1 MANENDIFGISVQV
15 IAGTRNEDKKIFK
28 KSVGELAKAIDSV
41 KIYNIEA
48 DQSKQSRDQLK
59 KSVQTLLEKSLQNP
73 PKIPVVTIKKFDCS
87 NAMKSLK
94 KDIEKAIGSISVGV
108 TGNTVKASRSQY
120 NNNNR
125 TTTDVTNYQQT
136 AKELAQ
142 IQSRIQS
149 IIGGLNLQ
157 KQGYQFLNTQDI
169 EKFLT
174 VSRSLASEGRQLEQS
189 LSQGLE
195 IPVADLDNLSQK
207 VVKLSQ
213 DVTAINTEGR
223 QSVNEINNIIQTA
236 QSLYAILES
245 HNSNSV
251 ISAESIDKTKAE
263 LQELIDTGSRVVSPT
278 GHTNEISAS
287 ELQSRL
293 TVITESATAL
303 KEFQDAEALVSQ
315 TTNQLTQEQNKN
327 LLTVSEYRTAWSQ
340 LTTLTSK
347 KDIIGDM
354 WNNGEGVPKEL
365 LSSFATEAQALS
377 ASISNAVN
385 NNRSEIEKIRSDIDT
400 VYDDIQ
406 NRSKNV
412 AFIPEGQLQEAK
424 ADLEDIRQES
434 DKLLENGVWNGTD
447 DSFIDKFQSRINNI
461 KEKLNTANTTGKAQG
476 YHYDILNNSGEVIN
490 NSQLDKYL
498 ANMRALRQQ
507 TTSLLNGRNI
517 PDNLKN
523 ELSDCLQKFQSLN
536 EEITAT
542 NQVTGKLGN
551 NAALHK
557 FETEWSQ
564 SLETANKS
572 TIASSKAV
580 ETLRLQVMKFASS
593 NPKAAQEYAGQI
605 ETILNKTSDAT
616 KVSDEQLKSFQSQL
630 ANIKTASES
639 AGLMGATALRTLAKN
654 YLKYGS
660 WNFITSSMN
669 KAIATV
675 RDMINIVTELDTAMV
690 ELKKVTDSTDS
701 TYDKYL
707 TTATGKAKELG
718 TTISDFVTSTADF
731 ARMGYDIPDA
741 TQLAEVATIYANVG
755 DDLDGVGEASSDI
768 ISILKAFNMEASS
781 AQSIVDKLNEV
792 SNNYAVSSGDLGE
805 GLKNSAASMAVAGNS
820 LDETIALL
828 TAMTEVTQSADE
840 SGNALK
846 VLAMRL
852 RGMSVELE
860 KAGEDTEGM
869 CTTTSELQDKIKA
882 LTKTS
887 SSSGV
892 DIMDNGAFR
901 STYDILKDIALVWD
915 DLADKNKASLLE
927 LIAGKNRSNYASAVI
942 QNIGTAINSLD
953 TSENSDGSALKEHEK
968 YIDSIEGKVKQ
979 FQAQWQELSTTTVS
993 SDIVKG
999 VVDTGSG
1006 LLGFLTQANELLS
1019 HLGANIGTLSIS
1031 GVLSGLM
1038 GSDKGILQTYLDE
1051 DGNKKIH
1058 FASKAKK
1065 ARVDAAATTAEKNL
1079 GAYEDFVNTIN
1090 ADDKLGDAEKIIQKQ
1105 AAFANATADLNQELI
1120 AGVTY
1125 ETKYAEAQKQ
1135 ISANAD
1141 AMKESFS
1148 GIKSKLSSLG
1158 SSLKNIAA
1166 GIGNMLIIQGVMSAI
1181 AFGFEALDNYTNRAE
1196 NNLSDLEKIATEIND
1211 KKDAYTSH
1219 STSVNKIKNEYYELA
1234 DGVNSYGENISLTS
1248 TQYER
1253 YIELS
1258 NEIAQMYPGLV
1269 KGYSAQNDAILEC
1282 KNNVEALNKA
1292 MADEKNAYYETIVS
1306 KEQDTFGKALENIA
1320 TNQGIFGGDDKTYIT
1335 QLKNIDEIVKKVQS
1349 KEDISLMWA
1358 DMHNLDAIIKGAG
1371 IEDILHYDKSTGESI
1386 YKIEDKDISTA
1397 ISSIQNYKAALNRQ
1411 INDLVNNSFK
1421 PVLDAYI
1428 HYTDEQFSTLD
1439 SKSQALIEQ
1448 YINSATW
1455 DNFYSKIIDPEA
1467 STADNLE
1474 SVKQT
1479 VSSIVK
1485 AFKNPELT
1493 NTLDEVQAQIDDI
1506 KSGKIDVSGFKDLN
1520 NKVINALSGIDGM
1533 NANTRELFVKMLFS
1547 DVEIADDVD
1556 INKAI
1561 ANITKR
1567 VAGSLQGG
1575 FIPGTNIRKD
1585 SKEKIQLSED
1595 VNKYLS
1601 TLDFSTIK
1609 QIYNSDAALNSL
1621 KDVQKL
1627 VEKIKAEASNGFS
1640 FKIST
1645 EDANKSLE
1653 STFSAF
1659 NTVKSAISEYSENG
1673 TLSFSTLQSL
1683 LSLDSSYIDMLINE
1697 QGELDLTSNKFRELA
1712 KAQLEKLKVSY
1723 LQASLDE
1730 VNQLENETQ
1739 VLEYLKKNQQGAT
1752 ESALNLAD
1760 AKWQEAYA
1768 TAAAKDAEQGTGD
1781 LYQQAVITAETAWR
1795 KKAALIDYYES
1806 SLSDLST
1813 TTDKATSATEKHKK
1827 ALENEE
1833 KALEKTK
1840 EALENKKQA
1849 LEDSK
1854 DGYED
1859 ALSAIEDLVDWT
1871 EKYIKQTKQ
1880 NEIDALQE
1888 RKDKIDELI
1897 EKKQEL
1903 LDKEK
1908 EEADFNKQ
1916 LKEKENAVASN
1927 ALSAAITGLD
1937 DSSAGKKAYKENVDD
1952 LVESREDLYDY
1963 LSDYQYDTRK
1973 EALDKLKE
1981 ETDKHYDDEIQTIQ
1995 DFLNNEVSLHRAA
2008 CNMIDNDNGT
2018 LYNNL
2023 LWYCQNYTTTTEA
2036 EFNHMWQ
2043 SAQSALYEYGTAQLN
2058 VMDLMNTLQ
2067 SRIYDVDSAIDNVT
2081 GSIDNYTSRIDS
2093 LKQKIDELGNSAQ
2106 VTKAKIDSVKVQP
2119 SSITGHG
2126 YKITYNGKVYKTN
2139 LPNKEDAETYFIS
2152 QISKDWYGGRA
2163 LPAGSLW
2170 SKMKAYASG
2179 TKSAKGGL
2187 SIVDEEGIGSELIPT
2202 SLGNGRYTILP
2213 QGNPVFSKA
2222 MTNELFEFASAP
2234 SDYFAKKF
2242 ESEVTPN
2249 IVNNKSTVV
2258 SPAININVQGDATQ
2272 ATVNALHKE
2281 SEKIMNNTIKRL
2293 MSYTVNNRHL

>member
-1 MANENDIFGISVQV
+1 MQQETKTATDKYKEYKAYAESLDDKVLRNKVTANE
-15 IAGTRNEDKKIFK
+15 A
-28 KSVGELAKAIDSV
+28 
-41 KIYNIEA
+41 
-48 DQSKQSRDQLK
+48 
-59 KSVQTLLEKSLQNP
+59 
-73 PKIPVVTIKKFDCS
+73 
-87 NAMKSLK
+87 
-94 KDIEKAIGSISVGV
+94 
-108 TGNTVKASRSQY
+108 
-120 NNNNR
+120 
-125 TTTDVTNYQQT
+125 
-136 AKELAQ
+136 
-142 IQSRIQS
+142 
-149 IIGGLNLQ
+149 
-157 KQGYQFLNTQDI
+157 
-169 EKFLT
+169 
-174 VSRSLASEGRQLEQS
+174 
-189 LSQGLE
+189 
-195 IPVADLDNLSQK
+195 
-207 VVKLSQ
+207 
-213 DVTAINTEGR
+213 
-223 QSVNEINNIIQTA
+223 
-236 QSLYAILES
+236 
-245 HNSNSV
+245 
-251 ISAESIDKTKAE
+251 
-263 LQELIDTGSRVVSPT
+263 
-278 GHTNEISAS
+278 
-287 ELQSRL
+287 
-293 TVITESATAL
+293 
-303 KEFQDAEALVSQ
+303 
-315 TTNQLTQEQNKN
+315 
-327 LLTVSEYRTAWSQ
+327 
-340 LTTLTSK
+340 
-347 KDIIGDM
+347 
-354 WNNGEGVPKEL
+354 
-365 LSSFATEAQALS
+365 
-377 ASISNAVN
+377 
-385 NNRSEIEKIRSDIDT
+385 
-400 VYDDIQ
+400 
-406 NRSKNV
+406 
-412 AFIPEGQLQEAK
+412 
-424 ADLEDIRQES
+424 
-434 DKLLENGVWNGTD
+434 
-447 DSFIDKFQSRINNI
+447 
-461 KEKLNTANTTGKAQG
+461 
-476 YHYDILNNSGEVIN
+476 
-490 NSQLDKYL
+490 
-498 ANMRALRQQ
+498 
-507 TTSLLNGRNI
+507 
-517 PDNLKN
+517 
-523 ELSDCLQKFQSLN
+523 
-536 EEITAT
+536 
-542 NQVTGKLGN
+542 
-551 NAALHK
+551 
-557 FETEWSQ
+557 
-564 SLETANKS
+564 
-572 TIASSKAV
+572 
-580 ETLRLQVMKFASS
+580 
-593 NPKAAQEYAGQI
+593 
-605 ETILNKTSDAT
+605 
-616 KVSDEQLKSFQSQL
+616 
-630 ANIKTASES
+630 
-639 AGLMGATALRTLAKN
+639 
-654 YLKYGS
+654 
-660 WNFITSSMN
+660 
-669 KAIATV
+669 
-675 RDMINIVTELDTAMV
+675 
-690 ELKKVTDSTDS
+690 
-701 TYDKYL
+701 
-707 TTATGKAKELG
+707 
-718 TTISDFVTSTADF
+718 
-731 ARMGYDIPDA
+731 
-741 TQLAEVATIYANVG
+741 
-755 DDLDGVGEASSDI
+755 
-768 ISILKAFNMEASS
+768 
-781 AQSIVDKLNEV
+781 
-792 SNNYAVSSGDLGE
+792 
-805 GLKNSAASMAVAGNS
+805 
-820 LDETIALL
+820 
-828 TAMTEVTQSADE
+828 
-840 SGNALK
+840 
-846 VLAMRL
+846 
-852 RGMSVELE
+852 
-860 KAGEDTEGM
+860 
-869 CTTTSELQDKIKA
+869 
-882 LTKTS
+882 
-887 SSSGV
+887 
-892 DIMDNGAFR
+892 
-901 STYDILKDIALVWD
+901 DILKQS
-915 DLADKNKASLLE
+915 K
-927 LIAGKNRSNYASAVI
+927 
-942 QNIGTAINSLD
+942 
-953 TSENSDGSALKEHEK
+953 
-968 YIDSIEGKVKQ
+968 
-979 FQAQWQELSTTTVS
+979 
-993 SDIVKG
+993 
-999 VVDTGSG
+999 
-1006 LLGFLTQANELLS
+1006 
-1019 HLGANIGTLSIS
+1019 
-1031 GVLSGLM
+1031 
-1038 GSDKGILQTYLDE
+1038 
-1051 DGNKKIH
+1051 
-1058 FASKAKK
+1058 FAE
-1065 ARVDAAATTAEKNL
+1065 ATK
-1079 GAYEDFVNTIN
+1079 
-1090 ADDKLGDAEKIIQKQ
+1090 
-1105 AAFANATADLNQELI
+1105 DLNQELLKGI
-1120 AGVTY
+1120 KYNTD
-1125 ETKYAEAQKQ
+1125 YAESENLLSKNAQ
-1135 ISANAD
+1135 SMSGAL
-1141 AMKESFS
+1141 S

-1166 GIGNMLIIQGVMSAI
+1166 GIGNMLIIQGVMTAI
-1181 AFGFEALDNYTNRAE
+1181 SFGFEALDNYINRAE
-1196 NNLSDLEKIATEIND
+1196 NNLSDLEKITTEIND

-1219 STSVNKIKNEYYELA
+1219 SASVNKIKNEYYELA

-1258 NEIAQMYPGLV
+1258 NEIAQMYPNLV

-1306 KEQDTFGKALENIA
+1306 KEQDSFGKALENIW
-1320 TNQGIFGGDDKTYIT
+1320 TNQGRWGADDETYIT
-1335 QLKNIDEIVKKVQS
+1335 QIKALDQFVRNLNEKKDTQWTPALS
-1349 KEDISLMWA
+1349 KAL
-1358 DMHNLDAIIKGAG
+1358 KGAG
-1371 IEDILHYDKSTGESI
+1371 VEDLVKTGGGTEYGMSYLYNEINEKDLSTI
-1386 YKIEDKDISTA
+1386 ISA
-1397 ISSIQNYKAALNRQ
+1397 VKNQQSVLKRQ

-1428 HYTDEQFSTLD
+1428 HYTNEQFSTLD

-1479 VSSIVK
+1479 VSGIVK
-1485 AFKNPELT
+1485 AFNNPELT
-1493 NTLDEVQAQIDDI
+1493 NTLDEVQTKIDDI
-1506 KSGKIDVSGFKDLN
+1506 RSGKIDVSDFKDLN
-1520 NKVINALSGIDGM
+1520 NKVVNALSGIDGM
-1533 NANTRELFVKMLFS
+1533 NADTRELFVKVLFS
-1547 DVEIADDVD
+1547 DVEVADDVD

-1567 VAGSLQGG
+1567 VVGNSKGE
-1575 FIPGTNIRKD
+1575 FIPGTKVRRDTEEQIQS
-1585 SKEKIQLSED
+1585 SKD
-1595 VNKYLS
+1595 VNEYLS

-1609 QIYNSDAALNSL
+1609 QIYNSDVALNDL
-1621 KDVQKL
+1621 QDIQKL
-1627 VEKIKAEASNGFS
+1627 VEKIKAEASNEFS

-1645 EDANKSLE
+1645 EDANKALE

-1781 LYQQAVITAETAWR
+1781 LYQQAVITAESAWR

-1813 TTDKATSATEKHKK
+1813 ATDEATSATEKHKK

-1937 DSSAGKKAYKENVDD
+1937 DSSAGKKAHKENVDD

-2067 SRIYDVDSAIDNVT
+2067 SRIYDVDSAIANVT

-2106 VTKAKIDSVKVQP
+2106 TTKAKIDSVKIQP

-2139 LPNKEDAETYFIS
+2139 LTNKEDAETYFIS
-2152 QISKDWYGGRA
+2152 RISKDWYGGRA

-2234 SDYFAKKF
+2234 TDYFAQKF
-2242 ESEVTPN
+2242 GSEITPN

>member
-1 MANENDIFGISVQV
+1 M
-15 IAGTRNEDKKIFK
+15 
-28 KSVGELAKAIDSV
+28 
-41 KIYNIEA
+41 
-48 DQSKQSRDQLK
+48 SKRK
-59 KSVQTLLEKSLQNP
+59 
-73 PKIPVVTIKKFDCS
+73 
-87 NAMKSLK
+87 
-94 KDIEKAIGSISVGV
+94 
-108 TGNTVKASRSQY
+108 
-120 NNNNR
+120 
-125 TTTDVTNYQQT
+125 
-136 AKELAQ
+136 
-142 IQSRIQS
+142 
-149 IIGGLNLQ
+149 
-157 KQGYQFLNTQDI
+157 
-169 EKFLT
+169 
-174 VSRSLASEGRQLEQS
+174 
-189 LSQGLE
+189 
-195 IPVADLDNLSQK
+195 
-207 VVKLSQ
+207 
-213 DVTAINTEGR
+213 
-223 QSVNEINNIIQTA
+223 
-236 QSLYAILES
+236 
-245 HNSNSV
+245 
-251 ISAESIDKTKAE
+251 
-263 LQELIDTGSRVVSPT
+263 
-278 GHTNEISAS
+278 
-287 ELQSRL
+287 
-293 TVITESATAL
+293 
-303 KEFQDAEALVSQ
+303 
-315 TTNQLTQEQNKN
+315 
-327 LLTVSEYRTAWSQ
+327 
-340 LTTLTSK
+340 
-347 KDIIGDM
+347 
-354 WNNGEGVPKEL
+354 
-365 LSSFATEAQALS
+365 
-377 ASISNAVN
+377 
-385 NNRSEIEKIRSDIDT
+385 
-400 VYDDIQ
+400 
-406 NRSKNV
+406 
-412 AFIPEGQLQEAK
+412 
-424 ADLEDIRQES
+424 
-434 DKLLENGVWNGTD
+434 
-447 DSFIDKFQSRINNI
+447 
-461 KEKLNTANTTGKAQG
+461 
-476 YHYDILNNSGEVIN
+476 
-490 NSQLDKYL
+490 
-498 ANMRALRQQ
+498 
-507 TTSLLNGRNI
+507 
-517 PDNLKN
+517 
-523 ELSDCLQKFQSLN
+523 
-536 EEITAT
+536 
-542 NQVTGKLGN
+542 
-551 NAALHK
+551 
-557 FETEWSQ
+557 
-564 SLETANKS
+564 
-572 TIASSKAV
+572 
-580 ETLRLQVMKFASS
+580 
-593 NPKAAQEYAGQI
+593 
-605 ETILNKTSDAT
+605 
-616 KVSDEQLKSFQSQL
+616 
-630 ANIKTASES
+630 
-639 AGLMGATALRTLAKN
+639 
-654 YLKYGS
+654 
-660 WNFITSSMN
+660 
-669 KAIATV
+669 
-675 RDMINIVTELDTAMV
+675 
-690 ELKKVTDSTDS
+690 
-701 TYDKYL
+701 
-707 TTATGKAKELG
+707 
-718 TTISDFVTSTADF
+718 
-731 ARMGYDIPDA
+731 
-741 TQLAEVATIYANVG
+741 
-755 DDLDGVGEASSDI
+755 
-768 ISILKAFNMEASS
+768 
-781 AQSIVDKLNEV
+781 
-792 SNNYAVSSGDLGE
+792 
-805 GLKNSAASMAVAGNS
+805 
-820 LDETIALL
+820 
-828 TAMTEVTQSADE
+828 
-840 SGNALK
+840 
-846 VLAMRL
+846 
-852 RGMSVELE
+852 
-860 KAGEDTEGM
+860 
-869 CTTTSELQDKIKA
+869 
-882 LTKTS
+882 
-887 SSSGV
+887 
-892 DIMDNGAFR
+892 
-901 STYDILKDIALVWD
+901 
-915 DLADKNKASLLE
+915 
-927 LIAGKNRSNYASAVI
+927 
-942 QNIGTAINSLD
+942 
-953 TSENSDGSALKEHEK
+953 
-968 YIDSIEGKVKQ
+968 
-979 FQAQWQELSTTTVS
+979 
-993 SDIVKG
+993 
-999 VVDTGSG
+999 
-1006 LLGFLTQANELLS
+1006 
-1019 HLGANIGTLSIS
+1019 
-1031 GVLSGLM
+1031 
-1038 GSDKGILQTYLDE
+1038 ILQTYLDS
-1051 DGNKKIH
+1051 DNGKHIGW
-1058 FASKAKK
+1058 FTTAAK
-1065 ARVDAAATTAEKNL
+1065 ARATQDIDKATDKYKEYKAYAESL
-1079 GAYEDFVNTIN
+1079 
-1090 ADDKLGDAEKIIQKQ
+1090 DDKVLKNKVTANEADILKQSKFAE
-1105 AAFANATADLNQELI
+1105 ATKDLNQELLKGI
-1120 AGVTY
+1120 KYNTD
-1125 ETKYAEAQKQ
+1125 YAESESLLSK
-1135 ISANAD
+1135 NAKSMSG
-1141 AMKESFS
+1141 AFS

-1166 GIGNMLIIQGVMSAI
+1166 GIGNMLIIQGVMSVI
-1181 AFGFEALDNYTNRAE
+1181 SWAFGELDNYTHRAE
-1196 NNLSDLEKIATEIND
+1196 NNLSDLEKITTEIND

-1320 TNQGIFGGDDKTYIT
+1320 TNQGIFGGNDKTYIT
-1335 QLKNIDEIVKKVQS
+1335 QLKNIDGIVKKLQS

-1358 DMHNLDAIIKGAG
+1358 DMHNLDTIIKGAG
-1371 IEDILHYDKSTGESI
+1371 IEDILRYDKSTGESI

-1455 DNFYSKIIDPEA
+1455 DNFYSKIIDPKA

-1520 NKVINALSGIDGM
+1520 NKVVNALSGIDGM
-1533 NANTRELFVKMLFS
+1533 NADTRELFVKVLFS

-1567 VAGSLQGG
+1567 VVGNSKGE
-1575 FIPGTNIRKD
+1575 FIPGTKVRRDTEEQIQS
-1585 SKEKIQLSED
+1585 SKD
-1595 VNKYLS
+1595 VNEYLS

-1609 QIYNSDAALNSL
+1609 QIYNSDVALNNL

-1768 TAAAKDAEQGTGD
+1768 TAAAKDAEQSTGD
-1781 LYQQAVITAETAWR
+1781 LYQQAVITAESAWR

-1813 TTDKATSATEKHKK
+1813 TTDEVTSATEKHKK

-1937 DSSAGKKAYKENVDD
+1937 DSSAGKKAHKENVDD
-1952 LVESREDLYDY
+1952 LVESREELYDY

-2067 SRIYDVDSAIDNVT
+2067 SRIYDVDSAIANVT

-2106 VTKAKIDSVKVQP
+2106 TTKAKIDSVKIQP
-2119 SSITGHG
+2119 SSIKGHG
-2126 YKITYNGKVYKTN
+2126 YKITYNGKVYKTD
-2139 LPNKEDAETYFIS
+2139 LTNKEDAETYFIS
-2152 QISKDWYGGRA
+2152 RISKDWYGGRA
-2163 LPAGSLW
+2163 LPVGSLW

-2234 SDYFAKKF
+2234 TDYFAQKF
-2242 ESEVTPN
+2242 GSEITPN
-2249 IVNNKSTVV
+2249 VVNNKSTVV

>member
-1 MANENDIFGISVQV
+1 M
-15 IAGTRNEDKKIFK
+15 
-28 KSVGELAKAIDSV
+28 
-41 KIYNIEA
+41 
-48 DQSKQSRDQLK
+48 SKRK
-59 KSVQTLLEKSLQNP
+59 
-73 PKIPVVTIKKFDCS
+73 
-87 NAMKSLK
+87 
-94 KDIEKAIGSISVGV
+94 
-108 TGNTVKASRSQY
+108 
-120 NNNNR
+120 
-125 TTTDVTNYQQT
+125 
-136 AKELAQ
+136 
-142 IQSRIQS
+142 
-149 IIGGLNLQ
+149 
-157 KQGYQFLNTQDI
+157 
-169 EKFLT
+169 
-174 VSRSLASEGRQLEQS
+174 
-189 LSQGLE
+189 
-195 IPVADLDNLSQK
+195 
-207 VVKLSQ
+207 
-213 DVTAINTEGR
+213 
-223 QSVNEINNIIQTA
+223 
-236 QSLYAILES
+236 
-245 HNSNSV
+245 
-251 ISAESIDKTKAE
+251 
-263 LQELIDTGSRVVSPT
+263 
-278 GHTNEISAS
+278 
-287 ELQSRL
+287 
-293 TVITESATAL
+293 
-303 KEFQDAEALVSQ
+303 
-315 TTNQLTQEQNKN
+315 
-327 LLTVSEYRTAWSQ
+327 
-340 LTTLTSK
+340 
-347 KDIIGDM
+347 
-354 WNNGEGVPKEL
+354 
-365 LSSFATEAQALS
+365 
-377 ASISNAVN
+377 
-385 NNRSEIEKIRSDIDT
+385 
-400 VYDDIQ
+400 
-406 NRSKNV
+406 
-412 AFIPEGQLQEAK
+412 
-424 ADLEDIRQES
+424 
-434 DKLLENGVWNGTD
+434 
-447 DSFIDKFQSRINNI
+447 
-461 KEKLNTANTTGKAQG
+461 
-476 YHYDILNNSGEVIN
+476 
-490 NSQLDKYL
+490 
-498 ANMRALRQQ
+498 
-507 TTSLLNGRNI
+507 
-517 PDNLKN
+517 
-523 ELSDCLQKFQSLN
+523 
-536 EEITAT
+536 
-542 NQVTGKLGN
+542 
-551 NAALHK
+551 
-557 FETEWSQ
+557 
-564 SLETANKS
+564 
-572 TIASSKAV
+572 
-580 ETLRLQVMKFASS
+580 
-593 NPKAAQEYAGQI
+593 
-605 ETILNKTSDAT
+605 
-616 KVSDEQLKSFQSQL
+616 
-630 ANIKTASES
+630 
-639 AGLMGATALRTLAKN
+639 
-654 YLKYGS
+654 
-660 WNFITSSMN
+660 
-669 KAIATV
+669 
-675 RDMINIVTELDTAMV
+675 
-690 ELKKVTDSTDS
+690 
-701 TYDKYL
+701 
-707 TTATGKAKELG
+707 
-718 TTISDFVTSTADF
+718 
-731 ARMGYDIPDA
+731 
-741 TQLAEVATIYANVG
+741 
-755 DDLDGVGEASSDI
+755 
-768 ISILKAFNMEASS
+768 
-781 AQSIVDKLNEV
+781 
-792 SNNYAVSSGDLGE
+792 
-805 GLKNSAASMAVAGNS
+805 
-820 LDETIALL
+820 
-828 TAMTEVTQSADE
+828 
-840 SGNALK
+840 
-846 VLAMRL
+846 
-852 RGMSVELE
+852 
-860 KAGEDTEGM
+860 
-869 CTTTSELQDKIKA
+869 
-882 LTKTS
+882 
-887 SSSGV
+887 
-892 DIMDNGAFR
+892 
-901 STYDILKDIALVWD
+901 
-915 DLADKNKASLLE
+915 
-927 LIAGKNRSNYASAVI
+927 
-942 QNIGTAINSLD
+942 
-953 TSENSDGSALKEHEK
+953 
-968 YIDSIEGKVKQ
+968 
-979 FQAQWQELSTTTVS
+979 
-993 SDIVKG
+993 
-999 VVDTGSG
+999 
-1006 LLGFLTQANELLS
+1006 
-1019 HLGANIGTLSIS
+1019 
-1031 GVLSGLM
+1031 
-1038 GSDKGILQTYLDE
+1038 ILQTYLDS
-1051 DGNKKIH
+1051 DNGKHIGW
-1058 FASKAKK
+1058 FTTVAK
-1065 ARVDAAATTAEKNL
+1065 ARATQDIDKAIDKYKEYKTYAESL
-1079 GAYEDFVNTIN
+1079 
-1090 ADDKLGDAEKIIQKQ
+1090 DDKVLKNAVTANEADILKQSKFAE
-1105 AAFANATADLNQELI
+1105 ATKDLNQELLKGI
-1120 AGVTY
+1120 QYNTDY
-1125 ETKYAEAQKQ
+1125 TESESLLSK
-1135 ISANAD
+1135 NAKS
-1141 AMKESFS
+1141 MSGTFS

-1166 GIGNMLIIQGVMSAI
+1166 GIGNMLIVQAVMSAI
-1181 AFGFEALDNYTNRAE
+1181 SFGFEALDNYTNRAE

-1219 STSVNKIKNEYYELA
+1219 SASVNKIKNEYYELA

-1258 NEIAQMYPGLV
+1258 NEIAQMYPDLV
-1269 KGYSAQNDAILEC
+1269 ESYDTQGNAILKC
-1282 KNNVEALNKA
+1282 KDNVEALNKA
-1292 MADEKNAYYETIVS
+1292 MTDEKNAYYETIVS

-1320 TNQGIFGGDDKTYIT
+1320 TNQGIFGGDDKTYLT

-1358 DMHNLDAIIKGAG
+1358 DMHNLDTIIKGAG
-1371 IEDILHYDKSTGESI
+1371 IEDIFRYDKSTGESI

-1493 NTLDEVQAQIDDI
+1493 NTLDEVQTQIDDI

-1533 NANTRELFVKMLFS
+1533 NADTRELFVKMLFS

-1567 VAGSLQGG
+1567 VAGNLQGG

-1627 VEKIKAEASNGFS
+1627 VERIKAEASNGFS

-1739 VLEYLKKNQQGAT
+1739 VLEYLKKNQQDAT

-1768 TAAAKDAEQGTGD
+1768 TAAAKDVEQGTGD
-1781 LYQQAVITAETAWR
+1781 LYRQAVITAESAWR

-1813 TTDKATSATEKHKK
+1813 TTDEATSATEKHKK

-1937 DSSAGKKAYKENVDD
+1937 DSSAGKKAHKENVDD

-2067 SRIYDVDSAIDNVT
+2067 SRIYDVDSAIANVT

-2106 VTKAKIDSVKVQP
+2106 TTKAKIDSVKIRP

-2139 LPNKEDAETYFIS
+2139 LTNKEDAETYFIS
-2152 QISKDWYGGRA
+2152 RISKDWYGGRA

-2234 SDYFAKKF
+2234 TDYFAQKF
-2242 ESEVTPN
+2242 GSEITPN
-2249 IVNNKSTVV
+2249 VVNNKSTVV

-2281 SEKIMNNTIKRL
+2281 SEKIMNNTIKKL

>member
-1 MANENDIFGISVQV
+1 M
-15 IAGTRNEDKKIFK
+15 
-28 KSVGELAKAIDSV
+28 
-41 KIYNIEA
+41 
-48 DQSKQSRDQLK
+48 SKRK
-59 KSVQTLLEKSLQNP
+59 
-73 PKIPVVTIKKFDCS
+73 
-87 NAMKSLK
+87 
-94 KDIEKAIGSISVGV
+94 
-108 TGNTVKASRSQY
+108 
-120 NNNNR
+120 
-125 TTTDVTNYQQT
+125 
-136 AKELAQ
+136 
-142 IQSRIQS
+142 
-149 IIGGLNLQ
+149 
-157 KQGYQFLNTQDI
+157 
-169 EKFLT
+169 
-174 VSRSLASEGRQLEQS
+174 
-189 LSQGLE
+189 
-195 IPVADLDNLSQK
+195 
-207 VVKLSQ
+207 
-213 DVTAINTEGR
+213 
-223 QSVNEINNIIQTA
+223 
-236 QSLYAILES
+236 
-245 HNSNSV
+245 
-251 ISAESIDKTKAE
+251 
-263 LQELIDTGSRVVSPT
+263 
-278 GHTNEISAS
+278 
-287 ELQSRL
+287 
-293 TVITESATAL
+293 
-303 KEFQDAEALVSQ
+303 
-315 TTNQLTQEQNKN
+315 
-327 LLTVSEYRTAWSQ
+327 
-340 LTTLTSK
+340 
-347 KDIIGDM
+347 
-354 WNNGEGVPKEL
+354 
-365 LSSFATEAQALS
+365 
-377 ASISNAVN
+377 
-385 NNRSEIEKIRSDIDT
+385 
-400 VYDDIQ
+400 
-406 NRSKNV
+406 
-412 AFIPEGQLQEAK
+412 
-424 ADLEDIRQES
+424 
-434 DKLLENGVWNGTD
+434 
-447 DSFIDKFQSRINNI
+447 
-461 KEKLNTANTTGKAQG
+461 
-476 YHYDILNNSGEVIN
+476 
-490 NSQLDKYL
+490 
-498 ANMRALRQQ
+498 
-507 TTSLLNGRNI
+507 
-517 PDNLKN
+517 
-523 ELSDCLQKFQSLN
+523 
-536 EEITAT
+536 
-542 NQVTGKLGN
+542 
-551 NAALHK
+551 
-557 FETEWSQ
+557 
-564 SLETANKS
+564 
-572 TIASSKAV
+572 
-580 ETLRLQVMKFASS
+580 
-593 NPKAAQEYAGQI
+593 
-605 ETILNKTSDAT
+605 
-616 KVSDEQLKSFQSQL
+616 
-630 ANIKTASES
+630 
-639 AGLMGATALRTLAKN
+639 
-654 YLKYGS
+654 
-660 WNFITSSMN
+660 
-669 KAIATV
+669 
-675 RDMINIVTELDTAMV
+675 
-690 ELKKVTDSTDS
+690 
-701 TYDKYL
+701 
-707 TTATGKAKELG
+707 
-718 TTISDFVTSTADF
+718 
-731 ARMGYDIPDA
+731 
-741 TQLAEVATIYANVG
+741 
-755 DDLDGVGEASSDI
+755 
-768 ISILKAFNMEASS
+768 
-781 AQSIVDKLNEV
+781 
-792 SNNYAVSSGDLGE
+792 
-805 GLKNSAASMAVAGNS
+805 
-820 LDETIALL
+820 
-828 TAMTEVTQSADE
+828 
-840 SGNALK
+840 
-846 VLAMRL
+846 
-852 RGMSVELE
+852 
-860 KAGEDTEGM
+860 
-869 CTTTSELQDKIKA
+869 
-882 LTKTS
+882 
-887 SSSGV
+887 
-892 DIMDNGAFR
+892 
-901 STYDILKDIALVWD
+901 
-915 DLADKNKASLLE
+915 
-927 LIAGKNRSNYASAVI
+927 
-942 QNIGTAINSLD
+942 
-953 TSENSDGSALKEHEK
+953 
-968 YIDSIEGKVKQ
+968 
-979 FQAQWQELSTTTVS
+979 
-993 SDIVKG
+993 
-999 VVDTGSG
+999 
-1006 LLGFLTQANELLS
+1006 
-1019 HLGANIGTLSIS
+1019 
-1031 GVLSGLM
+1031 
-1038 GSDKGILQTYLDE
+1038 ILQTYLDS
-1051 DGNKKIH
+1051 DNGKHIGW
-1058 FASKAKK
+1058 FTTAAK
-1065 ARVDAAATTAEKNL
+1065 ARATQDIDKATDKYKEYKAYAESL
-1079 GAYEDFVNTIN
+1079 
-1090 ADDKLGDAEKIIQKQ
+1090 DDKVLKNKVTANEADILKQSKFAE
-1105 AAFANATADLNQELI
+1105 ATKDLNQELLKGI
-1120 AGVTY
+1120 KYNTD
-1125 ETKYAEAQKQ
+1125 YAESESLLSK
-1135 ISANAD
+1135 NAKSMSG
-1141 AMKESFS
+1141 AFS

-1166 GIGNMLIIQGVMSAI
+1166 GIGNMLIIQGVMSVI
-1181 AFGFEALDNYTNRAE
+1181 SWAFGELDNYTHRAE
-1196 NNLSDLEKIATEIND
+1196 NNLSDLEKITTEIND

-1320 TNQGIFGGDDKTYIT
+1320 TNQGIFGGNDKTYIT
-1335 QLKNIDEIVKKVQS
+1335 QLKNIDGIVKKLQS

-1358 DMHNLDAIIKGAG
+1358 DMHNLDTIIKGAG
-1371 IEDILHYDKSTGESI
+1371 IEDILRYDKSTGESI

-1455 DNFYSKIIDPEA
+1455 DNFYSKIIDPKA

-1520 NKVINALSGIDGM
+1520 NKVVNALSGIDGM
-1533 NANTRELFVKMLFS
+1533 NADTRELFVKVLFS

-1567 VAGSLQGG
+1567 VVGNSKGE
-1575 FIPGTNIRKD
+1575 FIPGTKVRRDTEEQIQS
-1585 SKEKIQLSED
+1585 SKD
-1595 VNKYLS
+1595 VNEYLS

-1609 QIYNSDAALNSL
+1609 QIYNSDVALNNL

-1768 TAAAKDAEQGTGD
+1768 TAAAKDAEQSTGD
-1781 LYQQAVITAETAWR
+1781 LYQQAVITAESAWR

-1813 TTDKATSATEKHKK
+1813 TTDEVTSATEKHKK

-1937 DSSAGKKAYKENVDD
+1937 DSSAGKKAHKENVDD
-1952 LVESREDLYDY
+1952 LVESREELYDY

-2067 SRIYDVDSAIDNVT
+2067 SRIYDVDSAIANVT

-2093 LKQKIDELGNSAQ
+2093 LKQKLTSWVILHRPLKQ
-2106 VTKAKIDSVKVQP
+2106 RLIQLK
-2119 SSITGHG
+2119 
-2126 YKITYNGKVYKTN
+2126 YNH
-2139 LPNKEDAETYFIS
+2139 
-2152 QISKDWYGGRA
+2152 RA
-2163 LPAGSLW
+2163 
-2170 SKMKAYASG
+2170 
-2179 TKSAKGGL
+2179 
-2187 SIVDEEGIGSELIPT
+2187 
-2202 SLGNGRYTILP
+2202 
-2213 QGNPVFSKA
+2213 
-2222 MTNELFEFASAP
+2222 
-2234 SDYFAKKF
+2234 
-2242 ESEVTPN
+2242 
-2249 IVNNKSTVV
+2249 
-2258 SPAININVQGDATQ
+2258 
-2272 ATVNALHKE
+2272 
-2281 SEKIMNNTIKRL
+2281 
-2293 MSYTVNNRHL
+2293 

>member
-1 MANENDIFGISVQV
+1 M
-15 IAGTRNEDKKIFK
+15 
-28 KSVGELAKAIDSV
+28 
-41 KIYNIEA
+41 
-48 DQSKQSRDQLK
+48 SKRK
-59 KSVQTLLEKSLQNP
+59 
-73 PKIPVVTIKKFDCS
+73 
-87 NAMKSLK
+87 
-94 KDIEKAIGSISVGV
+94 
-108 TGNTVKASRSQY
+108 
-120 NNNNR
+120 
-125 TTTDVTNYQQT
+125 
-136 AKELAQ
+136 
-142 IQSRIQS
+142 
-149 IIGGLNLQ
+149 
-157 KQGYQFLNTQDI
+157 
-169 EKFLT
+169 
-174 VSRSLASEGRQLEQS
+174 
-189 LSQGLE
+189 
-195 IPVADLDNLSQK
+195 
-207 VVKLSQ
+207 
-213 DVTAINTEGR
+213 
-223 QSVNEINNIIQTA
+223 
-236 QSLYAILES
+236 
-245 HNSNSV
+245 
-251 ISAESIDKTKAE
+251 
-263 LQELIDTGSRVVSPT
+263 
-278 GHTNEISAS
+278 
-287 ELQSRL
+287 
-293 TVITESATAL
+293 
-303 KEFQDAEALVSQ
+303 
-315 TTNQLTQEQNKN
+315 
-327 LLTVSEYRTAWSQ
+327 
-340 LTTLTSK
+340 
-347 KDIIGDM
+347 
-354 WNNGEGVPKEL
+354 
-365 LSSFATEAQALS
+365 
-377 ASISNAVN
+377 
-385 NNRSEIEKIRSDIDT
+385 
-400 VYDDIQ
+400 
-406 NRSKNV
+406 
-412 AFIPEGQLQEAK
+412 
-424 ADLEDIRQES
+424 
-434 DKLLENGVWNGTD
+434 
-447 DSFIDKFQSRINNI
+447 
-461 KEKLNTANTTGKAQG
+461 
-476 YHYDILNNSGEVIN
+476 
-490 NSQLDKYL
+490 
-498 ANMRALRQQ
+498 
-507 TTSLLNGRNI
+507 
-517 PDNLKN
+517 
-523 ELSDCLQKFQSLN
+523 
-536 EEITAT
+536 
-542 NQVTGKLGN
+542 
-551 NAALHK
+551 
-557 FETEWSQ
+557 
-564 SLETANKS
+564 
-572 TIASSKAV
+572 
-580 ETLRLQVMKFASS
+580 
-593 NPKAAQEYAGQI
+593 
-605 ETILNKTSDAT
+605 
-616 KVSDEQLKSFQSQL
+616 
-630 ANIKTASES
+630 
-639 AGLMGATALRTLAKN
+639 
-654 YLKYGS
+654 
-660 WNFITSSMN
+660 
-669 KAIATV
+669 
-675 RDMINIVTELDTAMV
+675 
-690 ELKKVTDSTDS
+690 
-701 TYDKYL
+701 
-707 TTATGKAKELG
+707 
-718 TTISDFVTSTADF
+718 
-731 ARMGYDIPDA
+731 
-741 TQLAEVATIYANVG
+741 
-755 DDLDGVGEASSDI
+755 
-768 ISILKAFNMEASS
+768 
-781 AQSIVDKLNEV
+781 
-792 SNNYAVSSGDLGE
+792 
-805 GLKNSAASMAVAGNS
+805 
-820 LDETIALL
+820 
-828 TAMTEVTQSADE
+828 
-840 SGNALK
+840 
-846 VLAMRL
+846 
-852 RGMSVELE
+852 
-860 KAGEDTEGM
+860 
-869 CTTTSELQDKIKA
+869 
-882 LTKTS
+882 
-887 SSSGV
+887 
-892 DIMDNGAFR
+892 
-901 STYDILKDIALVWD
+901 
-915 DLADKNKASLLE
+915 
-927 LIAGKNRSNYASAVI
+927 
-942 QNIGTAINSLD
+942 
-953 TSENSDGSALKEHEK
+953 
-968 YIDSIEGKVKQ
+968 
-979 FQAQWQELSTTTVS
+979 
-993 SDIVKG
+993 
-999 VVDTGSG
+999 
-1006 LLGFLTQANELLS
+1006 
-1019 HLGANIGTLSIS
+1019 
-1031 GVLSGLM
+1031 
-1038 GSDKGILQTYLDE
+1038 ILQTYLDS
-1051 DGNKKIH
+1051 DNGKHIGW
-1058 FASKAKK
+1058 FTTAAK
-1065 ARVDAAATTAEKNL
+1065 ARATQDIDKATDKYKEYKAYAESL
-1079 GAYEDFVNTIN
+1079 
-1090 ADDKLGDAEKIIQKQ
+1090 DDKVLKNKVTANEADILKQSKFAE
-1105 AAFANATADLNQELI
+1105 ATKDLNQELLKGI
-1120 AGVTY
+1120 KYNTD
-1125 ETKYAEAQKQ
+1125 YAESESLLSK
-1135 ISANAD
+1135 NAKSMSG
-1141 AMKESFS
+1141 AFS

-1166 GIGNMLIIQGVMSAI
+1166 GIGNMLIIQGVMSVI
-1181 AFGFEALDNYTNRAE
+1181 SWAFGELDNYTHRAE
-1196 NNLSDLEKIATEIND
+1196 NNLSDLEKITTEIND

-1320 TNQGIFGGDDKTYIT
+1320 TNQGIFGGNDKTYIT
-1335 QLKNIDEIVKKVQS
+1335 QLKNIDGIVKKLQS

-1358 DMHNLDAIIKGAG
+1358 DMHNLDTIIKGAG
-1371 IEDILHYDKSTGESI
+1371 IEDILRYDKSTGESI

-1455 DNFYSKIIDPEA
+1455 DNFYSKIIDPKA

-1520 NKVINALSGIDGM
+1520 NKVVNALSGIDGM
-1533 NANTRELFVKMLFS
+1533 NADTRELFVKVLFS

-1567 VAGSLQGG
+1567 VVGNSKGE
-1575 FIPGTNIRKD
+1575 FIPGTKVRRDTEEQIQS
-1585 SKEKIQLSED
+1585 SKD
-1595 VNKYLS
+1595 VNEYLS

-1609 QIYNSDAALNSL
+1609 QIYNSDVALNNL

-1730 VNQLENETQ
+1730 VSQLENETQ

-1768 TAAAKDAEQGTGD
+1768 TAAAKDAEQSTGD
-1781 LYQQAVITAETAWR
+1781 LYQQAVITAESAWR

-1813 TTDKATSATEKHKK
+1813 TTDEVTSATEKHKK

-1937 DSSAGKKAYKENVDD
+1937 DSSAGKKAHKENVDD
-1952 LVESREDLYDY
+1952 LVESREELYDY

-2067 SRIYDVDSAIDNVT
+2067 SRIYDVDSAIANVT

-2106 VTKAKIDSVKVQP
+2106 TTKAKIDSVKIQP
-2119 SSITGHG
+2119 SSIKGHG
-2126 YKITYNGKVYKTN
+2126 YKITYNGKVYKTD
-2139 LPNKEDAETYFIS
+2139 LTNKEDAETYFIS
-2152 QISKDWYGGRA
+2152 RISKDWYGGRA
-2163 LPAGSLW
+2163 LPVGSLW

-2234 SDYFAKKF
+2234 TDYFAQKF
-2242 ESEVTPN
+2242 GSEITPN
-2249 IVNNKSTVV
+2249 VVNNKSTVV

-2281 SEKIMNNTIKRL
+2281 SERIMDNTIKKL
-2293 MSYTVNNRHL
+2293 MSYTVNNRYL

>member
-1 MANENDIFGISVQV
+1 M
-15 IAGTRNEDKKIFK
+15 
-28 KSVGELAKAIDSV
+28 
-41 KIYNIEA
+41 
-48 DQSKQSRDQLK
+48 SKRK
-59 KSVQTLLEKSLQNP
+59 
-73 PKIPVVTIKKFDCS
+73 
-87 NAMKSLK
+87 
-94 KDIEKAIGSISVGV
+94 
-108 TGNTVKASRSQY
+108 
-120 NNNNR
+120 
-125 TTTDVTNYQQT
+125 
-136 AKELAQ
+136 
-142 IQSRIQS
+142 
-149 IIGGLNLQ
+149 
-157 KQGYQFLNTQDI
+157 
-169 EKFLT
+169 
-174 VSRSLASEGRQLEQS
+174 
-189 LSQGLE
+189 
-195 IPVADLDNLSQK
+195 
-207 VVKLSQ
+207 
-213 DVTAINTEGR
+213 
-223 QSVNEINNIIQTA
+223 
-236 QSLYAILES
+236 
-245 HNSNSV
+245 
-251 ISAESIDKTKAE
+251 
-263 LQELIDTGSRVVSPT
+263 
-278 GHTNEISAS
+278 
-287 ELQSRL
+287 
-293 TVITESATAL
+293 
-303 KEFQDAEALVSQ
+303 
-315 TTNQLTQEQNKN
+315 
-327 LLTVSEYRTAWSQ
+327 
-340 LTTLTSK
+340 
-347 KDIIGDM
+347 
-354 WNNGEGVPKEL
+354 
-365 LSSFATEAQALS
+365 
-377 ASISNAVN
+377 
-385 NNRSEIEKIRSDIDT
+385 
-400 VYDDIQ
+400 
-406 NRSKNV
+406 
-412 AFIPEGQLQEAK
+412 
-424 ADLEDIRQES
+424 
-434 DKLLENGVWNGTD
+434 
-447 DSFIDKFQSRINNI
+447 
-461 KEKLNTANTTGKAQG
+461 
-476 YHYDILNNSGEVIN
+476 
-490 NSQLDKYL
+490 
-498 ANMRALRQQ
+498 
-507 TTSLLNGRNI
+507 
-517 PDNLKN
+517 
-523 ELSDCLQKFQSLN
+523 
-536 EEITAT
+536 
-542 NQVTGKLGN
+542 
-551 NAALHK
+551 
-557 FETEWSQ
+557 
-564 SLETANKS
+564 
-572 TIASSKAV
+572 
-580 ETLRLQVMKFASS
+580 
-593 NPKAAQEYAGQI
+593 
-605 ETILNKTSDAT
+605 
-616 KVSDEQLKSFQSQL
+616 
-630 ANIKTASES
+630 
-639 AGLMGATALRTLAKN
+639 
-654 YLKYGS
+654 
-660 WNFITSSMN
+660 
-669 KAIATV
+669 
-675 RDMINIVTELDTAMV
+675 
-690 ELKKVTDSTDS
+690 
-701 TYDKYL
+701 
-707 TTATGKAKELG
+707 
-718 TTISDFVTSTADF
+718 
-731 ARMGYDIPDA
+731 
-741 TQLAEVATIYANVG
+741 
-755 DDLDGVGEASSDI
+755 
-768 ISILKAFNMEASS
+768 
-781 AQSIVDKLNEV
+781 
-792 SNNYAVSSGDLGE
+792 
-805 GLKNSAASMAVAGNS
+805 
-820 LDETIALL
+820 
-828 TAMTEVTQSADE
+828 
-840 SGNALK
+840 
-846 VLAMRL
+846 
-852 RGMSVELE
+852 
-860 KAGEDTEGM
+860 
-869 CTTTSELQDKIKA
+869 
-882 LTKTS
+882 
-887 SSSGV
+887 
-892 DIMDNGAFR
+892 
-901 STYDILKDIALVWD
+901 
-915 DLADKNKASLLE
+915 
-927 LIAGKNRSNYASAVI
+927 
-942 QNIGTAINSLD
+942 
-953 TSENSDGSALKEHEK
+953 
-968 YIDSIEGKVKQ
+968 
-979 FQAQWQELSTTTVS
+979 
-993 SDIVKG
+993 
-999 VVDTGSG
+999 
-1006 LLGFLTQANELLS
+1006 
-1019 HLGANIGTLSIS
+1019 
-1031 GVLSGLM
+1031 
-1038 GSDKGILQTYLDE
+1038 ILQTYLD
-1051 DGNKKIH
+1051 DKNNKHIGW
-1058 FASKAKK
+1058 FTTAAK
-1065 ARVDAAATTAEKNL
+1065 ARAAQGIDKATDK
-1079 GAYEDFVNTIN
+1079 YEEYKTY
-1090 ADDKLGDAEKIIQKQ
+1090 AKSLDDKVLRNKVTANEADILKQSKFAE
-1105 AAFANATADLNQELI
+1105 ATKDLNQELLKGI
-1120 AGVTY
+1120 QYNTD
-1125 ETKYAEAQKQ
+1125 YAESENLLSKNAQ
-1135 ISANAD
+1135 SMSGA
-1141 AMKESFS
+1141 FS

-1166 GIGNMLIIQGVMSAI
+1166 GIGNMVMIQIAMSAI
-1181 AFGFEALDNYTNRAE
+1181 SWAFGELDNYTHRAE

-1320 TNQGIFGGDDKTYIT
+1320 TDQGKFGGDDKTYIT

-1358 DMHNLDAIIKGAG
+1358 DMHNLDTIIKGAG
-1371 IEDILHYDKSTGESI
+1371 IEDILYYDKSTGESI

-1397 ISSIQNYKAALNRQ
+1397 ISSIQNYKASLNRQ

-1479 VSSIVK
+1479 VSGIVK
-1485 AFKNPELT
+1485 AFNDPELT
-1493 NTLDEVQAQIDDI
+1493 NTLDEVQSKIDDI
-1506 KSGKIDVSGFKDLN
+1506 RSGKIDVSGFKDLN

-1533 NANTRELFVKMLFS
+1533 NADTRELFVKVLFS

-1567 VAGSLQGG
+1567 VVGNSKGE
-1575 FIPGTNIRKD
+1575 FIPGTKVRRDTEEQIQS
-1585 SKEKIQLSED
+1585 SKD
-1595 VNKYLS
+1595 VNEYLS

-1609 QIYNSDAALNSL
+1609 QIYNSDVALNSL

-1627 VEKIKAEASNGFS
+1627 VEKIKTEASNGFS

-1645 EDANKSLE
+1645 EDANKALE

-1781 LYQQAVITAETAWR
+1781 LYRQAVITAESAWR

-1813 TTDKATSATEKHKK
+1813 TTDEVTSATEKHKE

-1840 EALENKKQA
+1840 EALEDKKQA

-1854 DGYED
+1854 NGYED

-1937 DSSAGKKAYKENVDD
+1937 DSSAGKKAHKENIDD

-1973 EALDKLKE
+1973 EALDKLKAE
-1981 ETDKHYDDEIQTIQ
+1981 IDKHYDNEIQTIQ
-1995 DFLNNEVSLHRAA
+1995 DFLNNEVLLHKAA
-2008 CNMIDNDNGT
+2008 CDMIDNDNGT

-2067 SRIYDVDSAIDNVT
+2067 SRIYDVDSAIANVT

-2106 VTKAKIDSVKVQP
+2106 TTKAKIDSVKIRP

-2139 LPNKEDAETYFIS
+2139 QTNKEDAETYFIS
-2152 QISKDWYGGRA
+2152 RISKDWYGGRA

-2234 SDYFAKKF
+2234 TDYFVQKF
-2242 ESEVTPN
+2242 GSEIAPN
-2249 IVNNKSTVV
+2249 VVNNKSTVV

-2293 MSYTVNNRHL
+2293 MSYTVNNRHI

>member
-1 MANENDIFGISVQV
+1 M
-15 IAGTRNEDKKIFK
+15 
-28 KSVGELAKAIDSV
+28 
-41 KIYNIEA
+41 
-48 DQSKQSRDQLK
+48 SKRK
-59 KSVQTLLEKSLQNP
+59 
-73 PKIPVVTIKKFDCS
+73 
-87 NAMKSLK
+87 
-94 KDIEKAIGSISVGV
+94 
-108 TGNTVKASRSQY
+108 
-120 NNNNR
+120 
-125 TTTDVTNYQQT
+125 
-136 AKELAQ
+136 
-142 IQSRIQS
+142 
-149 IIGGLNLQ
+149 
-157 KQGYQFLNTQDI
+157 
-169 EKFLT
+169 
-174 VSRSLASEGRQLEQS
+174 
-189 LSQGLE
+189 
-195 IPVADLDNLSQK
+195 
-207 VVKLSQ
+207 
-213 DVTAINTEGR
+213 
-223 QSVNEINNIIQTA
+223 
-236 QSLYAILES
+236 
-245 HNSNSV
+245 
-251 ISAESIDKTKAE
+251 
-263 LQELIDTGSRVVSPT
+263 
-278 GHTNEISAS
+278 
-287 ELQSRL
+287 
-293 TVITESATAL
+293 
-303 KEFQDAEALVSQ
+303 
-315 TTNQLTQEQNKN
+315 
-327 LLTVSEYRTAWSQ
+327 
-340 LTTLTSK
+340 
-347 KDIIGDM
+347 
-354 WNNGEGVPKEL
+354 
-365 LSSFATEAQALS
+365 
-377 ASISNAVN
+377 
-385 NNRSEIEKIRSDIDT
+385 
-400 VYDDIQ
+400 
-406 NRSKNV
+406 
-412 AFIPEGQLQEAK
+412 
-424 ADLEDIRQES
+424 
-434 DKLLENGVWNGTD
+434 
-447 DSFIDKFQSRINNI
+447 
-461 KEKLNTANTTGKAQG
+461 
-476 YHYDILNNSGEVIN
+476 
-490 NSQLDKYL
+490 
-498 ANMRALRQQ
+498 
-507 TTSLLNGRNI
+507 
-517 PDNLKN
+517 
-523 ELSDCLQKFQSLN
+523 
-536 EEITAT
+536 
-542 NQVTGKLGN
+542 
-551 NAALHK
+551 
-557 FETEWSQ
+557 
-564 SLETANKS
+564 
-572 TIASSKAV
+572 
-580 ETLRLQVMKFASS
+580 
-593 NPKAAQEYAGQI
+593 
-605 ETILNKTSDAT
+605 
-616 KVSDEQLKSFQSQL
+616 
-630 ANIKTASES
+630 
-639 AGLMGATALRTLAKN
+639 
-654 YLKYGS
+654 
-660 WNFITSSMN
+660 
-669 KAIATV
+669 
-675 RDMINIVTELDTAMV
+675 
-690 ELKKVTDSTDS
+690 
-701 TYDKYL
+701 
-707 TTATGKAKELG
+707 
-718 TTISDFVTSTADF
+718 
-731 ARMGYDIPDA
+731 
-741 TQLAEVATIYANVG
+741 
-755 DDLDGVGEASSDI
+755 
-768 ISILKAFNMEASS
+768 
-781 AQSIVDKLNEV
+781 
-792 SNNYAVSSGDLGE
+792 
-805 GLKNSAASMAVAGNS
+805 
-820 LDETIALL
+820 
-828 TAMTEVTQSADE
+828 
-840 SGNALK
+840 
-846 VLAMRL
+846 
-852 RGMSVELE
+852 
-860 KAGEDTEGM
+860 
-869 CTTTSELQDKIKA
+869 
-882 LTKTS
+882 
-887 SSSGV
+887 
-892 DIMDNGAFR
+892 
-901 STYDILKDIALVWD
+901 
-915 DLADKNKASLLE
+915 
-927 LIAGKNRSNYASAVI
+927 
-942 QNIGTAINSLD
+942 
-953 TSENSDGSALKEHEK
+953 
-968 YIDSIEGKVKQ
+968 
-979 FQAQWQELSTTTVS
+979 
-993 SDIVKG
+993 
-999 VVDTGSG
+999 
-1006 LLGFLTQANELLS
+1006 
-1019 HLGANIGTLSIS
+1019 
-1031 GVLSGLM
+1031 
-1038 GSDKGILQTYLDE
+1038 ILQTYLDS
-1051 DGNKKIH
+1051 DNGKHIGW
-1058 FASKAKK
+1058 FTTAAK
-1065 ARVDAAATTAEKNL
+1065 ARATQDIDKAIDKYKEYKTYAESL
-1079 GAYEDFVNTIN
+1079 
-1090 ADDKLGDAEKIIQKQ
+1090 DDKVLKNAVTANEADILKQSKFAE
-1105 AAFANATADLNQELI
+1105 ATKDLNQELLKGI
-1120 AGVTY
+1120 QYNTD
-1125 ETKYAEAQKQ
+1125 YAESESLLSK
-1135 ISANAD
+1135 NAKS
-1141 AMKESFS
+1141 MSGTFS

-1166 GIGNMLIIQGVMSAI
+1166 GIGNMLIVQAVMSAI
-1181 AFGFEALDNYTNRAE
+1181 SFGFEALDNYTNRAE

-1219 STSVNKIKNEYYELA
+1219 SASVNKIKNEYYELA

-1258 NEIAQMYPGLV
+1258 NEIAQMYPDLV
-1269 KGYSAQNDAILEC
+1269 ESYDTQGNAILKC
-1282 KNNVEALNKA
+1282 KDNVEALNKA
-1292 MADEKNAYYETIVS
+1292 MTDEKNAYYETIVS

-1320 TNQGIFGGDDKTYIT
+1320 TNQGIFGGDDKTYLT

-1358 DMHNLDAIIKGAG
+1358 DMHNLDTIIKGAG
-1371 IEDILHYDKSTGESI
+1371 IEDIFRYDKSTGESI

-1455 DNFYSKIIDPEA
+1455 DNFYSKIINPEA

-1493 NTLDEVQAQIDDI
+1493 NTLDEVQTQIDDI

-1533 NANTRELFVKMLFS
+1533 NADTRELFVKMLFS

-1567 VAGSLQGG
+1567 VAGNLQGG

-1627 VEKIKAEASNGFS
+1627 VERIKAEASNGFS

-1739 VLEYLKKNQQGAT
+1739 VLEYLKKNQQDAT

-1768 TAAAKDAEQGTGD
+1768 TAAAKDVEQGTGD
-1781 LYQQAVITAETAWR
+1781 LYRQAVITAESAWR

-1813 TTDKATSATEKHKK
+1813 TTDEATSATEKHKK

-1937 DSSAGKKAYKENVDD
+1937 DSSAGKKAHKENVDD

-1963 LSDYQYDTRK
+1963 LSDYQYETRK

-2067 SRIYDVDSAIDNVT
+2067 SRIYDVDSAIANVT

-2106 VTKAKIDSVKVQP
+2106 TTKAKIDSVKIQP

-2139 LPNKEDAETYFIS
+2139 LTNKEDAETYFIS
-2152 QISKDWYGGRA
+2152 RISKDWYGGRA

-2234 SDYFAKKF
+2234 TDYFVQKF
-2242 ESEVTPN
+2242 GSEITPN

-2281 SEKIMNNTIKRL
+2281 SERIMDNTIKKL
-2293 MSYTVNNRHL
+2293 MSYTVNNRYL

>member
-1 MANENDIFGISVQV
+1 M
-15 IAGTRNEDKKIFK
+15 
-28 KSVGELAKAIDSV
+28 
-41 KIYNIEA
+41 
-48 DQSKQSRDQLK
+48 SK
-59 KSVQTLLEKSLQNP
+59 
-73 PKIPVVTIKKFDCS
+73 
-87 NAMKSLK
+87 
-94 KDIEKAIGSISVGV
+94 
-108 TGNTVKASRSQY
+108 
-120 NNNNR
+120 
-125 TTTDVTNYQQT
+125 
-136 AKELAQ
+136 
-142 IQSRIQS
+142 
-149 IIGGLNLQ
+149 
-157 KQGYQFLNTQDI
+157 
-169 EKFLT
+169 
-174 VSRSLASEGRQLEQS
+174 
-189 LSQGLE
+189 
-195 IPVADLDNLSQK
+195 
-207 VVKLSQ
+207 
-213 DVTAINTEGR
+213 
-223 QSVNEINNIIQTA
+223 
-236 QSLYAILES
+236 
-245 HNSNSV
+245 
-251 ISAESIDKTKAE
+251 
-263 LQELIDTGSRVVSPT
+263 
-278 GHTNEISAS
+278 
-287 ELQSRL
+287 
-293 TVITESATAL
+293 
-303 KEFQDAEALVSQ
+303 
-315 TTNQLTQEQNKN
+315 
-327 LLTVSEYRTAWSQ
+327 
-340 LTTLTSK
+340 
-347 KDIIGDM
+347 
-354 WNNGEGVPKEL
+354 
-365 LSSFATEAQALS
+365 
-377 ASISNAVN
+377 
-385 NNRSEIEKIRSDIDT
+385 
-400 VYDDIQ
+400 
-406 NRSKNV
+406 
-412 AFIPEGQLQEAK
+412 
-424 ADLEDIRQES
+424 
-434 DKLLENGVWNGTD
+434 
-447 DSFIDKFQSRINNI
+447 
-461 KEKLNTANTTGKAQG
+461 GK
-476 YHYDILNNSGEVIN
+476 
-490 NSQLDKYL
+490 
-498 ANMRALRQQ
+498 
-507 TTSLLNGRNI
+507 
-517 PDNLKN
+517 
-523 ELSDCLQKFQSLN
+523 
-536 EEITAT
+536 
-542 NQVTGKLGN
+542 
-551 NAALHK
+551 
-557 FETEWSQ
+557 
-564 SLETANKS
+564 
-572 TIASSKAV
+572 
-580 ETLRLQVMKFASS
+580 
-593 NPKAAQEYAGQI
+593 
-605 ETILNKTSDAT
+605 
-616 KVSDEQLKSFQSQL
+616 
-630 ANIKTASES
+630 
-639 AGLMGATALRTLAKN
+639 
-654 YLKYGS
+654 
-660 WNFITSSMN
+660 
-669 KAIATV
+669 
-675 RDMINIVTELDTAMV
+675 
-690 ELKKVTDSTDS
+690 
-701 TYDKYL
+701 
-707 TTATGKAKELG
+707 
-718 TTISDFVTSTADF
+718 
-731 ARMGYDIPDA
+731 
-741 TQLAEVATIYANVG
+741 
-755 DDLDGVGEASSDI
+755 
-768 ISILKAFNMEASS
+768 
-781 AQSIVDKLNEV
+781 
-792 SNNYAVSSGDLGE
+792 
-805 GLKNSAASMAVAGNS
+805 
-820 LDETIALL
+820 
-828 TAMTEVTQSADE
+828 
-840 SGNALK
+840 
-846 VLAMRL
+846 
-852 RGMSVELE
+852 
-860 KAGEDTEGM
+860 
-869 CTTTSELQDKIKA
+869 
-882 LTKTS
+882 
-887 SSSGV
+887 
-892 DIMDNGAFR
+892 
-901 STYDILKDIALVWD
+901 
-915 DLADKNKASLLE
+915 
-927 LIAGKNRSNYASAVI
+927 
-942 QNIGTAINSLD
+942 
-953 TSENSDGSALKEHEK
+953 
-968 YIDSIEGKVKQ
+968 
-979 FQAQWQELSTTTVS
+979 
-993 SDIVKG
+993 
-999 VVDTGSG
+999 
-1006 LLGFLTQANELLS
+1006 
-1019 HLGANIGTLSIS
+1019 
-1031 GVLSGLM
+1031 
-1038 GSDKGILQTYLDE
+1038 ILQTYLDK
-1051 DGNKKIH
+1051 DNGKHIGW
-1058 FASKAKK
+1058 FTTAAK
-1065 ARVDAAATTAEKNL
+1065 ARTKQDITKATDK
-1079 GAYEDFVNTIN
+1079 YEEYKTY
-1090 ADDKLGDAEKIIQKQ
+1090 AKSLDDKVLRNKVTANEADILKQSKFAE
-1105 AAFANATADLNQELI
+1105 ATKDLNQELLKGI
-1120 AGVTY
+1120 KYNTD
-1125 ETKYAEAQKQ
+1125 YAESENLLSK
-1135 ISANAD
+1135 NAKSMSG
-1141 AMKESFS
+1141 AFS
-1148 GIKSKLSSLG
+1148 GIKGKLSSLG

-1166 GIGNMLIIQGVMSAI
+1166 GIGNMLIVQAVMSAI
-1181 AFGFEALDNYTNRAE
+1181 SFGFEALDNYTNRAE

-1219 STSVNKIKNEYYELA
+1219 SASVNKIKNEYYELA

-1258 NEIAQMYPGLV
+1258 NEIAQMYPNLV

-1282 KNNVEALNKA
+1282 KNNVEVLNKA

-1320 TNQGIFGGDDKTYIT
+1320 TNQGMFGGDDKTYIT
-1335 QLKNIDEIVKKVQS
+1335 QLKNIDGIVKKLQS
-1349 KEDISLMWA
+1349 NKKDMDSIWA
-1358 DMHNLDAIIKGAG
+1358 DMHNLDTIIEGAG
-1371 IEDILHYDKSTGESI
+1371 IEDILYYDKREAV

-1455 DNFYSKIIDPEA
+1455 DNFYSKIIDPKA

-1493 NTLDEVQAQIDDI
+1493 NTLDEVQTQIDDI

-1533 NANTRELFVKMLFS
+1533 NADTRELFVKMLFS

-1556 INKAI
+1556 IDKAI

-1567 VAGSLQGG
+1567 VAGNLQGG

-1768 TAAAKDAEQGTGD
+1768 TAAAKDAEQSTGD
-1781 LYQQAVITAETAWR
+1781 LYQQAVITAESAWR

-1813 TTDKATSATEKHKK
+1813 TTDEVTSATEKHKK

-1937 DSSAGKKAYKENVDD
+1937 DSSAGKKAHKENVDD

-1981 ETDKHYDDEIQTIQ
+1981 ETDKHYDDEIQTVQ
-1995 DFLNNEVSLHRAA
+1995 DFLNNEVLLHRAA

-2043 SAQSALYEYGTAQLN
+2043 SAQSALSEYGTAQLN

-2081 GSIDNYTSRIDS
+2081 GRIDNYTSRIDS

-2139 LPNKEDAETYFIS
+2139 LTNKEDAETYFIS
-2152 QISKDWYGGRA
+2152 RISKDWYGGRA

-2234 SDYFAKKF
+2234 TDYFAQKF
-2242 ESEVTPN
+2242 GSEITPN
-2249 IVNNKSTVV
+2249 VVNNKSTVV
-2258 SPAININVQGDATQ
+2258 SPVININVQGDATQ

-2293 MSYTVNNRHL
+2293 MSYTVNNRHI

>member
-1 MANENDIFGISVQV
+1 M
-15 IAGTRNEDKKIFK
+15 
-28 KSVGELAKAIDSV
+28 
-41 KIYNIEA
+41 
-48 DQSKQSRDQLK
+48 SKRK
-59 KSVQTLLEKSLQNP
+59 
-73 PKIPVVTIKKFDCS
+73 
-87 NAMKSLK
+87 
-94 KDIEKAIGSISVGV
+94 
-108 TGNTVKASRSQY
+108 
-120 NNNNR
+120 
-125 TTTDVTNYQQT
+125 
-136 AKELAQ
+136 
-142 IQSRIQS
+142 
-149 IIGGLNLQ
+149 
-157 KQGYQFLNTQDI
+157 
-169 EKFLT
+169 
-174 VSRSLASEGRQLEQS
+174 
-189 LSQGLE
+189 
-195 IPVADLDNLSQK
+195 
-207 VVKLSQ
+207 
-213 DVTAINTEGR
+213 
-223 QSVNEINNIIQTA
+223 
-236 QSLYAILES
+236 
-245 HNSNSV
+245 
-251 ISAESIDKTKAE
+251 
-263 LQELIDTGSRVVSPT
+263 
-278 GHTNEISAS
+278 
-287 ELQSRL
+287 
-293 TVITESATAL
+293 
-303 KEFQDAEALVSQ
+303 
-315 TTNQLTQEQNKN
+315 
-327 LLTVSEYRTAWSQ
+327 
-340 LTTLTSK
+340 
-347 KDIIGDM
+347 
-354 WNNGEGVPKEL
+354 
-365 LSSFATEAQALS
+365 
-377 ASISNAVN
+377 
-385 NNRSEIEKIRSDIDT
+385 
-400 VYDDIQ
+400 
-406 NRSKNV
+406 
-412 AFIPEGQLQEAK
+412 
-424 ADLEDIRQES
+424 
-434 DKLLENGVWNGTD
+434 
-447 DSFIDKFQSRINNI
+447 
-461 KEKLNTANTTGKAQG
+461 
-476 YHYDILNNSGEVIN
+476 
-490 NSQLDKYL
+490 
-498 ANMRALRQQ
+498 
-507 TTSLLNGRNI
+507 
-517 PDNLKN
+517 
-523 ELSDCLQKFQSLN
+523 
-536 EEITAT
+536 
-542 NQVTGKLGN
+542 
-551 NAALHK
+551 
-557 FETEWSQ
+557 
-564 SLETANKS
+564 
-572 TIASSKAV
+572 
-580 ETLRLQVMKFASS
+580 
-593 NPKAAQEYAGQI
+593 
-605 ETILNKTSDAT
+605 
-616 KVSDEQLKSFQSQL
+616 
-630 ANIKTASES
+630 
-639 AGLMGATALRTLAKN
+639 
-654 YLKYGS
+654 
-660 WNFITSSMN
+660 
-669 KAIATV
+669 
-675 RDMINIVTELDTAMV
+675 
-690 ELKKVTDSTDS
+690 
-701 TYDKYL
+701 
-707 TTATGKAKELG
+707 
-718 TTISDFVTSTADF
+718 
-731 ARMGYDIPDA
+731 
-741 TQLAEVATIYANVG
+741 
-755 DDLDGVGEASSDI
+755 
-768 ISILKAFNMEASS
+768 
-781 AQSIVDKLNEV
+781 
-792 SNNYAVSSGDLGE
+792 
-805 GLKNSAASMAVAGNS
+805 
-820 LDETIALL
+820 
-828 TAMTEVTQSADE
+828 
-840 SGNALK
+840 
-846 VLAMRL
+846 
-852 RGMSVELE
+852 
-860 KAGEDTEGM
+860 
-869 CTTTSELQDKIKA
+869 
-882 LTKTS
+882 
-887 SSSGV
+887 
-892 DIMDNGAFR
+892 
-901 STYDILKDIALVWD
+901 
-915 DLADKNKASLLE
+915 
-927 LIAGKNRSNYASAVI
+927 
-942 QNIGTAINSLD
+942 
-953 TSENSDGSALKEHEK
+953 
-968 YIDSIEGKVKQ
+968 
-979 FQAQWQELSTTTVS
+979 
-993 SDIVKG
+993 
-999 VVDTGSG
+999 
-1006 LLGFLTQANELLS
+1006 
-1019 HLGANIGTLSIS
+1019 
-1031 GVLSGLM
+1031 
-1038 GSDKGILQTYLDE
+1038 ILQTYLDS
-1051 DGNKKIH
+1051 DNGKHIGW
-1058 FASKAKK
+1058 FTTAAK
-1065 ARVDAAATTAEKNL
+1065 ARATQDIDKATDKYKEYKAYAESL
-1079 GAYEDFVNTIN
+1079 
-1090 ADDKLGDAEKIIQKQ
+1090 DDKVLKNKVTANEADILKQSKFAE
-1105 AAFANATADLNQELI
+1105 ATKDLNQELLKGI
-1120 AGVTY
+1120 KYNTD
-1125 ETKYAEAQKQ
+1125 YAESESLLSK
-1135 ISANAD
+1135 NAKSMSG
-1141 AMKESFS
+1141 AFS

-1166 GIGNMLIIQGVMSAI
+1166 GIGNMLIIQGVMSVI
-1181 AFGFEALDNYTNRAE
+1181 SWAFGELDNYTHRAE
-1196 NNLSDLEKIATEIND
+1196 NNLSDLEKITTEIND

-1320 TNQGIFGGDDKTYIT
+1320 TNQGIFGGNDKTYIT
-1335 QLKNIDEIVKKVQS
+1335 QLKNIDGIVKKLQS

-1358 DMHNLDAIIKGAG
+1358 DMHNLDTIIKGAG
-1371 IEDILHYDKSTGESI
+1371 IEDILRYDKSTGESI

-1455 DNFYSKIIDPEA
+1455 DNFYSKIIDPKA

-1520 NKVINALSGIDGM
+1520 NKVVNALSGIDGM
-1533 NANTRELFVKMLFS
+1533 NADTRELFVKVLFS

-1567 VAGSLQGG
+1567 VVGNSKGE
-1575 FIPGTNIRKD
+1575 FIPGTKVRRDTEEQIQS
-1585 SKEKIQLSED
+1585 SKD
-1595 VNKYLS
+1595 VNEYLS

-1609 QIYNSDAALNSL
+1609 QIYNSDVALNNL

-1768 TAAAKDAEQGTGD
+1768 TAAAKDAEQGTGN
-1781 LYQQAVITAETAWR
+1781 LYRQAVITAESAWR

-1813 TTDKATSATEKHKK
+1813 TTDEVTSATEKHKE

-1840 EALENKKQA
+1840 EALEDKKQA

-1854 DGYED
+1854 NGYED

-1927 ALSAAITGLD
+1927 ALSAAVTGLD
-1937 DSSAGKKAYKENVDD
+1937 DSSAGKKAHKENVDD
-1952 LVESREDLYDY
+1952 LIESREDLYDY

-2008 CNMIDNDNGT
+2008 CDMIDNDNGT
-2018 LYNNL
+2018 LYNDL

-2067 SRIYDVDSAIDNVT
+2067 SRIYDVDSAIANVT

-2106 VTKAKIDSVKVQP
+2106 TTKAKIDSVKIQP

-2139 LPNKEDAETYFIS
+2139 LTNKEDAETYFIS

-2234 SDYFAKKF
+2234 TDYFAQKF
-2242 ESEVTPN
+2242 GSEITPN
-2249 IVNNKSTVV
+2249 VVNNKSTVV

-2281 SEKIMNNTIKRL
+2281 SEKIMNNTIKKL
-2293 MSYTVNNRHL
+2293 MSYTVNNRHI

>member
-1 MANENDIFGISVQV
+1 M
-15 IAGTRNEDKKIFK
+15 
-28 KSVGELAKAIDSV
+28 
-41 KIYNIEA
+41 
-48 DQSKQSRDQLK
+48 SKRK
-59 KSVQTLLEKSLQNP
+59 
-73 PKIPVVTIKKFDCS
+73 
-87 NAMKSLK
+87 
-94 KDIEKAIGSISVGV
+94 
-108 TGNTVKASRSQY
+108 
-120 NNNNR
+120 
-125 TTTDVTNYQQT
+125 
-136 AKELAQ
+136 
-142 IQSRIQS
+142 
-149 IIGGLNLQ
+149 
-157 KQGYQFLNTQDI
+157 
-169 EKFLT
+169 
-174 VSRSLASEGRQLEQS
+174 
-189 LSQGLE
+189 
-195 IPVADLDNLSQK
+195 
-207 VVKLSQ
+207 
-213 DVTAINTEGR
+213 
-223 QSVNEINNIIQTA
+223 
-236 QSLYAILES
+236 
-245 HNSNSV
+245 
-251 ISAESIDKTKAE
+251 
-263 LQELIDTGSRVVSPT
+263 
-278 GHTNEISAS
+278 
-287 ELQSRL
+287 
-293 TVITESATAL
+293 
-303 KEFQDAEALVSQ
+303 
-315 TTNQLTQEQNKN
+315 
-327 LLTVSEYRTAWSQ
+327 
-340 LTTLTSK
+340 
-347 KDIIGDM
+347 
-354 WNNGEGVPKEL
+354 
-365 LSSFATEAQALS
+365 
-377 ASISNAVN
+377 
-385 NNRSEIEKIRSDIDT
+385 
-400 VYDDIQ
+400 
-406 NRSKNV
+406 
-412 AFIPEGQLQEAK
+412 
-424 ADLEDIRQES
+424 
-434 DKLLENGVWNGTD
+434 
-447 DSFIDKFQSRINNI
+447 
-461 KEKLNTANTTGKAQG
+461 
-476 YHYDILNNSGEVIN
+476 
-490 NSQLDKYL
+490 
-498 ANMRALRQQ
+498 
-507 TTSLLNGRNI
+507 
-517 PDNLKN
+517 
-523 ELSDCLQKFQSLN
+523 
-536 EEITAT
+536 
-542 NQVTGKLGN
+542 
-551 NAALHK
+551 
-557 FETEWSQ
+557 
-564 SLETANKS
+564 
-572 TIASSKAV
+572 
-580 ETLRLQVMKFASS
+580 
-593 NPKAAQEYAGQI
+593 
-605 ETILNKTSDAT
+605 
-616 KVSDEQLKSFQSQL
+616 
-630 ANIKTASES
+630 
-639 AGLMGATALRTLAKN
+639 
-654 YLKYGS
+654 
-660 WNFITSSMN
+660 
-669 KAIATV
+669 
-675 RDMINIVTELDTAMV
+675 
-690 ELKKVTDSTDS
+690 
-701 TYDKYL
+701 
-707 TTATGKAKELG
+707 
-718 TTISDFVTSTADF
+718 
-731 ARMGYDIPDA
+731 
-741 TQLAEVATIYANVG
+741 
-755 DDLDGVGEASSDI
+755 
-768 ISILKAFNMEASS
+768 
-781 AQSIVDKLNEV
+781 
-792 SNNYAVSSGDLGE
+792 
-805 GLKNSAASMAVAGNS
+805 
-820 LDETIALL
+820 
-828 TAMTEVTQSADE
+828 
-840 SGNALK
+840 
-846 VLAMRL
+846 
-852 RGMSVELE
+852 
-860 KAGEDTEGM
+860 
-869 CTTTSELQDKIKA
+869 
-882 LTKTS
+882 
-887 SSSGV
+887 
-892 DIMDNGAFR
+892 
-901 STYDILKDIALVWD
+901 
-915 DLADKNKASLLE
+915 
-927 LIAGKNRSNYASAVI
+927 
-942 QNIGTAINSLD
+942 
-953 TSENSDGSALKEHEK
+953 
-968 YIDSIEGKVKQ
+968 
-979 FQAQWQELSTTTVS
+979 
-993 SDIVKG
+993 
-999 VVDTGSG
+999 
-1006 LLGFLTQANELLS
+1006 
-1019 HLGANIGTLSIS
+1019 
-1031 GVLSGLM
+1031 
-1038 GSDKGILQTYLDE
+1038 ILQTYLDS
-1051 DGNKKIH
+1051 DNGKHIGW
-1058 FASKAKK
+1058 FTTAAK
-1065 ARVDAAATTAEKNL
+1065 ARATQDIDKAIDKYKEYKTYAESL
-1079 GAYEDFVNTIN
+1079 
-1090 ADDKLGDAEKIIQKQ
+1090 DDKVLKNAVTANEADILKQSKFAE
-1105 AAFANATADLNQELI
+1105 ATKDLNQELLKGI
-1120 AGVTY
+1120 QYNTD
-1125 ETKYAEAQKQ
+1125 YAESESLLSK
-1135 ISANAD
+1135 NAKS
-1141 AMKESFS
+1141 MSGTFS

-1166 GIGNMLIIQGVMSAI
+1166 GIGNMLIVQAVMSAI
-1181 AFGFEALDNYTNRAE
+1181 SFGFEALDNYTNRAE

-1219 STSVNKIKNEYYELA
+1219 SASVNKIKNEYYELA

-1258 NEIAQMYPGLV
+1258 NEIAQMYPDLV
-1269 KGYSAQNDAILEC
+1269 ESYDTQGNAILKC
-1282 KNNVEALNKA
+1282 KDNVEALNKA
-1292 MADEKNAYYETIVS
+1292 MTDEKNAYYETIVS

-1320 TNQGIFGGDDKTYIT
+1320 TNQGIFGRDDKTYLT

-1358 DMHNLDAIIKGAG
+1358 DMHNLDTIIKGAG
-1371 IEDILHYDKSTGESI
+1371 IEDIFRYDKSTGESI

-1493 NTLDEVQAQIDDI
+1493 NTLDEVQTQIDDI

-1533 NANTRELFVKMLFS
+1533 NADTRELFVKMLFS

-1567 VAGSLQGG
+1567 VAGNLQGG

-1627 VEKIKAEASNGFS
+1627 VERIKAEASNGFS

-1739 VLEYLKKNQQGAT
+1739 VLEYLKKNQQDAT

-1768 TAAAKDAEQGTGD
+1768 TAAAKDVEQGTGD
-1781 LYQQAVITAETAWR
+1781 LYRQAVITAESAWR

-1813 TTDKATSATEKHKK
+1813 TTDEATSATEKHKK

-1937 DSSAGKKAYKENVDD
+1937 DSSAGKKAHKENVDD

-2067 SRIYDVDSAIDNVT
+2067 SRIYDVDSAIANVT

-2106 VTKAKIDSVKVQP
+2106 TTKAKIDSVKIRP

-2139 LPNKEDAETYFIS
+2139 LTNKEDAETYFIS
-2152 QISKDWYGGRA
+2152 RISKDWYGGRA

-2234 SDYFAKKF
+2234 TDYFAQKF
-2242 ESEVTPN
+2242 GSEITPN
-2249 IVNNKSTVV
+2249 VVNNKSTVV

-2281 SEKIMNNTIKRL
+2281 SERIMDNTIKKL
-2293 MSYTVNNRHL
+2293 MSYTVNNRYL

>member
-1 MANENDIFGISVQV
+1 M
-15 IAGTRNEDKKIFK
+15 
-28 KSVGELAKAIDSV
+28 
-41 KIYNIEA
+41 
-48 DQSKQSRDQLK
+48 SKRK
-59 KSVQTLLEKSLQNP
+59 
-73 PKIPVVTIKKFDCS
+73 
-87 NAMKSLK
+87 
-94 KDIEKAIGSISVGV
+94 
-108 TGNTVKASRSQY
+108 
-120 NNNNR
+120 
-125 TTTDVTNYQQT
+125 
-136 AKELAQ
+136 
-142 IQSRIQS
+142 
-149 IIGGLNLQ
+149 
-157 KQGYQFLNTQDI
+157 
-169 EKFLT
+169 
-174 VSRSLASEGRQLEQS
+174 
-189 LSQGLE
+189 
-195 IPVADLDNLSQK
+195 
-207 VVKLSQ
+207 
-213 DVTAINTEGR
+213 
-223 QSVNEINNIIQTA
+223 
-236 QSLYAILES
+236 
-245 HNSNSV
+245 
-251 ISAESIDKTKAE
+251 
-263 LQELIDTGSRVVSPT
+263 
-278 GHTNEISAS
+278 
-287 ELQSRL
+287 
-293 TVITESATAL
+293 
-303 KEFQDAEALVSQ
+303 
-315 TTNQLTQEQNKN
+315 
-327 LLTVSEYRTAWSQ
+327 
-340 LTTLTSK
+340 
-347 KDIIGDM
+347 
-354 WNNGEGVPKEL
+354 
-365 LSSFATEAQALS
+365 
-377 ASISNAVN
+377 
-385 NNRSEIEKIRSDIDT
+385 
-400 VYDDIQ
+400 
-406 NRSKNV
+406 
-412 AFIPEGQLQEAK
+412 
-424 ADLEDIRQES
+424 
-434 DKLLENGVWNGTD
+434 
-447 DSFIDKFQSRINNI
+447 
-461 KEKLNTANTTGKAQG
+461 
-476 YHYDILNNSGEVIN
+476 
-490 NSQLDKYL
+490 
-498 ANMRALRQQ
+498 
-507 TTSLLNGRNI
+507 
-517 PDNLKN
+517 
-523 ELSDCLQKFQSLN
+523 
-536 EEITAT
+536 
-542 NQVTGKLGN
+542 
-551 NAALHK
+551 
-557 FETEWSQ
+557 
-564 SLETANKS
+564 
-572 TIASSKAV
+572 
-580 ETLRLQVMKFASS
+580 
-593 NPKAAQEYAGQI
+593 
-605 ETILNKTSDAT
+605 
-616 KVSDEQLKSFQSQL
+616 
-630 ANIKTASES
+630 
-639 AGLMGATALRTLAKN
+639 
-654 YLKYGS
+654 
-660 WNFITSSMN
+660 
-669 KAIATV
+669 
-675 RDMINIVTELDTAMV
+675 
-690 ELKKVTDSTDS
+690 
-701 TYDKYL
+701 
-707 TTATGKAKELG
+707 
-718 TTISDFVTSTADF
+718 
-731 ARMGYDIPDA
+731 
-741 TQLAEVATIYANVG
+741 
-755 DDLDGVGEASSDI
+755 
-768 ISILKAFNMEASS
+768 
-781 AQSIVDKLNEV
+781 
-792 SNNYAVSSGDLGE
+792 
-805 GLKNSAASMAVAGNS
+805 
-820 LDETIALL
+820 
-828 TAMTEVTQSADE
+828 
-840 SGNALK
+840 
-846 VLAMRL
+846 
-852 RGMSVELE
+852 
-860 KAGEDTEGM
+860 
-869 CTTTSELQDKIKA
+869 
-882 LTKTS
+882 
-887 SSSGV
+887 
-892 DIMDNGAFR
+892 
-901 STYDILKDIALVWD
+901 
-915 DLADKNKASLLE
+915 
-927 LIAGKNRSNYASAVI
+927 
-942 QNIGTAINSLD
+942 
-953 TSENSDGSALKEHEK
+953 
-968 YIDSIEGKVKQ
+968 
-979 FQAQWQELSTTTVS
+979 
-993 SDIVKG
+993 
-999 VVDTGSG
+999 
-1006 LLGFLTQANELLS
+1006 
-1019 HLGANIGTLSIS
+1019 
-1031 GVLSGLM
+1031 
-1038 GSDKGILQTYLDE
+1038 ILQTYLDS
-1051 DGNKKIH
+1051 DNGKHIGW
-1058 FASKAKK
+1058 FTTAAK
-1065 ARVDAAATTAEKNL
+1065 ARATQDIDKAIDKYKEYKTYAESL
-1079 GAYEDFVNTIN
+1079 
-1090 ADDKLGDAEKIIQKQ
+1090 DDKVLKNAVTANEADILKQSKFAE
-1105 AAFANATADLNQELI
+1105 ATKDLNQELLKGI
-1120 AGVTY
+1120 QYNTD
-1125 ETKYAEAQKQ
+1125 YAESESLLSK
-1135 ISANAD
+1135 NAKS
-1141 AMKESFS
+1141 MSGTFS

-1166 GIGNMLIIQGVMSAI
+1166 GIGNMLIVQAVMSAI
-1181 AFGFEALDNYTNRAE
+1181 SFGFEALDNYTNRAE

-1219 STSVNKIKNEYYELA
+1219 SASVNKIKNEYYELA

-1258 NEIAQMYPGLV
+1258 NEIAQMYPDLV
-1269 KGYSAQNDAILEC
+1269 ESYDAQGNAILKC
-1282 KNNVEALNKA
+1282 KDNVEALNKA
-1292 MADEKNAYYETIVS
+1292 MTDEKNAYYETIVS

-1320 TNQGIFGGDDKTYIT
+1320 TNQGIFGGDDKTYLT

-1358 DMHNLDAIIKGAG
+1358 DMHNLDTIIKGAG
-1371 IEDILHYDKSTGESI
+1371 IEDILRYDKSTGESI

-1485 AFKNPELT
+1485 AFNNPELT

-1781 LYQQAVITAETAWR
+1781 LYRQAVITAESAWR

-1813 TTDKATSATEKHKK
+1813 TTDEVTSATEKHKK

-1937 DSSAGKKAYKENVDD
+1937 DSSAGKKAHKENVDD

-2067 SRIYDVDSAIDNVT
+2067 SRIYDVGSAIANVT

-2126 YKITYNGKVYKTN
+2126 YKITYNGKVYKTK
-2139 LPNKEDAETYFIS
+2139 LTNKEDAETYFIS
-2152 QISKDWYGGRA
+2152 RISKDWYGGRA

-2234 SDYFAKKF
+2234 TDYFAQKF
-2242 ESEVTPN
+2242 GSEITPN
-2249 IVNNKSTVV
+2249 VVNNKSTVV

-2281 SEKIMNNTIKRL
+2281 SEKIMNNTIKKL

>member
-1 MANENDIFGISVQV
+1 M
-15 IAGTRNEDKKIFK
+15 
-28 KSVGELAKAIDSV
+28 
-41 KIYNIEA
+41 
-48 DQSKQSRDQLK
+48 SKRK
-59 KSVQTLLEKSLQNP
+59 
-73 PKIPVVTIKKFDCS
+73 
-87 NAMKSLK
+87 
-94 KDIEKAIGSISVGV
+94 
-108 TGNTVKASRSQY
+108 
-120 NNNNR
+120 
-125 TTTDVTNYQQT
+125 
-136 AKELAQ
+136 
-142 IQSRIQS
+142 
-149 IIGGLNLQ
+149 
-157 KQGYQFLNTQDI
+157 
-169 EKFLT
+169 
-174 VSRSLASEGRQLEQS
+174 
-189 LSQGLE
+189 
-195 IPVADLDNLSQK
+195 
-207 VVKLSQ
+207 
-213 DVTAINTEGR
+213 
-223 QSVNEINNIIQTA
+223 
-236 QSLYAILES
+236 
-245 HNSNSV
+245 
-251 ISAESIDKTKAE
+251 
-263 LQELIDTGSRVVSPT
+263 
-278 GHTNEISAS
+278 
-287 ELQSRL
+287 
-293 TVITESATAL
+293 
-303 KEFQDAEALVSQ
+303 
-315 TTNQLTQEQNKN
+315 
-327 LLTVSEYRTAWSQ
+327 
-340 LTTLTSK
+340 
-347 KDIIGDM
+347 
-354 WNNGEGVPKEL
+354 
-365 LSSFATEAQALS
+365 
-377 ASISNAVN
+377 
-385 NNRSEIEKIRSDIDT
+385 
-400 VYDDIQ
+400 
-406 NRSKNV
+406 
-412 AFIPEGQLQEAK
+412 
-424 ADLEDIRQES
+424 
-434 DKLLENGVWNGTD
+434 
-447 DSFIDKFQSRINNI
+447 
-461 KEKLNTANTTGKAQG
+461 
-476 YHYDILNNSGEVIN
+476 
-490 NSQLDKYL
+490 
-498 ANMRALRQQ
+498 
-507 TTSLLNGRNI
+507 
-517 PDNLKN
+517 
-523 ELSDCLQKFQSLN
+523 
-536 EEITAT
+536 
-542 NQVTGKLGN
+542 
-551 NAALHK
+551 
-557 FETEWSQ
+557 
-564 SLETANKS
+564 
-572 TIASSKAV
+572 
-580 ETLRLQVMKFASS
+580 
-593 NPKAAQEYAGQI
+593 
-605 ETILNKTSDAT
+605 
-616 KVSDEQLKSFQSQL
+616 
-630 ANIKTASES
+630 
-639 AGLMGATALRTLAKN
+639 
-654 YLKYGS
+654 
-660 WNFITSSMN
+660 
-669 KAIATV
+669 
-675 RDMINIVTELDTAMV
+675 
-690 ELKKVTDSTDS
+690 
-701 TYDKYL
+701 
-707 TTATGKAKELG
+707 
-718 TTISDFVTSTADF
+718 
-731 ARMGYDIPDA
+731 
-741 TQLAEVATIYANVG
+741 
-755 DDLDGVGEASSDI
+755 
-768 ISILKAFNMEASS
+768 
-781 AQSIVDKLNEV
+781 
-792 SNNYAVSSGDLGE
+792 
-805 GLKNSAASMAVAGNS
+805 
-820 LDETIALL
+820 
-828 TAMTEVTQSADE
+828 
-840 SGNALK
+840 
-846 VLAMRL
+846 
-852 RGMSVELE
+852 
-860 KAGEDTEGM
+860 
-869 CTTTSELQDKIKA
+869 
-882 LTKTS
+882 
-887 SSSGV
+887 
-892 DIMDNGAFR
+892 
-901 STYDILKDIALVWD
+901 
-915 DLADKNKASLLE
+915 
-927 LIAGKNRSNYASAVI
+927 
-942 QNIGTAINSLD
+942 
-953 TSENSDGSALKEHEK
+953 
-968 YIDSIEGKVKQ
+968 
-979 FQAQWQELSTTTVS
+979 
-993 SDIVKG
+993 
-999 VVDTGSG
+999 
-1006 LLGFLTQANELLS
+1006 
-1019 HLGANIGTLSIS
+1019 
-1031 GVLSGLM
+1031 
-1038 GSDKGILQTYLDE
+1038 ILQTYLD
-1051 DGNKKIH
+1051 DKNNKHIGW
-1058 FASKAKK
+1058 FTTAAK
-1065 ARVDAAATTAEKNL
+1065 ARAAQDIDKATDK
-1079 GAYEDFVNTIN
+1079 YEEYKTY
-1090 ADDKLGDAEKIIQKQ
+1090 AKSLDDKVLRNKVTANEADILKQSKFAE
-1105 AAFANATADLNQELI
+1105 ATKDLNQELLKGI
-1120 AGVTY
+1120 QYNTD
-1125 ETKYAEAQKQ
+1125 YAESENLLSKNAQ
-1135 ISANAD
+1135 SMSGA
-1141 AMKESFS
+1141 FS

-1166 GIGNMLIIQGVMSAI
+1166 GIGNMVMIQIAMSAI
-1181 AFGFEALDNYTNRAE
+1181 SWAFGELDNYTHRAE

-1320 TNQGIFGGDDKTYIT
+1320 TDQGKFGGDDKTYIT

-1358 DMHNLDAIIKGAG
+1358 DMHNLDTIIKGAG
-1371 IEDILHYDKSTGESI
+1371 IEDILYYDKSTGESI

-1397 ISSIQNYKAALNRQ
+1397 ISSIQNYKASLNRQ

-1479 VSSIVK
+1479 VSGIVK
-1485 AFKNPELT
+1485 AFNDPELT
-1493 NTLDEVQAQIDDI
+1493 NTLDEVQSKIDDI
-1506 KSGKIDVSGFKDLN
+1506 RSGKIDVSGFKDLN

-1533 NANTRELFVKMLFS
+1533 NADTRELFVKVLFS

-1567 VAGSLQGG
+1567 VVGNSKGE
-1575 FIPGTNIRKD
+1575 FIPGTKVRRDTEEQIQS
-1585 SKEKIQLSED
+1585 SKD
-1595 VNKYLS
+1595 VNEYLS

-1609 QIYNSDAALNSL
+1609 QIYNSDVALNSL

-1627 VEKIKAEASNGFS
+1627 VEKIKTEASNGFS

-1645 EDANKSLE
+1645 EDANKALE

-1781 LYQQAVITAETAWR
+1781 LYRQAVITAESAWR

-1813 TTDKATSATEKHKK
+1813 TTDEVTSATEKHKE

-1840 EALENKKQA
+1840 EALEDKKQA

-1854 DGYED
+1854 NGYED

-1937 DSSAGKKAYKENVDD
+1937 DSSAGKKAHKENIDD

-1973 EALDKLKE
+1973 EALDKLKAE
-1981 ETDKHYDDEIQTIQ
+1981 IDKHYDNEIQTIQ
-1995 DFLNNEVSLHRAA
+1995 DFLNNEVLLHKAA
-2008 CNMIDNDNGT
+2008 CDMIDNDNGT

-2067 SRIYDVDSAIDNVT
+2067 SRIYDVDSAIANVT

-2106 VTKAKIDSVKVQP
+2106 TTKAKIDSVKIRP

-2139 LPNKEDAETYFIS
+2139 QTNKEDAETYFIS
-2152 QISKDWYGGRA
+2152 RISKDWYGGRA

-2234 SDYFAKKF
+2234 TDYFVQKF
-2242 ESEVTPN
+2242 GSEIAPN
-2249 IVNNKSTVV
+2249 VVNNKSTVV

-2293 MSYTVNNRHL
+2293 MSYTVNNRHI

>member
-1 MANENDIFGISVQV
+1 M
-15 IAGTRNEDKKIFK
+15 
-28 KSVGELAKAIDSV
+28 
-41 KIYNIEA
+41 
-48 DQSKQSRDQLK
+48 SK
-59 KSVQTLLEKSLQNP
+59 
-73 PKIPVVTIKKFDCS
+73 
-87 NAMKSLK
+87 
-94 KDIEKAIGSISVGV
+94 
-108 TGNTVKASRSQY
+108 
-120 NNNNR
+120 
-125 TTTDVTNYQQT
+125 
-136 AKELAQ
+136 
-142 IQSRIQS
+142 
-149 IIGGLNLQ
+149 
-157 KQGYQFLNTQDI
+157 
-169 EKFLT
+169 
-174 VSRSLASEGRQLEQS
+174 
-189 LSQGLE
+189 
-195 IPVADLDNLSQK
+195 
-207 VVKLSQ
+207 
-213 DVTAINTEGR
+213 
-223 QSVNEINNIIQTA
+223 
-236 QSLYAILES
+236 
-245 HNSNSV
+245 
-251 ISAESIDKTKAE
+251 
-263 LQELIDTGSRVVSPT
+263 
-278 GHTNEISAS
+278 
-287 ELQSRL
+287 
-293 TVITESATAL
+293 
-303 KEFQDAEALVSQ
+303 
-315 TTNQLTQEQNKN
+315 
-327 LLTVSEYRTAWSQ
+327 
-340 LTTLTSK
+340 
-347 KDIIGDM
+347 
-354 WNNGEGVPKEL
+354 
-365 LSSFATEAQALS
+365 
-377 ASISNAVN
+377 
-385 NNRSEIEKIRSDIDT
+385 
-400 VYDDIQ
+400 
-406 NRSKNV
+406 
-412 AFIPEGQLQEAK
+412 
-424 ADLEDIRQES
+424 
-434 DKLLENGVWNGTD
+434 
-447 DSFIDKFQSRINNI
+447 
-461 KEKLNTANTTGKAQG
+461 GK
-476 YHYDILNNSGEVIN
+476 
-490 NSQLDKYL
+490 
-498 ANMRALRQQ
+498 
-507 TTSLLNGRNI
+507 
-517 PDNLKN
+517 
-523 ELSDCLQKFQSLN
+523 
-536 EEITAT
+536 
-542 NQVTGKLGN
+542 
-551 NAALHK
+551 
-557 FETEWSQ
+557 
-564 SLETANKS
+564 
-572 TIASSKAV
+572 
-580 ETLRLQVMKFASS
+580 
-593 NPKAAQEYAGQI
+593 
-605 ETILNKTSDAT
+605 
-616 KVSDEQLKSFQSQL
+616 
-630 ANIKTASES
+630 
-639 AGLMGATALRTLAKN
+639 
-654 YLKYGS
+654 
-660 WNFITSSMN
+660 
-669 KAIATV
+669 
-675 RDMINIVTELDTAMV
+675 
-690 ELKKVTDSTDS
+690 
-701 TYDKYL
+701 
-707 TTATGKAKELG
+707 
-718 TTISDFVTSTADF
+718 
-731 ARMGYDIPDA
+731 
-741 TQLAEVATIYANVG
+741 
-755 DDLDGVGEASSDI
+755 
-768 ISILKAFNMEASS
+768 
-781 AQSIVDKLNEV
+781 
-792 SNNYAVSSGDLGE
+792 
-805 GLKNSAASMAVAGNS
+805 
-820 LDETIALL
+820 
-828 TAMTEVTQSADE
+828 
-840 SGNALK
+840 
-846 VLAMRL
+846 
-852 RGMSVELE
+852 
-860 KAGEDTEGM
+860 
-869 CTTTSELQDKIKA
+869 
-882 LTKTS
+882 
-887 SSSGV
+887 
-892 DIMDNGAFR
+892 
-901 STYDILKDIALVWD
+901 
-915 DLADKNKASLLE
+915 
-927 LIAGKNRSNYASAVI
+927 
-942 QNIGTAINSLD
+942 
-953 TSENSDGSALKEHEK
+953 
-968 YIDSIEGKVKQ
+968 
-979 FQAQWQELSTTTVS
+979 
-993 SDIVKG
+993 
-999 VVDTGSG
+999 
-1006 LLGFLTQANELLS
+1006 
-1019 HLGANIGTLSIS
+1019 
-1031 GVLSGLM
+1031 
-1038 GSDKGILQTYLDE
+1038 ILQTYLDS
-1051 DGNKKIH
+1051 DNGKHIGW
-1058 FASKAKK
+1058 FTTAAK
-1065 ARVDAAATTAEKNL
+1065 ARATQDIDKAIDKYKEYKTYAESL
-1079 GAYEDFVNTIN
+1079 
-1090 ADDKLGDAEKIIQKQ
+1090 DDKVLRNKVTANEADILKQSKFAE
-1105 AAFANATADLNQELI
+1105 ATKDLNQELLKGI
-1120 AGVTY
+1120 KYNTD
-1125 ETKYAEAQKQ
+1125 YAESENLLSKNAQ
-1135 ISANAD
+1135 SMSGA
-1141 AMKESFS
+1141 FS
-1148 GIKSKLSSLG
+1148 GIKGKLSSLG

-1166 GIGNMLIIQGVMSAI
+1166 GIGNMVMIQIAMSAI
-1181 AFGFEALDNYTNRAE
+1181 SWAFGELDNYTHRAE

-1320 TNQGIFGGDDKTYIT
+1320 TNQGIFGGDDKTYLT
-1335 QLKNIDEIVKKVQS
+1335 QLKNIDEIVKKLQS

-1358 DMHNLDAIIKGAG
+1358 DMHNLDTIIKDAG
-1371 IEDILHYDKSTGESI
+1371 IEDILYYDKSTGESI

-1479 VSSIVK
+1479 VSGIVK
-1485 AFKNPELT
+1485 AFNDPELT
-1493 NTLDEVQAQIDDI
+1493 NTLDEVQSKIDDI
-1506 KSGKIDVSGFKDLN
+1506 RSGKIDVSGFKDLN

-1533 NANTRELFVKMLFS
+1533 NADTRELFVKVLFS

-1567 VAGSLQGG
+1567 VVGNSKGE
-1575 FIPGTNIRKD
+1575 FIPGTKVRRDTEEQIQS
-1585 SKEKIQLSED
+1585 SKD
-1595 VNKYLS
+1595 VNEYLS

-1609 QIYNSDAALNSL
+1609 QIYNSDVALNNL

-1645 EDANKSLE
+1645 EDANKALE

-1673 TLSFSTLQSL
+1673 TLSFSTLRSL

-1781 LYQQAVITAETAWR
+1781 LYRQAVITAESAWR

-1813 TTDKATSATEKHKK
+1813 TTDEVTSATEKHKE

-1840 EALENKKQA
+1840 EALEDKKQA

-1854 DGYED
+1854 NGYED

-1937 DSSAGKKAYKENVDD
+1937 DSSAGKKAHKENVDD

-1995 DFLNNEVSLHRAA
+1995 DFLNNEVSLHRDA

-2067 SRIYDVDSAIDNVT
+2067 SRIYDVDSAIANVT

-2106 VTKAKIDSVKVQP
+2106 TTKAKIDSVKIRP

-2126 YKITYNGKVYKTN
+2126 YKITYNGKVYKTD
-2139 LPNKEDAETYFIS
+2139 LTNKEDAETYFIS
-2152 QISKDWYGGRA
+2152 RISKDWYGGRA

-2187 SIVDEEGIGSELIPT
+2187 SIVDEEGVGSELIPT

-2234 SDYFAKKF
+2234 TDYFAQKF
-2242 ESEVTPN
+2242 GSEITPN
-2249 IVNNKSTVV
+2249 VVNNKSTVV

-2281 SEKIMNNTIKRL
+2281 SEKIMNNTIKKL
-2293 MSYTVNNRHL
+2293 MSYTVNNRHI

>member
-1 MANENDIFGISVQV
+1 M
-15 IAGTRNEDKKIFK
+15 
-28 KSVGELAKAIDSV
+28 
-41 KIYNIEA
+41 
-48 DQSKQSRDQLK
+48 
-59 KSVQTLLEKSLQNP
+59 
-73 PKIPVVTIKKFDCS
+73 
-87 NAMKSLK
+87 
-94 KDIEKAIGSISVGV
+94 
-108 TGNTVKASRSQY
+108 
-120 NNNNR
+120 
-125 TTTDVTNYQQT
+125 
-136 AKELAQ
+136 
-142 IQSRIQS
+142 
-149 IIGGLNLQ
+149 
-157 KQGYQFLNTQDI
+157 
-169 EKFLT
+169 
-174 VSRSLASEGRQLEQS
+174 
-189 LSQGLE
+189 
-195 IPVADLDNLSQK
+195 
-207 VVKLSQ
+207 
-213 DVTAINTEGR
+213 
-223 QSVNEINNIIQTA
+223 
-236 QSLYAILES
+236 
-245 HNSNSV
+245 
-251 ISAESIDKTKAE
+251 
-263 LQELIDTGSRVVSPT
+263 
-278 GHTNEISAS
+278 
-287 ELQSRL
+287 
-293 TVITESATAL
+293 
-303 KEFQDAEALVSQ
+303 
-315 TTNQLTQEQNKN
+315 
-327 LLTVSEYRTAWSQ
+327 
-340 LTTLTSK
+340 SK
-347 KDIIGDM
+347 K
-354 WNNGEGVPKEL
+354 
-365 LSSFATEAQALS
+365 T
-377 ASISNAVN
+377 
-385 NNRSEIEKIRSDIDT
+385 
-400 VYDDIQ
+400 
-406 NRSKNV
+406 
-412 AFIPEGQLQEAK
+412 
-424 ADLEDIRQES
+424 
-434 DKLLENGVWNGTD
+434 
-447 DSFIDKFQSRINNI
+447 
-461 KEKLNTANTTGKAQG
+461 
-476 YHYDILNNSGEVIN
+476 
-490 NSQLDKYL
+490 
-498 ANMRALRQQ
+498 
-507 TTSLLNGRNI
+507 
-517 PDNLKN
+517 
-523 ELSDCLQKFQSLN
+523 
-536 EEITAT
+536 
-542 NQVTGKLGN
+542 
-551 NAALHK
+551 
-557 FETEWSQ
+557 
-564 SLETANKS
+564 
-572 TIASSKAV
+572 
-580 ETLRLQVMKFASS
+580 
-593 NPKAAQEYAGQI
+593 
-605 ETILNKTSDAT
+605 
-616 KVSDEQLKSFQSQL
+616 
-630 ANIKTASES
+630 
-639 AGLMGATALRTLAKN
+639 
-654 YLKYGS
+654 
-660 WNFITSSMN
+660 
-669 KAIATV
+669 
-675 RDMINIVTELDTAMV
+675 
-690 ELKKVTDSTDS
+690 
-701 TYDKYL
+701 
-707 TTATGKAKELG
+707 
-718 TTISDFVTSTADF
+718 
-731 ARMGYDIPDA
+731 
-741 TQLAEVATIYANVG
+741 
-755 DDLDGVGEASSDI
+755 
-768 ISILKAFNMEASS
+768 
-781 AQSIVDKLNEV
+781 
-792 SNNYAVSSGDLGE
+792 
-805 GLKNSAASMAVAGNS
+805 
-820 LDETIALL
+820 
-828 TAMTEVTQSADE
+828 
-840 SGNALK
+840 
-846 VLAMRL
+846 
-852 RGMSVELE
+852 
-860 KAGEDTEGM
+860 
-869 CTTTSELQDKIKA
+869 
-882 LTKTS
+882 
-887 SSSGV
+887 
-892 DIMDNGAFR
+892 
-901 STYDILKDIALVWD
+901 
-915 DLADKNKASLLE
+915 
-927 LIAGKNRSNYASAVI
+927 
-942 QNIGTAINSLD
+942 
-953 TSENSDGSALKEHEK
+953 
-968 YIDSIEGKVKQ
+968 
-979 FQAQWQELSTTTVS
+979 
-993 SDIVKG
+993 
-999 VVDTGSG
+999 
-1006 LLGFLTQANELLS
+1006 
-1019 HLGANIGTLSIS
+1019 
-1031 GVLSGLM
+1031 
-1038 GSDKGILQTYLDE
+1038 ILQTYLD
-1051 DGNKKIH
+1051 DKNNKHIGL
-1058 FASKAKK
+1058 FTT
-1065 ARVDAAATTAEKNL
+1065 ATTERLKQETKTATDKYEEYKTYAESL
-1079 GAYEDFVNTIN
+1079 
-1090 ADDKLGDAEKIIQKQ
+1090 DDKVLKNKVTANEADILKQSKFAE
-1105 AAFANATADLNQELI
+1105 ATKDLNQELLKGI
-1120 AGVTY
+1120 KYNTD
-1125 ETKYAEAQKQ
+1125 YAESENLLSK
-1135 ISANAD
+1135 NAKS
-1141 AMKESFS
+1141 MSGTFS

-1166 GIGNMLIIQGVMSAI
+1166 GIGNMLIVQAVMSAI
-1181 AFGFEALDNYTNRAE
+1181 SFGFEALDNYTNRAE
-1196 NNLSDLEKIATEIND
+1196 NNLSDLEKITTEIND

-1234 DGVNSYGENISLTS
+1234 DGINSYGENISLTS

-1258 NEIAQMYPGLV
+1258 NEIAQMYPDLV
-1269 KGYSAQNDAILEC
+1269 ESYDAQGNAILKC
-1282 KNNVEALNKA
+1282 KDNVEALNKA
-1292 MADEKNAYYETIVS
+1292 MTDEKNAYYETVVS

-1358 DMHNLDAIIKGAG
+1358 DMHNLDTIIKGAG
-1371 IEDILHYDKSTGESI
+1371 IEDILRYDKSNGESI

-1493 NTLDEVQAQIDDI
+1493 NTLDEVQTQIDDI

-1520 NKVINALSGIDGM
+1520 NKVVNALSGIDGM
-1533 NANTRELFVKMLFS
+1533 NADTRELFVKVLFS

-1567 VAGSLQGG
+1567 VVGNSKGE
-1575 FIPGTNIRKD
+1575 FIPGTKVRRDTEEQIQS
-1585 SKEKIQLSED
+1585 SKD
-1595 VNKYLS
+1595 VNEYLS

-1609 QIYNSDAALNSL
+1609 QIYNSDVALNNL

-1645 EDANKSLE
+1645 EDANKALE

-1768 TAAAKDAEQGTGD
+1768 TAAAKDAEQSTGD
-1781 LYQQAVITAETAWR
+1781 LYQQAVITAESAWR

-1813 TTDKATSATEKHKK
+1813 TTDEVTSATEKHKK

-1937 DSSAGKKAYKENVDD
+1937 DSSAGKKAHKENVDD
-1952 LVESREDLYDY
+1952 LVESREELYDY

-2067 SRIYDVDSAIDNVT
+2067 SRIYDVDSAIANVT

-2106 VTKAKIDSVKVQP
+2106 TTKAKIDSVKIQP
-2119 SSITGHG
+2119 SSIKGHG
-2126 YKITYNGKVYKTN
+2126 YKITYNGKVYKTD
-2139 LPNKEDAETYFIS
+2139 LTNKEDAETYFIS
-2152 QISKDWYGGRA
+2152 RISKDWYGGRA
-2163 LPAGSLW
+2163 LPVGSLW

-2179 TKSAKGGL
+2179 TKSAQGGL

-2234 SDYFAKKF
+2234 TDYFAQKF
-2242 ESEVTPN
+2242 GSEITPN
-2249 IVNNKSTVV
+2249 VVNNKSTVV

-2281 SEKIMNNTIKRL
+2281 SEKIMNNTIKKL

>member
-1 MANENDIFGISVQV
+1 M
-15 IAGTRNEDKKIFK
+15 
-28 KSVGELAKAIDSV
+28 
-41 KIYNIEA
+41 
-48 DQSKQSRDQLK
+48 KQ
-59 KSVQTLLEKSLQNP
+59 
-73 PKIPVVTIKKFDCS
+73 
-87 NAMKSLK
+87 
-94 KDIEKAIGSISVGV
+94 
-108 TGNTVKASRSQY
+108 
-120 NNNNR
+120 
-125 TTTDVTNYQQT
+125 
-136 AKELAQ
+136 
-142 IQSRIQS
+142 
-149 IIGGLNLQ
+149 
-157 KQGYQFLNTQDI
+157 
-169 EKFLT
+169 
-174 VSRSLASEGRQLEQS
+174 
-189 LSQGLE
+189 
-195 IPVADLDNLSQK
+195 
-207 VVKLSQ
+207 
-213 DVTAINTEGR
+213 
-223 QSVNEINNIIQTA
+223 
-236 QSLYAILES
+236 
-245 HNSNSV
+245 
-251 ISAESIDKTKAE
+251 
-263 LQELIDTGSRVVSPT
+263 
-278 GHTNEISAS
+278 
-287 ELQSRL
+287 
-293 TVITESATAL
+293 
-303 KEFQDAEALVSQ
+303 
-315 TTNQLTQEQNKN
+315 
-327 LLTVSEYRTAWSQ
+327 
-340 LTTLTSK
+340 
-347 KDIIGDM
+347 
-354 WNNGEGVPKEL
+354 
-365 LSSFATEAQALS
+365 
-377 ASISNAVN
+377 
-385 NNRSEIEKIRSDIDT
+385 
-400 VYDDIQ
+400 
-406 NRSKNV
+406 
-412 AFIPEGQLQEAK
+412 
-424 ADLEDIRQES
+424 
-434 DKLLENGVWNGTD
+434 
-447 DSFIDKFQSRINNI
+447 
-461 KEKLNTANTTGKAQG
+461 
-476 YHYDILNNSGEVIN
+476 
-490 NSQLDKYL
+490 
-498 ANMRALRQQ
+498 
-507 TTSLLNGRNI
+507 
-517 PDNLKN
+517 
-523 ELSDCLQKFQSLN
+523 
-536 EEITAT
+536 
-542 NQVTGKLGN
+542 
-551 NAALHK
+551 
-557 FETEWSQ
+557 
-564 SLETANKS
+564 
-572 TIASSKAV
+572 
-580 ETLRLQVMKFASS
+580 
-593 NPKAAQEYAGQI
+593 
-605 ETILNKTSDAT
+605 
-616 KVSDEQLKSFQSQL
+616 
-630 ANIKTASES
+630 
-639 AGLMGATALRTLAKN
+639 
-654 YLKYGS
+654 
-660 WNFITSSMN
+660 
-669 KAIATV
+669 
-675 RDMINIVTELDTAMV
+675 
-690 ELKKVTDSTDS
+690 
-701 TYDKYL
+701 
-707 TTATGKAKELG
+707 
-718 TTISDFVTSTADF
+718 
-731 ARMGYDIPDA
+731 
-741 TQLAEVATIYANVG
+741 
-755 DDLDGVGEASSDI
+755 
-768 ISILKAFNMEASS
+768 
-781 AQSIVDKLNEV
+781 
-792 SNNYAVSSGDLGE
+792 
-805 GLKNSAASMAVAGNS
+805 
-820 LDETIALL
+820 
-828 TAMTEVTQSADE
+828 
-840 SGNALK
+840 
-846 VLAMRL
+846 
-852 RGMSVELE
+852 
-860 KAGEDTEGM
+860 
-869 CTTTSELQDKIKA
+869 
-882 LTKTS
+882 
-887 SSSGV
+887 
-892 DIMDNGAFR
+892 
-901 STYDILKDIALVWD
+901 
-915 DLADKNKASLLE
+915 
-927 LIAGKNRSNYASAVI
+927 
-942 QNIGTAINSLD
+942 
-953 TSENSDGSALKEHEK
+953 
-968 YIDSIEGKVKQ
+968 
-979 FQAQWQELSTTTVS
+979 
-993 SDIVKG
+993 
-999 VVDTGSG
+999 
-1006 LLGFLTQANELLS
+1006 
-1019 HLGANIGTLSIS
+1019 
-1031 GVLSGLM
+1031 
-1038 GSDKGILQTYLDE
+1038 
-1051 DGNKKIH
+1051 
-1058 FASKAKK
+1058 
-1065 ARVDAAATTAEKNL
+1065 
-1079 GAYEDFVNTIN
+1079 
-1090 ADDKLGDAEKIIQKQ
+1090 
-1105 AAFANATADLNQELI
+1105 
-1120 AGVTY
+1120 
-1125 ETKYAEAQKQ
+1125 
-1135 ISANAD
+1135 
-1141 AMKESFS
+1141 SFS
-1148 GIKSKLSSLG
+1148 GIKGKLSSLG
-1158 SSLKNIAA
+1158 SSLKNLAV

-1181 AFGFEALDNYTNRAE
+1181 SWAFGELDNYTHRAE
-1196 NNLSDLEKIATEIND
+1196 NNLSDLEKITTEIND

-1234 DGVNSYGENISLTS
+1234 DGINSYGENISLTS

-1258 NEIAQMYPGLV
+1258 NEIAQMYPDLV
-1269 KGYSAQNDAILEC
+1269 ESYDAQGNAILKC
-1282 KNNVEALNKA
+1282 KDNVEALNKA
-1292 MADEKNAYYETIVS
+1292 MTDEKNAYYETIVS

-1320 TNQGIFGGDDKTYIT
+1320 TNQGIFGGDDKTYLT

-1358 DMHNLDAIIKGAG
+1358 DMHNLDTIIKGAG
-1371 IEDILHYDKSTGESI
+1371 IEDILRYDKSTGESI

-1455 DNFYSKIIDPEA
+1455 DNFYSKIIDPKA

-1479 VSSIVK
+1479 VSGIVK
-1485 AFKNPELT
+1485 AFNDPELT
-1493 NTLDEVQAQIDDI
+1493 NTLDEVQSKIDDI
-1506 KSGKIDVSGFKDLN
+1506 RSGKIDVSGFKDLN

-1533 NANTRELFVKMLFS
+1533 NADTRELFVKVLFS

-1567 VAGSLQGG
+1567 VVGNSKGE
-1575 FIPGTNIRKD
+1575 FIPGTKVRRDTEEQIQS
-1585 SKEKIQLSED
+1585 SKD
-1595 VNKYLS
+1595 VNEYLS

-1609 QIYNSDAALNSL
+1609 QIYNSDVALNSL

-1627 VEKIKAEASNGFS
+1627 VEKIKTEASNGFS

-1645 EDANKSLE
+1645 EDANKALE

-1768 TAAAKDAEQGTGD
+1768 TAAAKDAEQGTGN
-1781 LYQQAVITAETAWR
+1781 LYRQAVITAESAWR

-1813 TTDKATSATEKHKK
+1813 TTDEVTSATEKHKE

-1840 EALENKKQA
+1840 EALEDKKQA

-1854 DGYED
+1854 NGYED

-1937 DSSAGKKAYKENVDD
+1937 DSSAGKKAHKENIDD

-1973 EALDKLKE
+1973 EALDKLKA
-1981 ETDKHYDDEIQTIQ
+1981 ETDKHYDNEIQTIQ
-1995 DFLNNEVSLHRAA
+1995 DFLNNEVLLHRAV
-2008 CNMIDNDNGT
+2008 CDMIDNDNGT

-2043 SAQSALYEYGTAQLN
+2043 SAQSALSEYGTAQLN

-2067 SRIYDVDSAIDNVT
+2067 SRIYDVDSAIANVT

-2106 VTKAKIDSVKVQP
+2106 TTKAKIDSVKIQP

-2139 LPNKEDAETYFIS
+2139 LTNKEDAETYFIS
-2152 QISKDWYGGRA
+2152 RISKDWYGGRA

-2234 SDYFAKKF
+2234 TDYFAQKF
-2242 ESEVTPN
+2242 GSEITPN
-2249 IVNNKSTVV
+2249 VVNNKSTVV

-2281 SEKIMNNTIKRL
+2281 SEKIMNNTIKKL
-2293 MSYTVNNRHL
+2293 MSYTVNNRHI

>member
-1 MANENDIFGISVQV
+1 M
-15 IAGTRNEDKKIFK
+15 
-28 KSVGELAKAIDSV
+28 
-41 KIYNIEA
+41 
-48 DQSKQSRDQLK
+48 SKRK
-59 KSVQTLLEKSLQNP
+59 
-73 PKIPVVTIKKFDCS
+73 
-87 NAMKSLK
+87 
-94 KDIEKAIGSISVGV
+94 
-108 TGNTVKASRSQY
+108 
-120 NNNNR
+120 
-125 TTTDVTNYQQT
+125 
-136 AKELAQ
+136 
-142 IQSRIQS
+142 
-149 IIGGLNLQ
+149 
-157 KQGYQFLNTQDI
+157 
-169 EKFLT
+169 
-174 VSRSLASEGRQLEQS
+174 
-189 LSQGLE
+189 
-195 IPVADLDNLSQK
+195 
-207 VVKLSQ
+207 
-213 DVTAINTEGR
+213 
-223 QSVNEINNIIQTA
+223 
-236 QSLYAILES
+236 
-245 HNSNSV
+245 
-251 ISAESIDKTKAE
+251 
-263 LQELIDTGSRVVSPT
+263 
-278 GHTNEISAS
+278 
-287 ELQSRL
+287 
-293 TVITESATAL
+293 
-303 KEFQDAEALVSQ
+303 
-315 TTNQLTQEQNKN
+315 
-327 LLTVSEYRTAWSQ
+327 
-340 LTTLTSK
+340 
-347 KDIIGDM
+347 
-354 WNNGEGVPKEL
+354 
-365 LSSFATEAQALS
+365 
-377 ASISNAVN
+377 
-385 NNRSEIEKIRSDIDT
+385 
-400 VYDDIQ
+400 
-406 NRSKNV
+406 
-412 AFIPEGQLQEAK
+412 
-424 ADLEDIRQES
+424 
-434 DKLLENGVWNGTD
+434 
-447 DSFIDKFQSRINNI
+447 
-461 KEKLNTANTTGKAQG
+461 
-476 YHYDILNNSGEVIN
+476 
-490 NSQLDKYL
+490 
-498 ANMRALRQQ
+498 
-507 TTSLLNGRNI
+507 
-517 PDNLKN
+517 
-523 ELSDCLQKFQSLN
+523 
-536 EEITAT
+536 
-542 NQVTGKLGN
+542 
-551 NAALHK
+551 
-557 FETEWSQ
+557 
-564 SLETANKS
+564 
-572 TIASSKAV
+572 
-580 ETLRLQVMKFASS
+580 
-593 NPKAAQEYAGQI
+593 
-605 ETILNKTSDAT
+605 
-616 KVSDEQLKSFQSQL
+616 
-630 ANIKTASES
+630 
-639 AGLMGATALRTLAKN
+639 
-654 YLKYGS
+654 
-660 WNFITSSMN
+660 
-669 KAIATV
+669 
-675 RDMINIVTELDTAMV
+675 
-690 ELKKVTDSTDS
+690 
-701 TYDKYL
+701 
-707 TTATGKAKELG
+707 
-718 TTISDFVTSTADF
+718 
-731 ARMGYDIPDA
+731 
-741 TQLAEVATIYANVG
+741 
-755 DDLDGVGEASSDI
+755 
-768 ISILKAFNMEASS
+768 
-781 AQSIVDKLNEV
+781 
-792 SNNYAVSSGDLGE
+792 
-805 GLKNSAASMAVAGNS
+805 
-820 LDETIALL
+820 
-828 TAMTEVTQSADE
+828 
-840 SGNALK
+840 
-846 VLAMRL
+846 
-852 RGMSVELE
+852 
-860 KAGEDTEGM
+860 
-869 CTTTSELQDKIKA
+869 
-882 LTKTS
+882 
-887 SSSGV
+887 
-892 DIMDNGAFR
+892 
-901 STYDILKDIALVWD
+901 
-915 DLADKNKASLLE
+915 
-927 LIAGKNRSNYASAVI
+927 
-942 QNIGTAINSLD
+942 
-953 TSENSDGSALKEHEK
+953 
-968 YIDSIEGKVKQ
+968 
-979 FQAQWQELSTTTVS
+979 
-993 SDIVKG
+993 
-999 VVDTGSG
+999 
-1006 LLGFLTQANELLS
+1006 
-1019 HLGANIGTLSIS
+1019 
-1031 GVLSGLM
+1031 
-1038 GSDKGILQTYLDE
+1038 ILQTYLDS
-1051 DGNKKIH
+1051 DNGKHIGW
-1058 FASKAKK
+1058 FTTAAK
-1065 ARVDAAATTAEKNL
+1065 ARATQDIDKAIDKYKEYKTYAESL
-1079 GAYEDFVNTIN
+1079 
-1090 ADDKLGDAEKIIQKQ
+1090 DDKVLKNAVTANEADILKQSKFAE
-1105 AAFANATADLNQELI
+1105 ATKDLNQELLKGI
-1120 AGVTY
+1120 QYNTD
-1125 ETKYAEAQKQ
+1125 YAESESLLSK
-1135 ISANAD
+1135 NAKS
-1141 AMKESFS
+1141 MSGTFS

-1166 GIGNMLIIQGVMSAI
+1166 GIGNMLIVQAVMSAI
-1181 AFGFEALDNYTNRAE
+1181 SFGFEALDYYTNRAE

-1219 STSVNKIKNEYYELA
+1219 SASVNKIKNEYYELA

-1258 NEIAQMYPGLV
+1258 NEIAQMYPDLV
-1269 KGYSAQNDAILEC
+1269 ESYDTQGNAILKC
-1282 KNNVEALNKA
+1282 KDNVEALNKA
-1292 MADEKNAYYETIVS
+1292 MTDEKNAYYETIVS

-1320 TNQGIFGGDDKTYIT
+1320 TNQGIFGGDDKTYLT

-1358 DMHNLDAIIKGAG
+1358 DMHNLDTIIKGAG
-1371 IEDILHYDKSTGESI
+1371 IEDIFRYDKSTGESI

-1493 NTLDEVQAQIDDI
+1493 NTLDEVQTQIDDI

-1533 NANTRELFVKMLFS
+1533 NADTRELFVKMLFS

-1567 VAGSLQGG
+1567 VAGNLQGG

-1627 VEKIKAEASNGFS
+1627 VERIKAEASNGFS

-1739 VLEYLKKNQQGAT
+1739 VLEYLKKNQQDAT

-1768 TAAAKDAEQGTGD
+1768 TAAAKDVEQGTGD
-1781 LYQQAVITAETAWR
+1781 LYRQAVITAESAWR

-1813 TTDKATSATEKHKK
+1813 TTDEATSATEKHKK

-1937 DSSAGKKAYKENVDD
+1937 DSSAGKKAHKENVDD

-2067 SRIYDVDSAIDNVT
+2067 SRIYDVDSAIANVT

-2106 VTKAKIDSVKVQP
+2106 TTKAKIDSVKIRP

-2139 LPNKEDAETYFIS
+2139 LTNKEDAETYFIS
-2152 QISKDWYGGRA
+2152 RISKDWYGGRA

-2234 SDYFAKKF
+2234 TDYFAQKF
-2242 ESEVTPN
+2242 GSEITPN
-2249 IVNNKSTVV
+2249 VVNNKSTVV

-2281 SEKIMNNTIKRL
+2281 SERIMDNTIKKL
-2293 MSYTVNNRHL
+2293 MSYTVNNRYL

>member
-1 MANENDIFGISVQV
+1 M
-15 IAGTRNEDKKIFK
+15 
-28 KSVGELAKAIDSV
+28 
-41 KIYNIEA
+41 
-48 DQSKQSRDQLK
+48 SKRK
-59 KSVQTLLEKSLQNP
+59 
-73 PKIPVVTIKKFDCS
+73 
-87 NAMKSLK
+87 
-94 KDIEKAIGSISVGV
+94 
-108 TGNTVKASRSQY
+108 
-120 NNNNR
+120 
-125 TTTDVTNYQQT
+125 
-136 AKELAQ
+136 
-142 IQSRIQS
+142 
-149 IIGGLNLQ
+149 
-157 KQGYQFLNTQDI
+157 
-169 EKFLT
+169 
-174 VSRSLASEGRQLEQS
+174 
-189 LSQGLE
+189 
-195 IPVADLDNLSQK
+195 
-207 VVKLSQ
+207 
-213 DVTAINTEGR
+213 
-223 QSVNEINNIIQTA
+223 
-236 QSLYAILES
+236 
-245 HNSNSV
+245 
-251 ISAESIDKTKAE
+251 
-263 LQELIDTGSRVVSPT
+263 
-278 GHTNEISAS
+278 
-287 ELQSRL
+287 
-293 TVITESATAL
+293 
-303 KEFQDAEALVSQ
+303 
-315 TTNQLTQEQNKN
+315 
-327 LLTVSEYRTAWSQ
+327 
-340 LTTLTSK
+340 
-347 KDIIGDM
+347 
-354 WNNGEGVPKEL
+354 
-365 LSSFATEAQALS
+365 
-377 ASISNAVN
+377 
-385 NNRSEIEKIRSDIDT
+385 
-400 VYDDIQ
+400 
-406 NRSKNV
+406 
-412 AFIPEGQLQEAK
+412 
-424 ADLEDIRQES
+424 
-434 DKLLENGVWNGTD
+434 
-447 DSFIDKFQSRINNI
+447 
-461 KEKLNTANTTGKAQG
+461 
-476 YHYDILNNSGEVIN
+476 
-490 NSQLDKYL
+490 
-498 ANMRALRQQ
+498 
-507 TTSLLNGRNI
+507 
-517 PDNLKN
+517 
-523 ELSDCLQKFQSLN
+523 
-536 EEITAT
+536 
-542 NQVTGKLGN
+542 
-551 NAALHK
+551 
-557 FETEWSQ
+557 
-564 SLETANKS
+564 
-572 TIASSKAV
+572 
-580 ETLRLQVMKFASS
+580 
-593 NPKAAQEYAGQI
+593 
-605 ETILNKTSDAT
+605 
-616 KVSDEQLKSFQSQL
+616 
-630 ANIKTASES
+630 
-639 AGLMGATALRTLAKN
+639 
-654 YLKYGS
+654 
-660 WNFITSSMN
+660 
-669 KAIATV
+669 
-675 RDMINIVTELDTAMV
+675 
-690 ELKKVTDSTDS
+690 
-701 TYDKYL
+701 
-707 TTATGKAKELG
+707 
-718 TTISDFVTSTADF
+718 
-731 ARMGYDIPDA
+731 
-741 TQLAEVATIYANVG
+741 
-755 DDLDGVGEASSDI
+755 
-768 ISILKAFNMEASS
+768 
-781 AQSIVDKLNEV
+781 
-792 SNNYAVSSGDLGE
+792 
-805 GLKNSAASMAVAGNS
+805 
-820 LDETIALL
+820 
-828 TAMTEVTQSADE
+828 
-840 SGNALK
+840 
-846 VLAMRL
+846 
-852 RGMSVELE
+852 
-860 KAGEDTEGM
+860 
-869 CTTTSELQDKIKA
+869 
-882 LTKTS
+882 
-887 SSSGV
+887 
-892 DIMDNGAFR
+892 
-901 STYDILKDIALVWD
+901 
-915 DLADKNKASLLE
+915 
-927 LIAGKNRSNYASAVI
+927 
-942 QNIGTAINSLD
+942 
-953 TSENSDGSALKEHEK
+953 
-968 YIDSIEGKVKQ
+968 
-979 FQAQWQELSTTTVS
+979 
-993 SDIVKG
+993 
-999 VVDTGSG
+999 
-1006 LLGFLTQANELLS
+1006 
-1019 HLGANIGTLSIS
+1019 
-1031 GVLSGLM
+1031 
-1038 GSDKGILQTYLDE
+1038 ILQTYLDS
-1051 DGNKKIH
+1051 DNGKHIGW
-1058 FASKAKK
+1058 FTTAAK
-1065 ARVDAAATTAEKNL
+1065 ARATQDIDKATDKYKEYKAYAESL
-1079 GAYEDFVNTIN
+1079 
-1090 ADDKLGDAEKIIQKQ
+1090 DDKVLKNKVTANEADILKQSKFAE
-1105 AAFANATADLNQELI
+1105 ATKDLNQELLKGI
-1120 AGVTY
+1120 KYNTD
-1125 ETKYAEAQKQ
+1125 YAESESLLSK
-1135 ISANAD
+1135 NAKSMSG
-1141 AMKESFS
+1141 AFS

-1166 GIGNMLIIQGVMSAI
+1166 GIGNMLIIQGVMSVI
-1181 AFGFEALDNYTNRAE
+1181 SWAFGELDNYTHRAE
-1196 NNLSDLEKIATEIND
+1196 NNLSDLEKITTEIND

-1320 TNQGIFGGDDKTYIT
+1320 TNQGIFGGNDKTYIT
-1335 QLKNIDEIVKKVQS
+1335 QLKNIDGIVKKLQS

-1358 DMHNLDAIIKGAG
+1358 DMHNLDTIIKGAG
-1371 IEDILHYDKSTGESI
+1371 IEDILRYDKSTGESI

-1455 DNFYSKIIDPEA
+1455 DNFYSKIIDPKA

-1520 NKVINALSGIDGM
+1520 NKVVNALSGIDGM
-1533 NANTRELFVKMLFS
+1533 NADTRELFVKVLFS

-1567 VAGSLQGG
+1567 VVGNSKGE
-1575 FIPGTNIRKD
+1575 FIPGTKVRRDTEEQIQS
-1585 SKEKIQLSED
+1585 SKD
-1595 VNKYLS
+1595 VNEYLS

-1609 QIYNSDAALNSL
+1609 QIYNSDVALNNL

-1768 TAAAKDAEQGTGD
+1768 TAAAKDAEQSTGD
-1781 LYQQAVITAETAWR
+1781 LYQQAVITAESAWR

-1813 TTDKATSATEKHKK
+1813 TTDEVTSATEKHKK

-1859 ALSAIEDLVDWT
+1859 ALSAMEDLVDWT

-1937 DSSAGKKAYKENVDD
+1937 DSSAGKKAHKENVDD
-1952 LVESREDLYDY
+1952 LVESREELYDY

-2067 SRIYDVDSAIDNVT
+2067 SRIYDVDSAIANVT

-2106 VTKAKIDSVKVQP
+2106 TTKAKIDSVKIQP
-2119 SSITGHG
+2119 SSIKGHG
-2126 YKITYNGKVYKTN
+2126 YKITYNGKVYKTD
-2139 LPNKEDAETYFIS
+2139 LTNKEDAETYFIS
-2152 QISKDWYGGRA
+2152 RISKDWYGGRA
-2163 LPAGSLW
+2163 LPVGSLW

-2234 SDYFAKKF
+2234 TDYFAQKF
-2242 ESEVTPN
+2242 GSEITPN
-2249 IVNNKSTVV
+2249 VVNNKSTVV

-2281 SEKIMNNTIKRL
+2281 SERIMDNTIKKL

>member
-1 MANENDIFGISVQV
+1 MSK
-15 IAGTRNEDKKIFK
+15 RKIF
-28 KSVGELAKAIDSV
+28 
-41 KIYNIEA
+41 
-48 DQSKQSRDQLK
+48 
-59 KSVQTLLEKSLQNP
+59 
-73 PKIPVVTIKKFDCS
+73 
-87 NAMKSLK
+87 
-94 KDIEKAIGSISVGV
+94 
-108 TGNTVKASRSQY
+108 
-120 NNNNR
+120 
-125 TTTDVTNYQQT
+125 
-136 AKELAQ
+136 
-142 IQSRIQS
+142 
-149 IIGGLNLQ
+149 
-157 KQGYQFLNTQDI
+157 
-169 EKFLT
+169 
-174 VSRSLASEGRQLEQS
+174 
-189 LSQGLE
+189 
-195 IPVADLDNLSQK
+195 
-207 VVKLSQ
+207 
-213 DVTAINTEGR
+213 
-223 QSVNEINNIIQTA
+223 
-236 QSLYAILES
+236 
-245 HNSNSV
+245 
-251 ISAESIDKTKAE
+251 
-263 LQELIDTGSRVVSPT
+263 
-278 GHTNEISAS
+278 
-287 ELQSRL
+287 
-293 TVITESATAL
+293 
-303 KEFQDAEALVSQ
+303 
-315 TTNQLTQEQNKN
+315 
-327 LLTVSEYRTAWSQ
+327 
-340 LTTLTSK
+340 
-347 KDIIGDM
+347 
-354 WNNGEGVPKEL
+354 
-365 LSSFATEAQALS
+365 
-377 ASISNAVN
+377 
-385 NNRSEIEKIRSDIDT
+385 
-400 VYDDIQ
+400 
-406 NRSKNV
+406 
-412 AFIPEGQLQEAK
+412 
-424 ADLEDIRQES
+424 
-434 DKLLENGVWNGTD
+434 
-447 DSFIDKFQSRINNI
+447 
-461 KEKLNTANTTGKAQG
+461 
-476 YHYDILNNSGEVIN
+476 
-490 NSQLDKYL
+490 
-498 ANMRALRQQ
+498 
-507 TTSLLNGRNI
+507 
-517 PDNLKN
+517 
-523 ELSDCLQKFQSLN
+523 
-536 EEITAT
+536 
-542 NQVTGKLGN
+542 
-551 NAALHK
+551 
-557 FETEWSQ
+557 
-564 SLETANKS
+564 
-572 TIASSKAV
+572 
-580 ETLRLQVMKFASS
+580 
-593 NPKAAQEYAGQI
+593 
-605 ETILNKTSDAT
+605 
-616 KVSDEQLKSFQSQL
+616 
-630 ANIKTASES
+630 
-639 AGLMGATALRTLAKN
+639 
-654 YLKYGS
+654 
-660 WNFITSSMN
+660 
-669 KAIATV
+669 
-675 RDMINIVTELDTAMV
+675 
-690 ELKKVTDSTDS
+690 
-701 TYDKYL
+701 
-707 TTATGKAKELG
+707 
-718 TTISDFVTSTADF
+718 
-731 ARMGYDIPDA
+731 
-741 TQLAEVATIYANVG
+741 
-755 DDLDGVGEASSDI
+755 
-768 ISILKAFNMEASS
+768 
-781 AQSIVDKLNEV
+781 
-792 SNNYAVSSGDLGE
+792 
-805 GLKNSAASMAVAGNS
+805 
-820 LDETIALL
+820 
-828 TAMTEVTQSADE
+828 
-840 SGNALK
+840 
-846 VLAMRL
+846 
-852 RGMSVELE
+852 
-860 KAGEDTEGM
+860 
-869 CTTTSELQDKIKA
+869 
-882 LTKTS
+882 
-887 SSSGV
+887 
-892 DIMDNGAFR
+892 
-901 STYDILKDIALVWD
+901 
-915 DLADKNKASLLE
+915 
-927 LIAGKNRSNYASAVI
+927 
-942 QNIGTAINSLD
+942 
-953 TSENSDGSALKEHEK
+953 
-968 YIDSIEGKVKQ
+968 
-979 FQAQWQELSTTTVS
+979 
-993 SDIVKG
+993 
-999 VVDTGSG
+999 
-1006 LLGFLTQANELLS
+1006 
-1019 HLGANIGTLSIS
+1019 
-1031 GVLSGLM
+1031 
-1038 GSDKGILQTYLDE
+1038 QTYLDS
-1051 DGNKKIH
+1051 DNGKHIGW
-1058 FASKAKK
+1058 FTTAAK
-1065 ARVDAAATTAEKNL
+1065 ARATQDIDKAIDK
-1079 GAYEDFVNTIN
+1079 YEEYKTY
-1090 ADDKLGDAEKIIQKQ
+1090 AKSLDDKVLKNKVTANEADILKQSKFAE
-1105 AAFANATADLNQELI
+1105 ATKDLNQELLKGI
-1120 AGVTY
+1120 KYNTD
-1125 ETKYAEAQKQ
+1125 YAESENLLSKNAQ
-1135 ISANAD
+1135 SMSGA
-1141 AMKESFS
+1141 FS
-1148 GIKSKLSSLG
+1148 GIKGKLSSLG

-1166 GIGNMLIIQGVMSAI
+1166 GIGNMVMIQIAMSAI
-1181 AFGFEALDNYTNRAE
+1181 SWAFGELDNYTHRAE

-1258 NEIAQMYPGLV
+1258 NEIAQMYPDLV
-1269 KGYSAQNDAILEC
+1269 ESYDAQGNAILKC
-1282 KNNVEALNKA
+1282 KDNVEALNKA

-1320 TNQGIFGGDDKTYIT
+1320 TNQGRFGGDDKTYIT
-1335 QLKNIDEIVKKVQS
+1335 QLKNIDGIVKKLQS
-1349 KEDISLMWA
+1349 NKKDMDSIWA
-1358 DMHNLDAIIKGAG
+1358 DMHNLDTIIEGAG
-1371 IEDILHYDKSTGESI
+1371 IEDILYYDKREAV

-1455 DNFYSKIIDPEA
+1455 DNFYSKIIDPKA

-1533 NANTRELFVKMLFS
+1533 NADTRELFVKMLFS

-1567 VAGSLQGG
+1567 VAGNLQGG

-1653 STFSAF
+1653 STFAAF

-1768 TAAAKDAEQGTGD
+1768 TAAAKDVEQGTGD
-1781 LYQQAVITAETAWR
+1781 LYRQAVITAESAWR

-1813 TTDKATSATEKHKK
+1813 TTDEATSATEKHKK

-2008 CNMIDNDNGT
+2008 CDMIDNDNGT

-2067 SRIYDVDSAIDNVT
+2067 SRIYDVDSAIANVT

-2106 VTKAKIDSVKVQP
+2106 TTKAKIDSVKVQP

-2139 LPNKEDAETYFIS
+2139 LTNKEDAETYFIS
-2152 QISKDWYGGRA
+2152 RISKDWYGGRA

-2234 SDYFAKKF
+2234 TDYFAQKF
-2242 ESEVTPN
+2242 GSEITPN

-2281 SEKIMNNTIKRL
+2281 SEKIMNNTIKKL

>member
-1 MANENDIFGISVQV
+1 M
-15 IAGTRNEDKKIFK
+15 
-28 KSVGELAKAIDSV
+28 
-41 KIYNIEA
+41 
-48 DQSKQSRDQLK
+48 SK
-59 KSVQTLLEKSLQNP
+59 
-73 PKIPVVTIKKFDCS
+73 
-87 NAMKSLK
+87 
-94 KDIEKAIGSISVGV
+94 
-108 TGNTVKASRSQY
+108 
-120 NNNNR
+120 
-125 TTTDVTNYQQT
+125 
-136 AKELAQ
+136 
-142 IQSRIQS
+142 
-149 IIGGLNLQ
+149 
-157 KQGYQFLNTQDI
+157 
-169 EKFLT
+169 
-174 VSRSLASEGRQLEQS
+174 
-189 LSQGLE
+189 
-195 IPVADLDNLSQK
+195 
-207 VVKLSQ
+207 
-213 DVTAINTEGR
+213 
-223 QSVNEINNIIQTA
+223 
-236 QSLYAILES
+236 
-245 HNSNSV
+245 
-251 ISAESIDKTKAE
+251 
-263 LQELIDTGSRVVSPT
+263 
-278 GHTNEISAS
+278 
-287 ELQSRL
+287 
-293 TVITESATAL
+293 
-303 KEFQDAEALVSQ
+303 
-315 TTNQLTQEQNKN
+315 
-327 LLTVSEYRTAWSQ
+327 
-340 LTTLTSK
+340 
-347 KDIIGDM
+347 
-354 WNNGEGVPKEL
+354 
-365 LSSFATEAQALS
+365 
-377 ASISNAVN
+377 
-385 NNRSEIEKIRSDIDT
+385 
-400 VYDDIQ
+400 
-406 NRSKNV
+406 
-412 AFIPEGQLQEAK
+412 
-424 ADLEDIRQES
+424 
-434 DKLLENGVWNGTD
+434 
-447 DSFIDKFQSRINNI
+447 
-461 KEKLNTANTTGKAQG
+461 GK
-476 YHYDILNNSGEVIN
+476 
-490 NSQLDKYL
+490 
-498 ANMRALRQQ
+498 
-507 TTSLLNGRNI
+507 
-517 PDNLKN
+517 
-523 ELSDCLQKFQSLN
+523 
-536 EEITAT
+536 
-542 NQVTGKLGN
+542 
-551 NAALHK
+551 
-557 FETEWSQ
+557 
-564 SLETANKS
+564 
-572 TIASSKAV
+572 
-580 ETLRLQVMKFASS
+580 
-593 NPKAAQEYAGQI
+593 
-605 ETILNKTSDAT
+605 
-616 KVSDEQLKSFQSQL
+616 
-630 ANIKTASES
+630 
-639 AGLMGATALRTLAKN
+639 
-654 YLKYGS
+654 
-660 WNFITSSMN
+660 
-669 KAIATV
+669 
-675 RDMINIVTELDTAMV
+675 
-690 ELKKVTDSTDS
+690 
-701 TYDKYL
+701 
-707 TTATGKAKELG
+707 
-718 TTISDFVTSTADF
+718 
-731 ARMGYDIPDA
+731 
-741 TQLAEVATIYANVG
+741 
-755 DDLDGVGEASSDI
+755 
-768 ISILKAFNMEASS
+768 
-781 AQSIVDKLNEV
+781 
-792 SNNYAVSSGDLGE
+792 
-805 GLKNSAASMAVAGNS
+805 
-820 LDETIALL
+820 
-828 TAMTEVTQSADE
+828 
-840 SGNALK
+840 
-846 VLAMRL
+846 
-852 RGMSVELE
+852 
-860 KAGEDTEGM
+860 
-869 CTTTSELQDKIKA
+869 
-882 LTKTS
+882 
-887 SSSGV
+887 
-892 DIMDNGAFR
+892 
-901 STYDILKDIALVWD
+901 
-915 DLADKNKASLLE
+915 
-927 LIAGKNRSNYASAVI
+927 
-942 QNIGTAINSLD
+942 
-953 TSENSDGSALKEHEK
+953 
-968 YIDSIEGKVKQ
+968 
-979 FQAQWQELSTTTVS
+979 
-993 SDIVKG
+993 
-999 VVDTGSG
+999 
-1006 LLGFLTQANELLS
+1006 
-1019 HLGANIGTLSIS
+1019 
-1031 GVLSGLM
+1031 
-1038 GSDKGILQTYLDE
+1038 ILQTYLDK
-1051 DGNKKIH
+1051 DNGKHIGW
-1058 FASKAKK
+1058 FTTAAK
-1065 ARVDAAATTAEKNL
+1065 ARTKQDITKATDK
-1079 GAYEDFVNTIN
+1079 YEEYKTY
-1090 ADDKLGDAEKIIQKQ
+1090 AKSLDDKVLRNKVTANEADILKQSKFAE
-1105 AAFANATADLNQELI
+1105 ATKDLNQELLKGI
-1120 AGVTY
+1120 KYNTD
-1125 ETKYAEAQKQ
+1125 YAESENLLSK
-1135 ISANAD
+1135 NAKSMSG
-1141 AMKESFS
+1141 AFS
-1148 GIKSKLSSLG
+1148 GIKGKLSSLG

-1166 GIGNMLIIQGVMSAI
+1166 GIGNMVMIQIAMSAI
-1181 AFGFEALDNYTNRAE
+1181 SWAFGELDNYTHRAE

-1234 DGVNSYGENISLTS
+1234 DGINSYGENISLTS

-1258 NEIAQMYPGLV
+1258 NEIAQMYPDLV
-1269 KGYSAQNDAILEC
+1269 ESYDAQGNAILKC
-1282 KNNVEALNKA
+1282 KDNVEALNKA
-1292 MADEKNAYYETIVS
+1292 MTDEKNAYYETVVS

-1358 DMHNLDAIIKGAG
+1358 DMHNLDTIIKGAG
-1371 IEDILHYDKSTGESI
+1371 IEDILRYDKSNGESI

-1485 AFKNPELT
+1485 TFKNPELT

-1683 LSLDSSYIDMLINE
+1683 LSLDNSYIDMLINE

-1768 TAAAKDAEQGTGD
+1768 TAAVKDAEQGTGD
-1781 LYQQAVITAETAWR
+1781 LYQQAAITAESAWR

-1813 TTDKATSATEKHKK
+1813 TTDEVTSATEKHKK

-1903 LDKEK
+1903 LEKEK

-1937 DSSAGKKAYKENVDD
+1937 DSSAGKKAHKENVDD

-1963 LSDYQYDTRK
+1963 LSDYQYETRK

-2008 CNMIDNDNGT
+2008 CDMIDNDNGT
-2018 LYNNL
+2018 LYNDL

-2067 SRIYDVDSAIDNVT
+2067 SRIYDVDSAIANVT

-2106 VTKAKIDSVKVQP
+2106 TTKAKIDSVKIQP

-2139 LPNKEDAETYFIS
+2139 LTNKEDAETYFIS

-2234 SDYFAKKF
+2234 TDYFAQKF
-2242 ESEVTPN
+2242 GSEITPN
-2249 IVNNKSTVV
+2249 VVNNKSTVV

-2281 SEKIMNNTIKRL
+2281 SEKIMNNTIKKL
-2293 MSYTVNNRHL
+2293 MSYTVNNRHI

>member
-1 MANENDIFGISVQV
+1 MRQETKTATDKYEEYKAYAESLDDKVLRNKVTANE
-15 IAGTRNEDKKIFK
+15 A
-28 KSVGELAKAIDSV
+28 
-41 KIYNIEA
+41 
-48 DQSKQSRDQLK
+48 
-59 KSVQTLLEKSLQNP
+59 
-73 PKIPVVTIKKFDCS
+73 
-87 NAMKSLK
+87 
-94 KDIEKAIGSISVGV
+94 
-108 TGNTVKASRSQY
+108 
-120 NNNNR
+120 
-125 TTTDVTNYQQT
+125 
-136 AKELAQ
+136 
-142 IQSRIQS
+142 
-149 IIGGLNLQ
+149 
-157 KQGYQFLNTQDI
+157 
-169 EKFLT
+169 
-174 VSRSLASEGRQLEQS
+174 
-189 LSQGLE
+189 
-195 IPVADLDNLSQK
+195 
-207 VVKLSQ
+207 
-213 DVTAINTEGR
+213 
-223 QSVNEINNIIQTA
+223 
-236 QSLYAILES
+236 
-245 HNSNSV
+245 
-251 ISAESIDKTKAE
+251 
-263 LQELIDTGSRVVSPT
+263 
-278 GHTNEISAS
+278 
-287 ELQSRL
+287 
-293 TVITESATAL
+293 
-303 KEFQDAEALVSQ
+303 
-315 TTNQLTQEQNKN
+315 
-327 LLTVSEYRTAWSQ
+327 
-340 LTTLTSK
+340 
-347 KDIIGDM
+347 
-354 WNNGEGVPKEL
+354 
-365 LSSFATEAQALS
+365 
-377 ASISNAVN
+377 
-385 NNRSEIEKIRSDIDT
+385 
-400 VYDDIQ
+400 
-406 NRSKNV
+406 
-412 AFIPEGQLQEAK
+412 
-424 ADLEDIRQES
+424 
-434 DKLLENGVWNGTD
+434 
-447 DSFIDKFQSRINNI
+447 
-461 KEKLNTANTTGKAQG
+461 
-476 YHYDILNNSGEVIN
+476 
-490 NSQLDKYL
+490 
-498 ANMRALRQQ
+498 
-507 TTSLLNGRNI
+507 
-517 PDNLKN
+517 
-523 ELSDCLQKFQSLN
+523 
-536 EEITAT
+536 
-542 NQVTGKLGN
+542 
-551 NAALHK
+551 
-557 FETEWSQ
+557 
-564 SLETANKS
+564 
-572 TIASSKAV
+572 
-580 ETLRLQVMKFASS
+580 
-593 NPKAAQEYAGQI
+593 
-605 ETILNKTSDAT
+605 
-616 KVSDEQLKSFQSQL
+616 
-630 ANIKTASES
+630 
-639 AGLMGATALRTLAKN
+639 
-654 YLKYGS
+654 
-660 WNFITSSMN
+660 
-669 KAIATV
+669 
-675 RDMINIVTELDTAMV
+675 
-690 ELKKVTDSTDS
+690 
-701 TYDKYL
+701 
-707 TTATGKAKELG
+707 
-718 TTISDFVTSTADF
+718 
-731 ARMGYDIPDA
+731 
-741 TQLAEVATIYANVG
+741 
-755 DDLDGVGEASSDI
+755 
-768 ISILKAFNMEASS
+768 
-781 AQSIVDKLNEV
+781 
-792 SNNYAVSSGDLGE
+792 
-805 GLKNSAASMAVAGNS
+805 
-820 LDETIALL
+820 
-828 TAMTEVTQSADE
+828 
-840 SGNALK
+840 
-846 VLAMRL
+846 
-852 RGMSVELE
+852 
-860 KAGEDTEGM
+860 
-869 CTTTSELQDKIKA
+869 
-882 LTKTS
+882 
-887 SSSGV
+887 
-892 DIMDNGAFR
+892 
-901 STYDILKDIALVWD
+901 DILKQS
-915 DLADKNKASLLE
+915 K
-927 LIAGKNRSNYASAVI
+927 
-942 QNIGTAINSLD
+942 
-953 TSENSDGSALKEHEK
+953 
-968 YIDSIEGKVKQ
+968 
-979 FQAQWQELSTTTVS
+979 
-993 SDIVKG
+993 
-999 VVDTGSG
+999 
-1006 LLGFLTQANELLS
+1006 
-1019 HLGANIGTLSIS
+1019 
-1031 GVLSGLM
+1031 
-1038 GSDKGILQTYLDE
+1038 
-1051 DGNKKIH
+1051 
-1058 FASKAKK
+1058 FAE
-1065 ARVDAAATTAEKNL
+1065 ATK
-1079 GAYEDFVNTIN
+1079 
-1090 ADDKLGDAEKIIQKQ
+1090 
-1105 AAFANATADLNQELI
+1105 DLNQELLKGI
-1120 AGVTY
+1120 KYNTD
-1125 ETKYAEAQKQ
+1125 YAESESLLSK
-1135 ISANAD
+1135 NAKSMSG
-1141 AMKESFS
+1141 AFS

-1166 GIGNMLIIQGVMSAI
+1166 GIGNMLIIQGVMSVI
-1181 AFGFEALDNYTNRAE
+1181 SWAFGELDNYTHRAE
-1196 NNLSDLEKIATEIND
+1196 NNLSDLEKITTEIND

-1292 MADEKNAYYETIVS
+1292 MTDEKNAYYETIVS
-1306 KEQDTFGKALENIA
+1306 KEQDSFGKALENIW
-1320 TNQGIFGGDDKTYIT
+1320 TNQGRWGADDETYIT
-1335 QLKNIDEIVKKVQS
+1335 QIKALDQFVRNLNEKKDTQLTPALS
-1349 KEDISLMWA
+1349 KAL
-1358 DMHNLDAIIKGAG
+1358 KGAG
-1371 IEDILHYDKSTGESI
+1371 VEDLVKTGGGTEYGMSYLYNEINEKDLSTI
-1386 YKIEDKDISTA
+1386 ISA
-1397 ISSIQNYKAALNRQ
+1397 VKNQQSVLKRQ

-1479 VSSIVK
+1479 VSGIVK
-1485 AFKNPELT
+1485 AFNNPELT
-1493 NTLDEVQAQIDDI
+1493 NTLNEVQTKIDDI
-1506 KSGKIDVSGFKDLN
+1506 RSGKIDVSDFKDLN

-1533 NANTRELFVKMLFS
+1533 NADTRELFVKVLFS

-1567 VAGSLQGG
+1567 VVGNSKGT
-1575 FIPGTNIRKD
+1575 FIPGTNIKRD
-1585 SKEKIQLSED
+1585 TEEQIQSSKD
-1595 VNKYLS
+1595 VNEYLS

-1609 QIYNSDAALNSL
+1609 QIYNSDVALNNL

-1627 VEKIKAEASNGFS
+1627 VEKIKAEASNEFS

-1768 TAAAKDAEQGTGD
+1768 TAAAKDAEQGTGN
-1781 LYQQAVITAETAWR
+1781 LYRQAVITAESAWR

-1813 TTDKATSATEKHKK
+1813 TTDEVTSATEKHKE
-1827 ALENEE
+1827 ALESEE

-1840 EALENKKQA
+1840 EALEDKKQA

-1854 DGYED
+1854 NGYED

-1937 DSSAGKKAYKENVDD
+1937 DSSAGKKAHKENVDD

-2067 SRIYDVDSAIDNVT
+2067 SRIYDVDSAIANVT

-2106 VTKAKIDSVKVQP
+2106 TTKAKIDSVKIQP

-2139 LPNKEDAETYFIS
+2139 LTNKEDAETYFIS
-2152 QISKDWYGGRA
+2152 RISNDWYGGRA

-2234 SDYFAKKF
+2234 TDYFAQKF
-2242 ESEVTPN
+2242 GSEITPN
-2249 IVNNKSTVV
+2249 VVNNKSTVV

-2281 SEKIMNNTIKRL
+2281 SEKIMNNTIKKL
-2293 MSYTVNNRHL
+2293 MSYTVNNRHI

>member
-1 MANENDIFGISVQV
+1 M
-15 IAGTRNEDKKIFK
+15 
-28 KSVGELAKAIDSV
+28 
-41 KIYNIEA
+41 
-48 DQSKQSRDQLK
+48 SK
-59 KSVQTLLEKSLQNP
+59 
-73 PKIPVVTIKKFDCS
+73 
-87 NAMKSLK
+87 
-94 KDIEKAIGSISVGV
+94 
-108 TGNTVKASRSQY
+108 
-120 NNNNR
+120 
-125 TTTDVTNYQQT
+125 
-136 AKELAQ
+136 
-142 IQSRIQS
+142 
-149 IIGGLNLQ
+149 
-157 KQGYQFLNTQDI
+157 
-169 EKFLT
+169 
-174 VSRSLASEGRQLEQS
+174 
-189 LSQGLE
+189 
-195 IPVADLDNLSQK
+195 
-207 VVKLSQ
+207 
-213 DVTAINTEGR
+213 
-223 QSVNEINNIIQTA
+223 
-236 QSLYAILES
+236 
-245 HNSNSV
+245 
-251 ISAESIDKTKAE
+251 
-263 LQELIDTGSRVVSPT
+263 
-278 GHTNEISAS
+278 
-287 ELQSRL
+287 
-293 TVITESATAL
+293 
-303 KEFQDAEALVSQ
+303 
-315 TTNQLTQEQNKN
+315 
-327 LLTVSEYRTAWSQ
+327 
-340 LTTLTSK
+340 
-347 KDIIGDM
+347 
-354 WNNGEGVPKEL
+354 
-365 LSSFATEAQALS
+365 
-377 ASISNAVN
+377 
-385 NNRSEIEKIRSDIDT
+385 
-400 VYDDIQ
+400 
-406 NRSKNV
+406 
-412 AFIPEGQLQEAK
+412 
-424 ADLEDIRQES
+424 
-434 DKLLENGVWNGTD
+434 
-447 DSFIDKFQSRINNI
+447 
-461 KEKLNTANTTGKAQG
+461 GK
-476 YHYDILNNSGEVIN
+476 
-490 NSQLDKYL
+490 
-498 ANMRALRQQ
+498 
-507 TTSLLNGRNI
+507 
-517 PDNLKN
+517 
-523 ELSDCLQKFQSLN
+523 
-536 EEITAT
+536 
-542 NQVTGKLGN
+542 
-551 NAALHK
+551 
-557 FETEWSQ
+557 
-564 SLETANKS
+564 
-572 TIASSKAV
+572 
-580 ETLRLQVMKFASS
+580 
-593 NPKAAQEYAGQI
+593 
-605 ETILNKTSDAT
+605 
-616 KVSDEQLKSFQSQL
+616 
-630 ANIKTASES
+630 
-639 AGLMGATALRTLAKN
+639 
-654 YLKYGS
+654 
-660 WNFITSSMN
+660 
-669 KAIATV
+669 
-675 RDMINIVTELDTAMV
+675 
-690 ELKKVTDSTDS
+690 
-701 TYDKYL
+701 
-707 TTATGKAKELG
+707 
-718 TTISDFVTSTADF
+718 
-731 ARMGYDIPDA
+731 
-741 TQLAEVATIYANVG
+741 
-755 DDLDGVGEASSDI
+755 
-768 ISILKAFNMEASS
+768 
-781 AQSIVDKLNEV
+781 
-792 SNNYAVSSGDLGE
+792 
-805 GLKNSAASMAVAGNS
+805 
-820 LDETIALL
+820 
-828 TAMTEVTQSADE
+828 
-840 SGNALK
+840 
-846 VLAMRL
+846 
-852 RGMSVELE
+852 
-860 KAGEDTEGM
+860 
-869 CTTTSELQDKIKA
+869 
-882 LTKTS
+882 
-887 SSSGV
+887 
-892 DIMDNGAFR
+892 
-901 STYDILKDIALVWD
+901 
-915 DLADKNKASLLE
+915 
-927 LIAGKNRSNYASAVI
+927 
-942 QNIGTAINSLD
+942 
-953 TSENSDGSALKEHEK
+953 
-968 YIDSIEGKVKQ
+968 
-979 FQAQWQELSTTTVS
+979 
-993 SDIVKG
+993 
-999 VVDTGSG
+999 
-1006 LLGFLTQANELLS
+1006 
-1019 HLGANIGTLSIS
+1019 
-1031 GVLSGLM
+1031 
-1038 GSDKGILQTYLDE
+1038 ILQTYLDK
-1051 DGNKKIH
+1051 DNGKHIGW
-1058 FASKAKK
+1058 FTTAAK
-1065 ARVDAAATTAEKNL
+1065 ARTKQDITKATDK
-1079 GAYEDFVNTIN
+1079 YEEYKTY
-1090 ADDKLGDAEKIIQKQ
+1090 AKSLDDKVLRNKVTANEADILKQSKFAE
-1105 AAFANATADLNQELI
+1105 ATKDLNQELLKGI
-1120 AGVTY
+1120 KYNTD
-1125 ETKYAEAQKQ
+1125 YAESENLLSK
-1135 ISANAD
+1135 NAKSMSG
-1141 AMKESFS
+1141 AFS
-1148 GIKSKLSSLG
+1148 GIKGKLSSLG

-1166 GIGNMLIIQGVMSAI
+1166 GIGNMVMIQIAMSAI
-1181 AFGFEALDNYTNRAE
+1181 SWAFGELDNYTHRAE

-1234 DGVNSYGENISLTS
+1234 DGINSYGENISLTS

-1258 NEIAQMYPGLV
+1258 NEIAQMYPDLV
-1269 KGYSAQNDAILEC
+1269 ESYDAQGNAILKC
-1282 KNNVEALNKA
+1282 KDNVEALNKA
-1292 MADEKNAYYETIVS
+1292 MTDEKNAYYETVVS

-1358 DMHNLDAIIKGAG
+1358 DMHNLDTIIKGAG
-1371 IEDILHYDKSTGESI
+1371 IEDILRYDKSNGESI

-1485 AFKNPELT
+1485 TFKNPELT

-1683 LSLDSSYIDMLINE
+1683 LSLDNSYIDMLINE

-1768 TAAAKDAEQGTGD
+1768 TAAVKDAEQGTGD
-1781 LYQQAVITAETAWR
+1781 LYQQAAITAESAWR

-1813 TTDKATSATEKHKK
+1813 TTDEVTSATEKHKK

-1903 LDKEK
+1903 LEKEK

-1937 DSSAGKKAYKENVDD
+1937 DSSAGKKAHKENVDD

-1963 LSDYQYDTRK
+1963 LSDYQYETRK

-2008 CNMIDNDNGT
+2008 CDMIDNDNGT
-2018 LYNNL
+2018 LYNDL

-2067 SRIYDVDSAIDNVT
+2067 SRIYDVDSAIANVT

-2106 VTKAKIDSVKVQP
+2106 TTKAKIDSIKIQP

-2139 LPNKEDAETYFIS
+2139 LTNKEDAETYFIS

-2234 SDYFAKKF
+2234 TDYFAQKF
-2242 ESEVTPN
+2242 GSEITPN
-2249 IVNNKSTVV
+2249 VVNNKSTVV

-2281 SEKIMNNTIKRL
+2281 SERIMDNTIKKL
-2293 MSYTVNNRHL
+2293 MSYTVNNRYL

>member
-1 MANENDIFGISVQV
+1 M
-15 IAGTRNEDKKIFK
+15 
-28 KSVGELAKAIDSV
+28 
-41 KIYNIEA
+41 
-48 DQSKQSRDQLK
+48 SKRK
-59 KSVQTLLEKSLQNP
+59 
-73 PKIPVVTIKKFDCS
+73 
-87 NAMKSLK
+87 
-94 KDIEKAIGSISVGV
+94 
-108 TGNTVKASRSQY
+108 
-120 NNNNR
+120 
-125 TTTDVTNYQQT
+125 
-136 AKELAQ
+136 
-142 IQSRIQS
+142 
-149 IIGGLNLQ
+149 
-157 KQGYQFLNTQDI
+157 
-169 EKFLT
+169 
-174 VSRSLASEGRQLEQS
+174 
-189 LSQGLE
+189 
-195 IPVADLDNLSQK
+195 
-207 VVKLSQ
+207 
-213 DVTAINTEGR
+213 
-223 QSVNEINNIIQTA
+223 
-236 QSLYAILES
+236 
-245 HNSNSV
+245 
-251 ISAESIDKTKAE
+251 
-263 LQELIDTGSRVVSPT
+263 
-278 GHTNEISAS
+278 
-287 ELQSRL
+287 
-293 TVITESATAL
+293 
-303 KEFQDAEALVSQ
+303 
-315 TTNQLTQEQNKN
+315 
-327 LLTVSEYRTAWSQ
+327 
-340 LTTLTSK
+340 
-347 KDIIGDM
+347 
-354 WNNGEGVPKEL
+354 
-365 LSSFATEAQALS
+365 
-377 ASISNAVN
+377 
-385 NNRSEIEKIRSDIDT
+385 
-400 VYDDIQ
+400 
-406 NRSKNV
+406 
-412 AFIPEGQLQEAK
+412 
-424 ADLEDIRQES
+424 
-434 DKLLENGVWNGTD
+434 
-447 DSFIDKFQSRINNI
+447 
-461 KEKLNTANTTGKAQG
+461 
-476 YHYDILNNSGEVIN
+476 
-490 NSQLDKYL
+490 
-498 ANMRALRQQ
+498 
-507 TTSLLNGRNI
+507 
-517 PDNLKN
+517 
-523 ELSDCLQKFQSLN
+523 
-536 EEITAT
+536 
-542 NQVTGKLGN
+542 
-551 NAALHK
+551 
-557 FETEWSQ
+557 
-564 SLETANKS
+564 
-572 TIASSKAV
+572 
-580 ETLRLQVMKFASS
+580 
-593 NPKAAQEYAGQI
+593 
-605 ETILNKTSDAT
+605 
-616 KVSDEQLKSFQSQL
+616 
-630 ANIKTASES
+630 
-639 AGLMGATALRTLAKN
+639 
-654 YLKYGS
+654 
-660 WNFITSSMN
+660 
-669 KAIATV
+669 
-675 RDMINIVTELDTAMV
+675 
-690 ELKKVTDSTDS
+690 
-701 TYDKYL
+701 
-707 TTATGKAKELG
+707 
-718 TTISDFVTSTADF
+718 
-731 ARMGYDIPDA
+731 
-741 TQLAEVATIYANVG
+741 
-755 DDLDGVGEASSDI
+755 
-768 ISILKAFNMEASS
+768 
-781 AQSIVDKLNEV
+781 
-792 SNNYAVSSGDLGE
+792 
-805 GLKNSAASMAVAGNS
+805 
-820 LDETIALL
+820 
-828 TAMTEVTQSADE
+828 
-840 SGNALK
+840 
-846 VLAMRL
+846 
-852 RGMSVELE
+852 
-860 KAGEDTEGM
+860 
-869 CTTTSELQDKIKA
+869 
-882 LTKTS
+882 
-887 SSSGV
+887 
-892 DIMDNGAFR
+892 
-901 STYDILKDIALVWD
+901 
-915 DLADKNKASLLE
+915 
-927 LIAGKNRSNYASAVI
+927 
-942 QNIGTAINSLD
+942 
-953 TSENSDGSALKEHEK
+953 
-968 YIDSIEGKVKQ
+968 
-979 FQAQWQELSTTTVS
+979 
-993 SDIVKG
+993 
-999 VVDTGSG
+999 
-1006 LLGFLTQANELLS
+1006 
-1019 HLGANIGTLSIS
+1019 
-1031 GVLSGLM
+1031 
-1038 GSDKGILQTYLDE
+1038 ILQTYLDS
-1051 DGNKKIH
+1051 DNGKHIGW
-1058 FASKAKK
+1058 FTTAAK
-1065 ARVDAAATTAEKNL
+1065 ARATQDIDKATDKYKEYKAYAESL
-1079 GAYEDFVNTIN
+1079 
-1090 ADDKLGDAEKIIQKQ
+1090 DDKVLKNKVTANEADILKQSKFAE
-1105 AAFANATADLNQELI
+1105 ATKDLNQELLKGI
-1120 AGVTY
+1120 KYNTD
-1125 ETKYAEAQKQ
+1125 YAESESLLSK
-1135 ISANAD
+1135 NAKSMSG
-1141 AMKESFS
+1141 AFS

-1166 GIGNMLIIQGVMSAI
+1166 GIGNMLIIQGVMSVI
-1181 AFGFEALDNYTNRAE
+1181 SWAFGELDNYTHRAE
-1196 NNLSDLEKIATEIND
+1196 NNLSDLEKITTEIND

-1320 TNQGIFGGDDKTYIT
+1320 TNQGIFGGNDKTYIT
-1335 QLKNIDEIVKKVQS
+1335 QLKNIDGIVKKLQS

-1358 DMHNLDAIIKGAG
+1358 DMHNLDTIIKGAG
-1371 IEDILHYDKSTGESI
+1371 IEDILRYDKSTGESI

-1455 DNFYSKIIDPEA
+1455 DNFYSKIIDPKA

-1520 NKVINALSGIDGM
+1520 NKVVNALSGIDGM
-1533 NANTRELFVKMLFS
+1533 NADTRELFVKVLFS

-1567 VAGSLQGG
+1567 VVGNSKGE
-1575 FIPGTNIRKD
+1575 FIPGTKVRRDTEEQIQS
-1585 SKEKIQLSED
+1585 SKD
-1595 VNKYLS
+1595 VNEYLS

-1609 QIYNSDAALNSL
+1609 QIYNSDVALNNL

-1768 TAAAKDAEQGTGD
+1768 TAAAKDAEQSTGD
-1781 LYQQAVITAETAWR
+1781 LYQQAVITAESAWR

-1813 TTDKATSATEKHKK
+1813 TTDEVTSATEKHKK

-1937 DSSAGKKAYKENVDD
+1937 DSSAGKKAHKENVDD
-1952 LVESREDLYDY
+1952 LVESREELYDY

-2067 SRIYDVDSAIDNVT
+2067 SRIYDVDSAIANVT

-2106 VTKAKIDSVKVQP
+2106 TTKAKIDSVKIQP
-2119 SSITGHG
+2119 SSIKGHG
-2126 YKITYNGKVYKTN
+2126 YKIIYNGKVYKTD
-2139 LPNKEDAETYFIS
+2139 LTNKEDAETYFIS
-2152 QISKDWYGGRA
+2152 RISKDWYGGRA
-2163 LPAGSLW
+2163 LPVGSLW

-2234 SDYFAKKF
+2234 TDYFAQKF
-2242 ESEVTPN
+2242 GSEITPN
-2249 IVNNKSTVV
+2249 VVNNKSTVV

-2281 SEKIMNNTIKRL
+2281 SERIMDNTIKKL
-2293 MSYTVNNRHL
+2293 MSYTVNNRYL

>member
-1 MANENDIFGISVQV
+1 M
-15 IAGTRNEDKKIFK
+15 
-28 KSVGELAKAIDSV
+28 
-41 KIYNIEA
+41 
-48 DQSKQSRDQLK
+48 SKRK
-59 KSVQTLLEKSLQNP
+59 
-73 PKIPVVTIKKFDCS
+73 
-87 NAMKSLK
+87 
-94 KDIEKAIGSISVGV
+94 
-108 TGNTVKASRSQY
+108 
-120 NNNNR
+120 
-125 TTTDVTNYQQT
+125 
-136 AKELAQ
+136 
-142 IQSRIQS
+142 
-149 IIGGLNLQ
+149 
-157 KQGYQFLNTQDI
+157 
-169 EKFLT
+169 
-174 VSRSLASEGRQLEQS
+174 
-189 LSQGLE
+189 
-195 IPVADLDNLSQK
+195 
-207 VVKLSQ
+207 
-213 DVTAINTEGR
+213 
-223 QSVNEINNIIQTA
+223 
-236 QSLYAILES
+236 
-245 HNSNSV
+245 
-251 ISAESIDKTKAE
+251 
-263 LQELIDTGSRVVSPT
+263 
-278 GHTNEISAS
+278 
-287 ELQSRL
+287 
-293 TVITESATAL
+293 
-303 KEFQDAEALVSQ
+303 
-315 TTNQLTQEQNKN
+315 
-327 LLTVSEYRTAWSQ
+327 
-340 LTTLTSK
+340 
-347 KDIIGDM
+347 
-354 WNNGEGVPKEL
+354 
-365 LSSFATEAQALS
+365 
-377 ASISNAVN
+377 
-385 NNRSEIEKIRSDIDT
+385 
-400 VYDDIQ
+400 
-406 NRSKNV
+406 
-412 AFIPEGQLQEAK
+412 
-424 ADLEDIRQES
+424 
-434 DKLLENGVWNGTD
+434 
-447 DSFIDKFQSRINNI
+447 
-461 KEKLNTANTTGKAQG
+461 
-476 YHYDILNNSGEVIN
+476 
-490 NSQLDKYL
+490 
-498 ANMRALRQQ
+498 
-507 TTSLLNGRNI
+507 
-517 PDNLKN
+517 
-523 ELSDCLQKFQSLN
+523 
-536 EEITAT
+536 
-542 NQVTGKLGN
+542 
-551 NAALHK
+551 
-557 FETEWSQ
+557 
-564 SLETANKS
+564 
-572 TIASSKAV
+572 
-580 ETLRLQVMKFASS
+580 
-593 NPKAAQEYAGQI
+593 
-605 ETILNKTSDAT
+605 
-616 KVSDEQLKSFQSQL
+616 
-630 ANIKTASES
+630 
-639 AGLMGATALRTLAKN
+639 
-654 YLKYGS
+654 
-660 WNFITSSMN
+660 
-669 KAIATV
+669 
-675 RDMINIVTELDTAMV
+675 
-690 ELKKVTDSTDS
+690 
-701 TYDKYL
+701 
-707 TTATGKAKELG
+707 
-718 TTISDFVTSTADF
+718 
-731 ARMGYDIPDA
+731 
-741 TQLAEVATIYANVG
+741 
-755 DDLDGVGEASSDI
+755 
-768 ISILKAFNMEASS
+768 
-781 AQSIVDKLNEV
+781 
-792 SNNYAVSSGDLGE
+792 
-805 GLKNSAASMAVAGNS
+805 
-820 LDETIALL
+820 
-828 TAMTEVTQSADE
+828 
-840 SGNALK
+840 
-846 VLAMRL
+846 
-852 RGMSVELE
+852 
-860 KAGEDTEGM
+860 
-869 CTTTSELQDKIKA
+869 
-882 LTKTS
+882 
-887 SSSGV
+887 
-892 DIMDNGAFR
+892 
-901 STYDILKDIALVWD
+901 
-915 DLADKNKASLLE
+915 
-927 LIAGKNRSNYASAVI
+927 
-942 QNIGTAINSLD
+942 
-953 TSENSDGSALKEHEK
+953 
-968 YIDSIEGKVKQ
+968 
-979 FQAQWQELSTTTVS
+979 
-993 SDIVKG
+993 
-999 VVDTGSG
+999 
-1006 LLGFLTQANELLS
+1006 
-1019 HLGANIGTLSIS
+1019 
-1031 GVLSGLM
+1031 
-1038 GSDKGILQTYLDE
+1038 ILQTYLDS
-1051 DGNKKIH
+1051 DNGKHIGW
-1058 FASKAKK
+1058 FTTAAK
-1065 ARVDAAATTAEKNL
+1065 ARATQDIDKAIDKYKEYKTYAESL
-1079 GAYEDFVNTIN
+1079 
-1090 ADDKLGDAEKIIQKQ
+1090 DDKVLKNAVTANEADILKQSKFAE
-1105 AAFANATADLNQELI
+1105 ATKDLNQELLKGI
-1120 AGVTY
+1120 QYNTD
-1125 ETKYAEAQKQ
+1125 YAE
-1135 ISANAD
+1135 S
-1141 AMKESFS
+1141 ESLLSKIAKSMSGTFS

-1166 GIGNMLIIQGVMSAI
+1166 GIGNMLIVQAVMSAI
-1181 AFGFEALDNYTNRAE
+1181 SFGFEALDNYTNRAE

-1219 STSVNKIKNEYYELA
+1219 SASVNKIKNEYYELA

-1258 NEIAQMYPGLV
+1258 NEIAQMYPDLV
-1269 KGYSAQNDAILEC
+1269 ESYDTQGNAILKC
-1282 KNNVEALNKA
+1282 KDNVEALNKA
-1292 MADEKNAYYETIVS
+1292 MTDEKNAYYETIVS

-1320 TNQGIFGGDDKTYIT
+1320 TNQGIFGGDDKTYLT

-1358 DMHNLDAIIKGAG
+1358 DMHNLDTIIKGAG
-1371 IEDILHYDKSTGESI
+1371 IEDIFRYDKSTGESI

-1493 NTLDEVQAQIDDI
+1493 NTLDEVQTQIDDI

-1533 NANTRELFVKMLFS
+1533 NADTRELFVKMLFS

-1567 VAGSLQGG
+1567 VAGNLQGG

-1627 VEKIKAEASNGFS
+1627 VERIKAEASNGFS

-1739 VLEYLKKNQQGAT
+1739 VLEYLKKNQQDAT

-1768 TAAAKDAEQGTGD
+1768 TAAAKDVEQGTGD
-1781 LYQQAVITAETAWR
+1781 LYRQAVITAESAWR

-1813 TTDKATSATEKHKK
+1813 TTDEATSATEKHKK

-1937 DSSAGKKAYKENVDD
+1937 DSSAGKKAHKENVDD

-2067 SRIYDVDSAIDNVT
+2067 SRIYDVDSAIANVT

-2106 VTKAKIDSVKVQP
+2106 TTKAKIDSVKIRP

-2139 LPNKEDAETYFIS
+2139 LTNKEDAETYFIS
-2152 QISKDWYGGRA
+2152 RISKDWYGGRA

-2234 SDYFAKKF
+2234 TDYFAQKF
-2242 ESEVTPN
+2242 GSEITPN
-2249 IVNNKSTVV
+2249 VVNNKSTVV

-2281 SEKIMNNTIKRL
+2281 SERIMDNTIKKL
-2293 MSYTVNNRHL
+2293 MSYTVNNRYL

>member
-1 MANENDIFGISVQV
+1 M
-15 IAGTRNEDKKIFK
+15 
-28 KSVGELAKAIDSV
+28 
-41 KIYNIEA
+41 
-48 DQSKQSRDQLK
+48 SKRK
-59 KSVQTLLEKSLQNP
+59 
-73 PKIPVVTIKKFDCS
+73 
-87 NAMKSLK
+87 
-94 KDIEKAIGSISVGV
+94 
-108 TGNTVKASRSQY
+108 
-120 NNNNR
+120 
-125 TTTDVTNYQQT
+125 
-136 AKELAQ
+136 
-142 IQSRIQS
+142 
-149 IIGGLNLQ
+149 
-157 KQGYQFLNTQDI
+157 
-169 EKFLT
+169 
-174 VSRSLASEGRQLEQS
+174 
-189 LSQGLE
+189 
-195 IPVADLDNLSQK
+195 
-207 VVKLSQ
+207 
-213 DVTAINTEGR
+213 
-223 QSVNEINNIIQTA
+223 
-236 QSLYAILES
+236 
-245 HNSNSV
+245 
-251 ISAESIDKTKAE
+251 
-263 LQELIDTGSRVVSPT
+263 
-278 GHTNEISAS
+278 
-287 ELQSRL
+287 
-293 TVITESATAL
+293 
-303 KEFQDAEALVSQ
+303 
-315 TTNQLTQEQNKN
+315 
-327 LLTVSEYRTAWSQ
+327 
-340 LTTLTSK
+340 
-347 KDIIGDM
+347 
-354 WNNGEGVPKEL
+354 
-365 LSSFATEAQALS
+365 
-377 ASISNAVN
+377 
-385 NNRSEIEKIRSDIDT
+385 
-400 VYDDIQ
+400 
-406 NRSKNV
+406 
-412 AFIPEGQLQEAK
+412 
-424 ADLEDIRQES
+424 
-434 DKLLENGVWNGTD
+434 
-447 DSFIDKFQSRINNI
+447 
-461 KEKLNTANTTGKAQG
+461 
-476 YHYDILNNSGEVIN
+476 
-490 NSQLDKYL
+490 
-498 ANMRALRQQ
+498 
-507 TTSLLNGRNI
+507 
-517 PDNLKN
+517 
-523 ELSDCLQKFQSLN
+523 
-536 EEITAT
+536 
-542 NQVTGKLGN
+542 
-551 NAALHK
+551 
-557 FETEWSQ
+557 
-564 SLETANKS
+564 
-572 TIASSKAV
+572 
-580 ETLRLQVMKFASS
+580 
-593 NPKAAQEYAGQI
+593 
-605 ETILNKTSDAT
+605 
-616 KVSDEQLKSFQSQL
+616 
-630 ANIKTASES
+630 
-639 AGLMGATALRTLAKN
+639 
-654 YLKYGS
+654 
-660 WNFITSSMN
+660 
-669 KAIATV
+669 
-675 RDMINIVTELDTAMV
+675 
-690 ELKKVTDSTDS
+690 
-701 TYDKYL
+701 
-707 TTATGKAKELG
+707 
-718 TTISDFVTSTADF
+718 
-731 ARMGYDIPDA
+731 
-741 TQLAEVATIYANVG
+741 
-755 DDLDGVGEASSDI
+755 
-768 ISILKAFNMEASS
+768 
-781 AQSIVDKLNEV
+781 
-792 SNNYAVSSGDLGE
+792 
-805 GLKNSAASMAVAGNS
+805 
-820 LDETIALL
+820 
-828 TAMTEVTQSADE
+828 
-840 SGNALK
+840 
-846 VLAMRL
+846 
-852 RGMSVELE
+852 
-860 KAGEDTEGM
+860 
-869 CTTTSELQDKIKA
+869 
-882 LTKTS
+882 
-887 SSSGV
+887 
-892 DIMDNGAFR
+892 
-901 STYDILKDIALVWD
+901 
-915 DLADKNKASLLE
+915 
-927 LIAGKNRSNYASAVI
+927 
-942 QNIGTAINSLD
+942 
-953 TSENSDGSALKEHEK
+953 
-968 YIDSIEGKVKQ
+968 
-979 FQAQWQELSTTTVS
+979 
-993 SDIVKG
+993 
-999 VVDTGSG
+999 
-1006 LLGFLTQANELLS
+1006 
-1019 HLGANIGTLSIS
+1019 
-1031 GVLSGLM
+1031 
-1038 GSDKGILQTYLDE
+1038 ILQTYLDS
-1051 DGNKKIH
+1051 DNGKHIGW
-1058 FASKAKK
+1058 FTTAAK
-1065 ARVDAAATTAEKNL
+1065 ARATQDIDKATDKYKEYKAYAESL
-1079 GAYEDFVNTIN
+1079 
-1090 ADDKLGDAEKIIQKQ
+1090 DDKVLKNKVTANEADILKQSKFAE
-1105 AAFANATADLNQELI
+1105 ATKDLNQELLKGI
-1120 AGVTY
+1120 KYNTD
-1125 ETKYAEAQKQ
+1125 YAESESLLSK
-1135 ISANAD
+1135 NAKSMSG
-1141 AMKESFS
+1141 AFS

-1166 GIGNMLIIQGVMSAI
+1166 GIGNMLIIQGVMSVI
-1181 AFGFEALDNYTNRAE
+1181 SWAFGELDNYTHRAE
-1196 NNLSDLEKIATEIND
+1196 NNLSDLEKITTEIND

-1269 KGYSAQNDAILEC
+1269 KGYSAQNDTILEC

-1320 TNQGIFGGDDKTYIT
+1320 TNQGIFGGNDKTYIT
-1335 QLKNIDEIVKKVQS
+1335 QLKNIDGIVKKLQS

-1358 DMHNLDAIIKGAG
+1358 DMHNLDTIIKGAG
-1371 IEDILHYDKSTGESI
+1371 IEDILRYDKSTGESI

-1455 DNFYSKIIDPEA
+1455 DNFYSKIIDPKA

-1520 NKVINALSGIDGM
+1520 NKVVNALSGIDGM
-1533 NANTRELFVKMLFS
+1533 NADTRELFVKVLFS

-1567 VAGSLQGG
+1567 VVGNSKGE
-1575 FIPGTNIRKD
+1575 FIPGTKVRRDTEEQIQS
-1585 SKEKIQLSED
+1585 SKD
-1595 VNKYLS
+1595 VNEYLS

-1609 QIYNSDAALNSL
+1609 QIYNSDVALNNL

-1768 TAAAKDAEQGTGD
+1768 TAAAKDAEQSTGD
-1781 LYQQAVITAETAWR
+1781 LYQQAVITAESAWR

-1813 TTDKATSATEKHKK
+1813 TTDEVTSATEKHKK

-1937 DSSAGKKAYKENVDD
+1937 DSSAGKKAHKENVDD
-1952 LVESREDLYDY
+1952 LVESREELYDY

-2067 SRIYDVDSAIDNVT
+2067 SRIYDVDSAIANVT

-2106 VTKAKIDSVKVQP
+2106 TTKAKIDSVKIQP
-2119 SSITGHG
+2119 SSIKGHG
-2126 YKITYNGKVYKTN
+2126 YKITYNGKVYKTD
-2139 LPNKEDAETYFIS
+2139 LTNKEDAETYFIS
-2152 QISKDWYGGRA
+2152 RISKDWYGGRA
-2163 LPAGSLW
+2163 LPVGSLW

-2234 SDYFAKKF
+2234 TDYFAQKF
-2242 ESEVTPN
+2242 GSEITPN
-2249 IVNNKSTVV
+2249 VVNNKSTVV

-2281 SEKIMNNTIKRL
+2281 SERIMDNTIKKL
-2293 MSYTVNNRHL
+2293 MSYTVNNRYL

>member
-1 MANENDIFGISVQV
+1 M
-15 IAGTRNEDKKIFK
+15 
-28 KSVGELAKAIDSV
+28 
-41 KIYNIEA
+41 
-48 DQSKQSRDQLK
+48 SKRK
-59 KSVQTLLEKSLQNP
+59 
-73 PKIPVVTIKKFDCS
+73 
-87 NAMKSLK
+87 
-94 KDIEKAIGSISVGV
+94 
-108 TGNTVKASRSQY
+108 
-120 NNNNR
+120 
-125 TTTDVTNYQQT
+125 
-136 AKELAQ
+136 
-142 IQSRIQS
+142 
-149 IIGGLNLQ
+149 
-157 KQGYQFLNTQDI
+157 
-169 EKFLT
+169 
-174 VSRSLASEGRQLEQS
+174 
-189 LSQGLE
+189 
-195 IPVADLDNLSQK
+195 
-207 VVKLSQ
+207 
-213 DVTAINTEGR
+213 
-223 QSVNEINNIIQTA
+223 
-236 QSLYAILES
+236 
-245 HNSNSV
+245 
-251 ISAESIDKTKAE
+251 
-263 LQELIDTGSRVVSPT
+263 
-278 GHTNEISAS
+278 
-287 ELQSRL
+287 
-293 TVITESATAL
+293 
-303 KEFQDAEALVSQ
+303 
-315 TTNQLTQEQNKN
+315 
-327 LLTVSEYRTAWSQ
+327 
-340 LTTLTSK
+340 
-347 KDIIGDM
+347 
-354 WNNGEGVPKEL
+354 
-365 LSSFATEAQALS
+365 
-377 ASISNAVN
+377 
-385 NNRSEIEKIRSDIDT
+385 
-400 VYDDIQ
+400 
-406 NRSKNV
+406 
-412 AFIPEGQLQEAK
+412 
-424 ADLEDIRQES
+424 
-434 DKLLENGVWNGTD
+434 
-447 DSFIDKFQSRINNI
+447 
-461 KEKLNTANTTGKAQG
+461 
-476 YHYDILNNSGEVIN
+476 
-490 NSQLDKYL
+490 
-498 ANMRALRQQ
+498 
-507 TTSLLNGRNI
+507 
-517 PDNLKN
+517 
-523 ELSDCLQKFQSLN
+523 
-536 EEITAT
+536 
-542 NQVTGKLGN
+542 
-551 NAALHK
+551 
-557 FETEWSQ
+557 
-564 SLETANKS
+564 
-572 TIASSKAV
+572 
-580 ETLRLQVMKFASS
+580 
-593 NPKAAQEYAGQI
+593 
-605 ETILNKTSDAT
+605 
-616 KVSDEQLKSFQSQL
+616 
-630 ANIKTASES
+630 
-639 AGLMGATALRTLAKN
+639 
-654 YLKYGS
+654 
-660 WNFITSSMN
+660 
-669 KAIATV
+669 
-675 RDMINIVTELDTAMV
+675 
-690 ELKKVTDSTDS
+690 
-701 TYDKYL
+701 
-707 TTATGKAKELG
+707 
-718 TTISDFVTSTADF
+718 
-731 ARMGYDIPDA
+731 
-741 TQLAEVATIYANVG
+741 
-755 DDLDGVGEASSDI
+755 
-768 ISILKAFNMEASS
+768 
-781 AQSIVDKLNEV
+781 
-792 SNNYAVSSGDLGE
+792 
-805 GLKNSAASMAVAGNS
+805 
-820 LDETIALL
+820 
-828 TAMTEVTQSADE
+828 
-840 SGNALK
+840 
-846 VLAMRL
+846 
-852 RGMSVELE
+852 
-860 KAGEDTEGM
+860 
-869 CTTTSELQDKIKA
+869 
-882 LTKTS
+882 
-887 SSSGV
+887 
-892 DIMDNGAFR
+892 
-901 STYDILKDIALVWD
+901 
-915 DLADKNKASLLE
+915 
-927 LIAGKNRSNYASAVI
+927 
-942 QNIGTAINSLD
+942 
-953 TSENSDGSALKEHEK
+953 
-968 YIDSIEGKVKQ
+968 
-979 FQAQWQELSTTTVS
+979 
-993 SDIVKG
+993 
-999 VVDTGSG
+999 
-1006 LLGFLTQANELLS
+1006 
-1019 HLGANIGTLSIS
+1019 
-1031 GVLSGLM
+1031 
-1038 GSDKGILQTYLDE
+1038 ILQTYLDS
-1051 DGNKKIH
+1051 DNGKHIGW
-1058 FASKAKK
+1058 FTTAAK
-1065 ARVDAAATTAEKNL
+1065 ARATQDIDKAIDKYKEYKTYAESL
-1079 GAYEDFVNTIN
+1079 
-1090 ADDKLGDAEKIIQKQ
+1090 DDKVLKNAVTANEADILKQSKFAE
-1105 AAFANATADLNQELI
+1105 ATKDLNQELLKGI
-1120 AGVTY
+1120 QYNTD
-1125 ETKYAEAQKQ
+1125 YAESESLLSK
-1135 ISANAD
+1135 NAKS
-1141 AMKESFS
+1141 MSGTFS

-1166 GIGNMLIIQGVMSAI
+1166 GIGNMLIVQAVMTAI
-1181 AFGFEALDNYTNRAE
+1181 SFGFEALDNYTNRAK
-1196 NNLSDLEKIATEIND
+1196 NNLSDIEEITTQIND
-1211 KKDAYTSH
+1211 KKDTYTSH

-1234 DGVNSYGENISLTS
+1234 DGINSYGENISLTS

-1258 NEIAQMYPGLV
+1258 NEIAQMYPDLV
-1269 KGYSAQNDAILEC
+1269 ESYDAQGNAILKC
-1282 KNNVEALNKA
+1282 KDNVEALNKA
-1292 MADEKNAYYETIVS
+1292 MTDEKNAYYETIVS

-1320 TNQGIFGGDDKTYIT
+1320 TNQGIFGGDDKTYLT

-1358 DMHNLDAIIKGAG
+1358 DMHNLDTIIKGAG
-1371 IEDILHYDKSTGESI
+1371 IEDILRYDKSTGESV
-1386 YKIEDKDISTA
+1386 YKIEDKDISTV

-1533 NANTRELFVKMLFS
+1533 NASTRELFVKMLFS

-1567 VAGSLQGG
+1567 VVGNSKGE
-1575 FIPGTNIRKD
+1575 FIPGTKVRRDTEEQIQS
-1585 SKEKIQLSED
+1585 SKD
-1595 VNKYLS
+1595 VNEYLS

-1609 QIYNSDAALNSL
+1609 QIYNSDVALNNL

-1645 EDANKSLE
+1645 EDANKALE

-1768 TAAAKDAEQGTGD
+1768 TAAAKDAEQSTGD
-1781 LYQQAVITAETAWR
+1781 LYQQAVITAESAWR

-1813 TTDKATSATEKHKK
+1813 TTDEVTSATEKHKK

-1937 DSSAGKKAYKENVDD
+1937 DSSAGKKAHKENVDD
-1952 LVESREDLYDY
+1952 LVESREELYDY

-2067 SRIYDVDSAIDNVT
+2067 SRIYDVDSAIANVT

-2106 VTKAKIDSVKVQP
+2106 TTKAKIDSVKIQP
-2119 SSITGHG
+2119 SSIKGHG
-2126 YKITYNGKVYKTN
+2126 YKITYNGKVYKTD
-2139 LPNKEDAETYFIS
+2139 LTNKEDAETYFIS
-2152 QISKDWYGGRA
+2152 RISKDWYGGRA
-2163 LPAGSLW
+2163 LPVGSLW

-2179 TKSAKGGL
+2179 TKSAQGGL

-2234 SDYFAKKF
+2234 TDYFAQKF
-2242 ESEVTPN
+2242 GSEITPN
-2249 IVNNKSTVV
+2249 VVNNKSTVV

-2281 SEKIMNNTIKRL
+2281 SEKIMNNTIKKL

>member
-1 MANENDIFGISVQV
+1 MQQETKTATDKYKEYKAYAESLDDKVLRNKVTANE
-15 IAGTRNEDKKIFK
+15 A
-28 KSVGELAKAIDSV
+28 
-41 KIYNIEA
+41 
-48 DQSKQSRDQLK
+48 
-59 KSVQTLLEKSLQNP
+59 
-73 PKIPVVTIKKFDCS
+73 
-87 NAMKSLK
+87 
-94 KDIEKAIGSISVGV
+94 
-108 TGNTVKASRSQY
+108 
-120 NNNNR
+120 
-125 TTTDVTNYQQT
+125 
-136 AKELAQ
+136 
-142 IQSRIQS
+142 
-149 IIGGLNLQ
+149 
-157 KQGYQFLNTQDI
+157 
-169 EKFLT
+169 
-174 VSRSLASEGRQLEQS
+174 
-189 LSQGLE
+189 
-195 IPVADLDNLSQK
+195 
-207 VVKLSQ
+207 
-213 DVTAINTEGR
+213 
-223 QSVNEINNIIQTA
+223 
-236 QSLYAILES
+236 
-245 HNSNSV
+245 
-251 ISAESIDKTKAE
+251 
-263 LQELIDTGSRVVSPT
+263 
-278 GHTNEISAS
+278 
-287 ELQSRL
+287 
-293 TVITESATAL
+293 
-303 KEFQDAEALVSQ
+303 
-315 TTNQLTQEQNKN
+315 
-327 LLTVSEYRTAWSQ
+327 
-340 LTTLTSK
+340 
-347 KDIIGDM
+347 
-354 WNNGEGVPKEL
+354 
-365 LSSFATEAQALS
+365 
-377 ASISNAVN
+377 
-385 NNRSEIEKIRSDIDT
+385 
-400 VYDDIQ
+400 
-406 NRSKNV
+406 
-412 AFIPEGQLQEAK
+412 
-424 ADLEDIRQES
+424 
-434 DKLLENGVWNGTD
+434 
-447 DSFIDKFQSRINNI
+447 
-461 KEKLNTANTTGKAQG
+461 
-476 YHYDILNNSGEVIN
+476 
-490 NSQLDKYL
+490 
-498 ANMRALRQQ
+498 
-507 TTSLLNGRNI
+507 
-517 PDNLKN
+517 
-523 ELSDCLQKFQSLN
+523 
-536 EEITAT
+536 
-542 NQVTGKLGN
+542 
-551 NAALHK
+551 
-557 FETEWSQ
+557 
-564 SLETANKS
+564 
-572 TIASSKAV
+572 
-580 ETLRLQVMKFASS
+580 
-593 NPKAAQEYAGQI
+593 
-605 ETILNKTSDAT
+605 
-616 KVSDEQLKSFQSQL
+616 
-630 ANIKTASES
+630 
-639 AGLMGATALRTLAKN
+639 
-654 YLKYGS
+654 
-660 WNFITSSMN
+660 
-669 KAIATV
+669 
-675 RDMINIVTELDTAMV
+675 
-690 ELKKVTDSTDS
+690 
-701 TYDKYL
+701 
-707 TTATGKAKELG
+707 
-718 TTISDFVTSTADF
+718 
-731 ARMGYDIPDA
+731 
-741 TQLAEVATIYANVG
+741 
-755 DDLDGVGEASSDI
+755 
-768 ISILKAFNMEASS
+768 
-781 AQSIVDKLNEV
+781 
-792 SNNYAVSSGDLGE
+792 
-805 GLKNSAASMAVAGNS
+805 
-820 LDETIALL
+820 
-828 TAMTEVTQSADE
+828 
-840 SGNALK
+840 
-846 VLAMRL
+846 
-852 RGMSVELE
+852 
-860 KAGEDTEGM
+860 
-869 CTTTSELQDKIKA
+869 
-882 LTKTS
+882 
-887 SSSGV
+887 
-892 DIMDNGAFR
+892 
-901 STYDILKDIALVWD
+901 DILKQSKFAE
-915 DLADKNKASLLE
+915 A
-927 LIAGKNRSNYASAVI
+927 
-942 QNIGTAINSLD
+942 
-953 TSENSDGSALKEHEK
+953 
-968 YIDSIEGKVKQ
+968 
-979 FQAQWQELSTTTVS
+979 
-993 SDIVKG
+993 
-999 VVDTGSG
+999 
-1006 LLGFLTQANELLS
+1006 TQ
-1019 HLGANIGTLSIS
+1019 
-1031 GVLSGLM
+1031 
-1038 GSDKGILQTYLDE
+1038 
-1051 DGNKKIH
+1051 
-1058 FASKAKK
+1058 
-1065 ARVDAAATTAEKNL
+1065 
-1079 GAYEDFVNTIN
+1079 
-1090 ADDKLGDAEKIIQKQ
+1090 
-1105 AAFANATADLNQELI
+1105 DLNQELLKGI
-1120 AGVTY
+1120 KYNTD
-1125 ETKYAEAQKQ
+1125 YAESENLLSKNAQ
-1135 ISANAD
+1135 SMSGAL
-1141 AMKESFS
+1141 S

-1166 GIGNMLIIQGVMSAI
+1166 GIGNMLIIQGVMTAI
-1181 AFGFEALDNYTNRAE
+1181 SFGFEALDNYINRAE
-1196 NNLSDLEKIATEIND
+1196 NNLSDLEKITTEIND

-1219 STSVNKIKNEYYELA
+1219 SASVNKIKNEYYELA

-1258 NEIAQMYPGLV
+1258 NEIAQMYPNLV

-1306 KEQDTFGKALENIA
+1306 KEQDSFGKALENIW
-1320 TNQGIFGGDDKTYIT
+1320 TNQGRWGADDETYIT
-1335 QLKNIDEIVKKVQS
+1335 QIKALDQFVRNLNEKKDTQLTPALS
-1349 KEDISLMWA
+1349 KAL
-1358 DMHNLDAIIKGAG
+1358 KGAG
-1371 IEDILHYDKSTGESI
+1371 VEDLVKTGGGTEYGMSYLYNEINEKDLSTI
-1386 YKIEDKDISTA
+1386 ISA
-1397 ISSIQNYKAALNRQ
+1397 VKNQQSVLKRQ

-1428 HYTDEQFSTLD
+1428 HYTNEQFSTLD

-1479 VSSIVK
+1479 VSGIVK
-1485 AFKNPELT
+1485 AFNNPELT
-1493 NTLDEVQAQIDDI
+1493 NTLDEVQTKIDDI
-1506 KSGKIDVSGFKDLN
+1506 RSGKIDVSDFKDLN
-1520 NKVINALSGIDGM
+1520 NKVVNALSGIDGM
-1533 NANTRELFVKMLFS
+1533 NADTRELFVKVLFS
-1547 DVEIADDVD
+1547 DVEVADDVD

-1567 VAGSLQGG
+1567 VVGNSKGE
-1575 FIPGTNIRKD
+1575 FIPGTKVRRDTEEQIQS
-1585 SKEKIQLSED
+1585 SKD
-1595 VNKYLS
+1595 VNEYLS

-1609 QIYNSDAALNSL
+1609 QIYNSDVALNDL
-1621 KDVQKL
+1621 QDIQKL
-1627 VEKIKAEASNGFS
+1627 VEKIKAEASNEFS

-1645 EDANKSLE
+1645 EDANKALE

-1781 LYQQAVITAETAWR
+1781 LYQQAVITAESAWR

-1813 TTDKATSATEKHKK
+1813 ATDEATSATEKHKK

-1937 DSSAGKKAYKENVDD
+1937 DSSAGKKAHKENVDD

-2067 SRIYDVDSAIDNVT
+2067 SRIYDVDSAIANVT

-2106 VTKAKIDSVKVQP
+2106 TTKAKIDSVKIQP

-2139 LPNKEDAETYFIS
+2139 LTNKEDAETYFIS
-2152 QISKDWYGGRA
+2152 RISKDWYGGRA

-2234 SDYFAKKF
+2234 TDYFAQKF
-2242 ESEVTPN
+2242 GSEITPN

>member
-1 MANENDIFGISVQV
+1 V
-15 IAGTRNEDKKIFK
+15 
-28 KSVGELAKAIDSV
+28 
-41 KIYNIEA
+41 
-48 DQSKQSRDQLK
+48 SKRK
-59 KSVQTLLEKSLQNP
+59 
-73 PKIPVVTIKKFDCS
+73 
-87 NAMKSLK
+87 
-94 KDIEKAIGSISVGV
+94 
-108 TGNTVKASRSQY
+108 
-120 NNNNR
+120 
-125 TTTDVTNYQQT
+125 
-136 AKELAQ
+136 
-142 IQSRIQS
+142 
-149 IIGGLNLQ
+149 
-157 KQGYQFLNTQDI
+157 
-169 EKFLT
+169 
-174 VSRSLASEGRQLEQS
+174 
-189 LSQGLE
+189 
-195 IPVADLDNLSQK
+195 
-207 VVKLSQ
+207 
-213 DVTAINTEGR
+213 
-223 QSVNEINNIIQTA
+223 
-236 QSLYAILES
+236 
-245 HNSNSV
+245 
-251 ISAESIDKTKAE
+251 
-263 LQELIDTGSRVVSPT
+263 
-278 GHTNEISAS
+278 
-287 ELQSRL
+287 
-293 TVITESATAL
+293 
-303 KEFQDAEALVSQ
+303 
-315 TTNQLTQEQNKN
+315 
-327 LLTVSEYRTAWSQ
+327 
-340 LTTLTSK
+340 
-347 KDIIGDM
+347 
-354 WNNGEGVPKEL
+354 
-365 LSSFATEAQALS
+365 
-377 ASISNAVN
+377 
-385 NNRSEIEKIRSDIDT
+385 
-400 VYDDIQ
+400 
-406 NRSKNV
+406 
-412 AFIPEGQLQEAK
+412 
-424 ADLEDIRQES
+424 
-434 DKLLENGVWNGTD
+434 
-447 DSFIDKFQSRINNI
+447 
-461 KEKLNTANTTGKAQG
+461 
-476 YHYDILNNSGEVIN
+476 
-490 NSQLDKYL
+490 
-498 ANMRALRQQ
+498 
-507 TTSLLNGRNI
+507 
-517 PDNLKN
+517 
-523 ELSDCLQKFQSLN
+523 
-536 EEITAT
+536 
-542 NQVTGKLGN
+542 
-551 NAALHK
+551 
-557 FETEWSQ
+557 
-564 SLETANKS
+564 
-572 TIASSKAV
+572 
-580 ETLRLQVMKFASS
+580 
-593 NPKAAQEYAGQI
+593 
-605 ETILNKTSDAT
+605 
-616 KVSDEQLKSFQSQL
+616 
-630 ANIKTASES
+630 
-639 AGLMGATALRTLAKN
+639 
-654 YLKYGS
+654 
-660 WNFITSSMN
+660 
-669 KAIATV
+669 
-675 RDMINIVTELDTAMV
+675 
-690 ELKKVTDSTDS
+690 
-701 TYDKYL
+701 
-707 TTATGKAKELG
+707 
-718 TTISDFVTSTADF
+718 
-731 ARMGYDIPDA
+731 
-741 TQLAEVATIYANVG
+741 
-755 DDLDGVGEASSDI
+755 
-768 ISILKAFNMEASS
+768 
-781 AQSIVDKLNEV
+781 
-792 SNNYAVSSGDLGE
+792 
-805 GLKNSAASMAVAGNS
+805 
-820 LDETIALL
+820 
-828 TAMTEVTQSADE
+828 
-840 SGNALK
+840 
-846 VLAMRL
+846 
-852 RGMSVELE
+852 
-860 KAGEDTEGM
+860 
-869 CTTTSELQDKIKA
+869 
-882 LTKTS
+882 
-887 SSSGV
+887 
-892 DIMDNGAFR
+892 
-901 STYDILKDIALVWD
+901 
-915 DLADKNKASLLE
+915 
-927 LIAGKNRSNYASAVI
+927 
-942 QNIGTAINSLD
+942 
-953 TSENSDGSALKEHEK
+953 
-968 YIDSIEGKVKQ
+968 
-979 FQAQWQELSTTTVS
+979 
-993 SDIVKG
+993 
-999 VVDTGSG
+999 
-1006 LLGFLTQANELLS
+1006 
-1019 HLGANIGTLSIS
+1019 
-1031 GVLSGLM
+1031 
-1038 GSDKGILQTYLDE
+1038 ILQTYLD
-1051 DGNKKIH
+1051 DKNNKHIGW
-1058 FASKAKK
+1058 FTTAAK
-1065 ARVDAAATTAEKNL
+1065 ARAAQDIDKATDK
-1079 GAYEDFVNTIN
+1079 YEEYRNYVESL
-1090 ADDKLGDAEKIIQKQ
+1090 DDKVLKNAVTANEADILKQSKFAE
-1105 AAFANATADLNQELI
+1105 ATKDLNQELLKGI
-1120 AGVTY
+1120 KYNTD
-1125 ETKYAEAQKQ
+1125 YAESENLLSKNAQ
-1135 ISANAD
+1135 SMSGA
-1141 AMKESFS
+1141 FS

-1166 GIGNMLIIQGVMSAI
+1166 GIGNMVIIQGVMSVI
-1181 AFGFEALDNYTNRAE
+1181 SWAFGELDNYTHRAE
-1196 NNLSDLEKIATEIND
+1196 NNLSDLEKITTEIND

-1320 TNQGIFGGDDKTYIT
+1320 TNQGRFGGNDKTYIT
-1335 QLKNIDEIVKKVQS
+1335 QLKNIDGIVKKLQS
-1349 KEDISLMWA
+1349 NKKDMDSIWA
-1358 DMHNLDAIIKGAG
+1358 DMHNLDTIIEGAG
-1371 IEDILHYDKSTGESI
+1371 IEDILYYDKREAV

-1609 QIYNSDAALNSL
+1609 QIYNSDTALNSL

-1781 LYQQAVITAETAWR
+1781 LYQQAVITAESAWR

-1813 TTDKATSATEKHKK
+1813 TTDEVTSATEKHKK

-1937 DSSAGKKAYKENVDD
+1937 DSSAGKKAHKENIDD

-1973 EALDKLKE
+1973 EALDKLKA
-1981 ETDKHYDDEIQTIQ
+1981 ETDKHYDNEIQTIQ
-1995 DFLNNEVSLHRAA
+1995 DFLNNEVLLHRAA
-2008 CNMIDNDNGT
+2008 CDMIDNDNGT

-2043 SAQSALYEYGTAQLN
+2043 SAQSALSEYGTAQLN

-2067 SRIYDVDSAIDNVT
+2067 SRIYDVDSAINNVT
-2081 GSIDNYTSRIDS
+2081 GKIDNYTSRIDS

-2106 VTKAKIDSVKVQP
+2106 TTQAKINSVKVQP

-2139 LPNKEDAETYFIS
+2139 LTNKEDAETYFIS
-2152 QISKDWYGGRA
+2152 RISKDWYGGRA

-2202 SLGNGRYTILP
+2202 ALGNGRYTILP

-2234 SDYFAKKF
+2234 SDYFAQKF
-2242 ESEVTPN
+2242 GSEITPN
-2249 IVNNKSTVV
+2249 IVHNKSTVV
-2258 SPAININVQGDATQ
+2258 SPVININVQGDATQ

-2281 SEKIMNNTIKRL
+2281 SEKIMNNTIKKL

>member
-1 MANENDIFGISVQV
+1 M
-15 IAGTRNEDKKIFK
+15 
-28 KSVGELAKAIDSV
+28 
-41 KIYNIEA
+41 
-48 DQSKQSRDQLK
+48 SKRK
-59 KSVQTLLEKSLQNP
+59 
-73 PKIPVVTIKKFDCS
+73 
-87 NAMKSLK
+87 
-94 KDIEKAIGSISVGV
+94 
-108 TGNTVKASRSQY
+108 
-120 NNNNR
+120 
-125 TTTDVTNYQQT
+125 
-136 AKELAQ
+136 
-142 IQSRIQS
+142 
-149 IIGGLNLQ
+149 
-157 KQGYQFLNTQDI
+157 
-169 EKFLT
+169 
-174 VSRSLASEGRQLEQS
+174 
-189 LSQGLE
+189 
-195 IPVADLDNLSQK
+195 
-207 VVKLSQ
+207 
-213 DVTAINTEGR
+213 
-223 QSVNEINNIIQTA
+223 
-236 QSLYAILES
+236 
-245 HNSNSV
+245 
-251 ISAESIDKTKAE
+251 
-263 LQELIDTGSRVVSPT
+263 
-278 GHTNEISAS
+278 
-287 ELQSRL
+287 
-293 TVITESATAL
+293 
-303 KEFQDAEALVSQ
+303 
-315 TTNQLTQEQNKN
+315 
-327 LLTVSEYRTAWSQ
+327 
-340 LTTLTSK
+340 
-347 KDIIGDM
+347 
-354 WNNGEGVPKEL
+354 
-365 LSSFATEAQALS
+365 
-377 ASISNAVN
+377 
-385 NNRSEIEKIRSDIDT
+385 
-400 VYDDIQ
+400 
-406 NRSKNV
+406 
-412 AFIPEGQLQEAK
+412 
-424 ADLEDIRQES
+424 
-434 DKLLENGVWNGTD
+434 
-447 DSFIDKFQSRINNI
+447 
-461 KEKLNTANTTGKAQG
+461 
-476 YHYDILNNSGEVIN
+476 
-490 NSQLDKYL
+490 
-498 ANMRALRQQ
+498 
-507 TTSLLNGRNI
+507 
-517 PDNLKN
+517 
-523 ELSDCLQKFQSLN
+523 
-536 EEITAT
+536 
-542 NQVTGKLGN
+542 
-551 NAALHK
+551 
-557 FETEWSQ
+557 
-564 SLETANKS
+564 
-572 TIASSKAV
+572 
-580 ETLRLQVMKFASS
+580 
-593 NPKAAQEYAGQI
+593 
-605 ETILNKTSDAT
+605 
-616 KVSDEQLKSFQSQL
+616 
-630 ANIKTASES
+630 
-639 AGLMGATALRTLAKN
+639 
-654 YLKYGS
+654 
-660 WNFITSSMN
+660 
-669 KAIATV
+669 
-675 RDMINIVTELDTAMV
+675 
-690 ELKKVTDSTDS
+690 
-701 TYDKYL
+701 
-707 TTATGKAKELG
+707 
-718 TTISDFVTSTADF
+718 
-731 ARMGYDIPDA
+731 
-741 TQLAEVATIYANVG
+741 
-755 DDLDGVGEASSDI
+755 
-768 ISILKAFNMEASS
+768 
-781 AQSIVDKLNEV
+781 
-792 SNNYAVSSGDLGE
+792 
-805 GLKNSAASMAVAGNS
+805 
-820 LDETIALL
+820 
-828 TAMTEVTQSADE
+828 
-840 SGNALK
+840 
-846 VLAMRL
+846 
-852 RGMSVELE
+852 
-860 KAGEDTEGM
+860 
-869 CTTTSELQDKIKA
+869 
-882 LTKTS
+882 
-887 SSSGV
+887 
-892 DIMDNGAFR
+892 
-901 STYDILKDIALVWD
+901 
-915 DLADKNKASLLE
+915 
-927 LIAGKNRSNYASAVI
+927 
-942 QNIGTAINSLD
+942 
-953 TSENSDGSALKEHEK
+953 
-968 YIDSIEGKVKQ
+968 
-979 FQAQWQELSTTTVS
+979 
-993 SDIVKG
+993 
-999 VVDTGSG
+999 
-1006 LLGFLTQANELLS
+1006 
-1019 HLGANIGTLSIS
+1019 
-1031 GVLSGLM
+1031 
-1038 GSDKGILQTYLDE
+1038 ILQTYLDS
-1051 DGNKKIH
+1051 DNGKHIGW
-1058 FASKAKK
+1058 FTTVAK
-1065 ARVDAAATTAEKNL
+1065 ARATQDIDKAIDKYKEYKTYAESL
-1079 GAYEDFVNTIN
+1079 
-1090 ADDKLGDAEKIIQKQ
+1090 DDKVLKNAVTANEADILKQSKFAE
-1105 AAFANATADLNQELI
+1105 ATKDLNQELLKGI
-1120 AGVTY
+1120 QYNTDY
-1125 ETKYAEAQKQ
+1125 TESESLLSK
-1135 ISANAD
+1135 NAKS
-1141 AMKESFS
+1141 MSGTFS

-1166 GIGNMLIIQGVMSAI
+1166 GIGNMLIVQAVMSAI
-1181 AFGFEALDNYTNRAE
+1181 SFGFEALDNYTNRAE

-1219 STSVNKIKNEYYELA
+1219 SASVNKIKNEYYELA

-1258 NEIAQMYPGLV
+1258 NEIAQMYPDLV
-1269 KGYSAQNDAILEC
+1269 ESYDTQGNAILKC
-1282 KNNVEALNKA
+1282 KDNVEALNKA
-1292 MADEKNAYYETIVS
+1292 MTDEKNAYYETIVS

-1320 TNQGIFGGDDKTYIT
+1320 TNQGIFGGDDKTYLT

-1358 DMHNLDAIIKGAG
+1358 DMHNLDTIIKGAG
-1371 IEDILHYDKSTGESI
+1371 IEDIFRYDKSTGESI

-1493 NTLDEVQAQIDDI
+1493 NTLDEVQTQIDDI

-1533 NANTRELFVKMLFS
+1533 NADTRELFVKMLFS

-1567 VAGSLQGG
+1567 VAGNLQGG

-1627 VEKIKAEASNGFS
+1627 VERIKAEASNGFS

-1739 VLEYLKKNQQGAT
+1739 VLEYLKKNQQDAT

-1768 TAAAKDAEQGTGD
+1768 TAAAKDVEQGTGD
-1781 LYQQAVITAETAWR
+1781 LYRQAVITAESAWR

-1813 TTDKATSATEKHKK
+1813 TTDEATSATEKHKK

-1937 DSSAGKKAYKENVDD
+1937 DSSAGKKAHKENVDD

-2067 SRIYDVDSAIDNVT
+2067 SRIYDVDSAIANVT

-2106 VTKAKIDSVKVQP
+2106 TTKAKIDSVKIRP

-2139 LPNKEDAETYFIS
+2139 LTNKEDAETYFIS
-2152 QISKDWYGGRA
+2152 RISKDWYGGRA

-2234 SDYFAKKF
+2234 TDYFAQKF
-2242 ESEVTPN
+2242 GSEITPN
-2249 IVNNKSTVV
+2249 VVNNKSTVV

-2281 SEKIMNNTIKRL
+2281 SERIMDNTIKKL
-2293 MSYTVNNRHL
+2293 MSYTVNNRDL

>member
-1 MANENDIFGISVQV
+1 M
-15 IAGTRNEDKKIFK
+15 
-28 KSVGELAKAIDSV
+28 
-41 KIYNIEA
+41 
-48 DQSKQSRDQLK
+48 SKRK
-59 KSVQTLLEKSLQNP
+59 
-73 PKIPVVTIKKFDCS
+73 
-87 NAMKSLK
+87 
-94 KDIEKAIGSISVGV
+94 
-108 TGNTVKASRSQY
+108 
-120 NNNNR
+120 
-125 TTTDVTNYQQT
+125 
-136 AKELAQ
+136 
-142 IQSRIQS
+142 
-149 IIGGLNLQ
+149 
-157 KQGYQFLNTQDI
+157 
-169 EKFLT
+169 
-174 VSRSLASEGRQLEQS
+174 
-189 LSQGLE
+189 
-195 IPVADLDNLSQK
+195 
-207 VVKLSQ
+207 
-213 DVTAINTEGR
+213 
-223 QSVNEINNIIQTA
+223 
-236 QSLYAILES
+236 
-245 HNSNSV
+245 
-251 ISAESIDKTKAE
+251 
-263 LQELIDTGSRVVSPT
+263 
-278 GHTNEISAS
+278 
-287 ELQSRL
+287 
-293 TVITESATAL
+293 
-303 KEFQDAEALVSQ
+303 
-315 TTNQLTQEQNKN
+315 
-327 LLTVSEYRTAWSQ
+327 
-340 LTTLTSK
+340 
-347 KDIIGDM
+347 
-354 WNNGEGVPKEL
+354 
-365 LSSFATEAQALS
+365 
-377 ASISNAVN
+377 
-385 NNRSEIEKIRSDIDT
+385 
-400 VYDDIQ
+400 
-406 NRSKNV
+406 
-412 AFIPEGQLQEAK
+412 
-424 ADLEDIRQES
+424 
-434 DKLLENGVWNGTD
+434 
-447 DSFIDKFQSRINNI
+447 
-461 KEKLNTANTTGKAQG
+461 
-476 YHYDILNNSGEVIN
+476 
-490 NSQLDKYL
+490 
-498 ANMRALRQQ
+498 
-507 TTSLLNGRNI
+507 
-517 PDNLKN
+517 
-523 ELSDCLQKFQSLN
+523 
-536 EEITAT
+536 
-542 NQVTGKLGN
+542 
-551 NAALHK
+551 
-557 FETEWSQ
+557 
-564 SLETANKS
+564 
-572 TIASSKAV
+572 
-580 ETLRLQVMKFASS
+580 
-593 NPKAAQEYAGQI
+593 
-605 ETILNKTSDAT
+605 
-616 KVSDEQLKSFQSQL
+616 
-630 ANIKTASES
+630 
-639 AGLMGATALRTLAKN
+639 
-654 YLKYGS
+654 
-660 WNFITSSMN
+660 
-669 KAIATV
+669 
-675 RDMINIVTELDTAMV
+675 
-690 ELKKVTDSTDS
+690 
-701 TYDKYL
+701 
-707 TTATGKAKELG
+707 
-718 TTISDFVTSTADF
+718 
-731 ARMGYDIPDA
+731 
-741 TQLAEVATIYANVG
+741 
-755 DDLDGVGEASSDI
+755 
-768 ISILKAFNMEASS
+768 
-781 AQSIVDKLNEV
+781 
-792 SNNYAVSSGDLGE
+792 
-805 GLKNSAASMAVAGNS
+805 
-820 LDETIALL
+820 
-828 TAMTEVTQSADE
+828 
-840 SGNALK
+840 
-846 VLAMRL
+846 
-852 RGMSVELE
+852 
-860 KAGEDTEGM
+860 
-869 CTTTSELQDKIKA
+869 
-882 LTKTS
+882 
-887 SSSGV
+887 
-892 DIMDNGAFR
+892 
-901 STYDILKDIALVWD
+901 
-915 DLADKNKASLLE
+915 
-927 LIAGKNRSNYASAVI
+927 
-942 QNIGTAINSLD
+942 
-953 TSENSDGSALKEHEK
+953 
-968 YIDSIEGKVKQ
+968 
-979 FQAQWQELSTTTVS
+979 
-993 SDIVKG
+993 
-999 VVDTGSG
+999 
-1006 LLGFLTQANELLS
+1006 
-1019 HLGANIGTLSIS
+1019 
-1031 GVLSGLM
+1031 
-1038 GSDKGILQTYLDE
+1038 ILQTYLDS
-1051 DGNKKIH
+1051 DNGKHIGW
-1058 FASKAKK
+1058 FTTAAK
-1065 ARVDAAATTAEKNL
+1065 ARATQDIDKAIDKYKEYKTYAESL
-1079 GAYEDFVNTIN
+1079 
-1090 ADDKLGDAEKIIQKQ
+1090 DDKVLKNAVTANEADILKQSKFAE
-1105 AAFANATADLNQELI
+1105 ATKDLNQELLKGI
-1120 AGVTY
+1120 QYNTD
-1125 ETKYAEAQKQ
+1125 YAESESLLSK
-1135 ISANAD
+1135 NAKS
-1141 AMKESFS
+1141 MSGTFS

-1166 GIGNMLIIQGVMSAI
+1166 GIGNMLIVQAVMSAI
-1181 AFGFEALDNYTNRAE
+1181 SFGFEALDNYTNRVE

-1219 STSVNKIKNEYYELA
+1219 SASVNKIKNEYYELA

-1258 NEIAQMYPGLV
+1258 NEIAQMYPDLV
-1269 KGYSAQNDAILEC
+1269 ESYDTQGNAILKC
-1282 KNNVEALNKA
+1282 KDNVEALNKA
-1292 MADEKNAYYETIVS
+1292 MTDEKNAYYETIVS

-1320 TNQGIFGGDDKTYIT
+1320 TNQGIFGGDDKTYLT

-1358 DMHNLDAIIKGAG
+1358 DMHNLDTIIKGAG
-1371 IEDILHYDKSTGESI
+1371 IEDIFRYDKSTGESI

-1493 NTLDEVQAQIDDI
+1493 NTLDEVQTQIDDI

-1533 NANTRELFVKMLFS
+1533 NADTRELFVKMLFS

-1567 VAGSLQGG
+1567 VAGNLQGG

-1627 VEKIKAEASNGFS
+1627 VERIKAEASNGFS

-1739 VLEYLKKNQQGAT
+1739 VLEYLKKNQQDAT

-1768 TAAAKDAEQGTGD
+1768 TAAAKDVEQGTGD
-1781 LYQQAVITAETAWR
+1781 LYRQAVITAESAWR

-1813 TTDKATSATEKHKK
+1813 TTDEATSATEKHKK

-1937 DSSAGKKAYKENVDD
+1937 DSSAGKKAHKENVDD

-2067 SRIYDVDSAIDNVT
+2067 SRIYDVDSAIANVT

-2106 VTKAKIDSVKVQP
+2106 TTKAKIDSVKIRP

-2139 LPNKEDAETYFIS
+2139 LTNKEDAETYFIS
-2152 QISKDWYGGRA
+2152 RISKDWYGGRA

-2234 SDYFAKKF
+2234 TDYFAQKF
-2242 ESEVTPN
+2242 GSEITPN
-2249 IVNNKSTVV
+2249 VVNNKSTVV

-2281 SEKIMNNTIKRL
+2281 SERIMDNTIKKL
-2293 MSYTVNNRHL
+2293 MSYTVNNRYL

>member
-1 MANENDIFGISVQV
+1 M
-15 IAGTRNEDKKIFK
+15 
-28 KSVGELAKAIDSV
+28 
-41 KIYNIEA
+41 
-48 DQSKQSRDQLK
+48 SKRK
-59 KSVQTLLEKSLQNP
+59 
-73 PKIPVVTIKKFDCS
+73 
-87 NAMKSLK
+87 
-94 KDIEKAIGSISVGV
+94 
-108 TGNTVKASRSQY
+108 
-120 NNNNR
+120 
-125 TTTDVTNYQQT
+125 
-136 AKELAQ
+136 
-142 IQSRIQS
+142 
-149 IIGGLNLQ
+149 
-157 KQGYQFLNTQDI
+157 
-169 EKFLT
+169 
-174 VSRSLASEGRQLEQS
+174 
-189 LSQGLE
+189 
-195 IPVADLDNLSQK
+195 
-207 VVKLSQ
+207 
-213 DVTAINTEGR
+213 
-223 QSVNEINNIIQTA
+223 
-236 QSLYAILES
+236 
-245 HNSNSV
+245 
-251 ISAESIDKTKAE
+251 
-263 LQELIDTGSRVVSPT
+263 
-278 GHTNEISAS
+278 
-287 ELQSRL
+287 
-293 TVITESATAL
+293 
-303 KEFQDAEALVSQ
+303 
-315 TTNQLTQEQNKN
+315 
-327 LLTVSEYRTAWSQ
+327 
-340 LTTLTSK
+340 
-347 KDIIGDM
+347 
-354 WNNGEGVPKEL
+354 
-365 LSSFATEAQALS
+365 
-377 ASISNAVN
+377 
-385 NNRSEIEKIRSDIDT
+385 
-400 VYDDIQ
+400 
-406 NRSKNV
+406 
-412 AFIPEGQLQEAK
+412 
-424 ADLEDIRQES
+424 
-434 DKLLENGVWNGTD
+434 
-447 DSFIDKFQSRINNI
+447 
-461 KEKLNTANTTGKAQG
+461 
-476 YHYDILNNSGEVIN
+476 
-490 NSQLDKYL
+490 
-498 ANMRALRQQ
+498 
-507 TTSLLNGRNI
+507 
-517 PDNLKN
+517 
-523 ELSDCLQKFQSLN
+523 
-536 EEITAT
+536 
-542 NQVTGKLGN
+542 
-551 NAALHK
+551 
-557 FETEWSQ
+557 
-564 SLETANKS
+564 
-572 TIASSKAV
+572 
-580 ETLRLQVMKFASS
+580 
-593 NPKAAQEYAGQI
+593 
-605 ETILNKTSDAT
+605 
-616 KVSDEQLKSFQSQL
+616 
-630 ANIKTASES
+630 
-639 AGLMGATALRTLAKN
+639 
-654 YLKYGS
+654 
-660 WNFITSSMN
+660 
-669 KAIATV
+669 
-675 RDMINIVTELDTAMV
+675 
-690 ELKKVTDSTDS
+690 
-701 TYDKYL
+701 
-707 TTATGKAKELG
+707 
-718 TTISDFVTSTADF
+718 
-731 ARMGYDIPDA
+731 
-741 TQLAEVATIYANVG
+741 
-755 DDLDGVGEASSDI
+755 
-768 ISILKAFNMEASS
+768 
-781 AQSIVDKLNEV
+781 
-792 SNNYAVSSGDLGE
+792 
-805 GLKNSAASMAVAGNS
+805 
-820 LDETIALL
+820 
-828 TAMTEVTQSADE
+828 
-840 SGNALK
+840 
-846 VLAMRL
+846 
-852 RGMSVELE
+852 
-860 KAGEDTEGM
+860 
-869 CTTTSELQDKIKA
+869 
-882 LTKTS
+882 
-887 SSSGV
+887 
-892 DIMDNGAFR
+892 
-901 STYDILKDIALVWD
+901 
-915 DLADKNKASLLE
+915 
-927 LIAGKNRSNYASAVI
+927 
-942 QNIGTAINSLD
+942 
-953 TSENSDGSALKEHEK
+953 
-968 YIDSIEGKVKQ
+968 
-979 FQAQWQELSTTTVS
+979 
-993 SDIVKG
+993 
-999 VVDTGSG
+999 
-1006 LLGFLTQANELLS
+1006 
-1019 HLGANIGTLSIS
+1019 
-1031 GVLSGLM
+1031 
-1038 GSDKGILQTYLDE
+1038 ILQTYLDS
-1051 DGNKKIH
+1051 DNGKHIGW
-1058 FASKAKK
+1058 FTTAAK
-1065 ARVDAAATTAEKNL
+1065 ARATQDIDKATDKYKEYK
-1079 GAYEDFVNTIN
+1079 AYVESL
-1090 ADDKLGDAEKIIQKQ
+1090 DDKVLKNKVTANEADILKQSKFAE
-1105 AAFANATADLNQELI
+1105 ATKDLNQELLKGI
-1120 AGVTY
+1120 KYNTD
-1125 ETKYAEAQKQ
+1125 YAESESLLSK
-1135 ISANAD
+1135 NAKSMSG
-1141 AMKESFS
+1141 AFS

-1166 GIGNMLIIQGVMSAI
+1166 GIGNMLIIQGVMSVI
-1181 AFGFEALDNYTNRAE
+1181 SWAFGELDNYTHRAE
-1196 NNLSDLEKIATEIND
+1196 NNLSDLEKITTEIND

-1320 TNQGIFGGDDKTYIT
+1320 TNQGIFGGNDKTYIT
-1335 QLKNIDEIVKKVQS
+1335 QLKNIDGIVKKLQS

-1358 DMHNLDAIIKGAG
+1358 DMHNLDTIIKGAG
-1371 IEDILHYDKSTGESI
+1371 IEDILRYDKSTGESI

-1455 DNFYSKIIDPEA
+1455 DNFYSKIIDPKA

-1520 NKVINALSGIDGM
+1520 NKVVNALSGIDGM
-1533 NANTRELFVKMLFS
+1533 NADTRELFVKVLFS

-1567 VAGSLQGG
+1567 VVGNSKGE
-1575 FIPGTNIRKD
+1575 FIPGTKVRRDTEEQIQS
-1585 SKEKIQLSED
+1585 SKD
-1595 VNKYLS
+1595 VNEYLS

-1609 QIYNSDAALNSL
+1609 QIYNSDVALNNL

-1768 TAAAKDAEQGTGD
+1768 TAAAKDAEQSTGD
-1781 LYQQAVITAETAWR
+1781 LYQQAVITAESAWR

-1813 TTDKATSATEKHKK
+1813 TTDEVTSATEKHKK

-1937 DSSAGKKAYKENVDD
+1937 DSSAGKKAHKENVDD
-1952 LVESREDLYDY
+1952 LVESREELYDY

-2067 SRIYDVDSAIDNVT
+2067 SRIYDVDSAIANVT

-2106 VTKAKIDSVKVQP
+2106 TTKAKIDSVKIQP
-2119 SSITGHG
+2119 SSIKGHG
-2126 YKITYNGKVYKTN
+2126 YKITYNGKVYKTD
-2139 LPNKEDAETYFIS
+2139 LTNKEDAETYFIS
-2152 QISKDWYGGRA
+2152 RISKDWYGGRA

-2234 SDYFAKKF
+2234 TDYFAQKF
-2242 ESEVTPN
+2242 GSEITPN
-2249 IVNNKSTVV
+2249 VVNNKSTVV

-2281 SEKIMNNTIKRL
+2281 SEKIMNNTIKKL

>member
-1 MANENDIFGISVQV
+1 M
-15 IAGTRNEDKKIFK
+15 
-28 KSVGELAKAIDSV
+28 
-41 KIYNIEA
+41 
-48 DQSKQSRDQLK
+48 SKRK
-59 KSVQTLLEKSLQNP
+59 
-73 PKIPVVTIKKFDCS
+73 
-87 NAMKSLK
+87 
-94 KDIEKAIGSISVGV
+94 
-108 TGNTVKASRSQY
+108 
-120 NNNNR
+120 
-125 TTTDVTNYQQT
+125 
-136 AKELAQ
+136 
-142 IQSRIQS
+142 
-149 IIGGLNLQ
+149 
-157 KQGYQFLNTQDI
+157 
-169 EKFLT
+169 
-174 VSRSLASEGRQLEQS
+174 
-189 LSQGLE
+189 
-195 IPVADLDNLSQK
+195 
-207 VVKLSQ
+207 
-213 DVTAINTEGR
+213 
-223 QSVNEINNIIQTA
+223 
-236 QSLYAILES
+236 
-245 HNSNSV
+245 
-251 ISAESIDKTKAE
+251 
-263 LQELIDTGSRVVSPT
+263 
-278 GHTNEISAS
+278 
-287 ELQSRL
+287 
-293 TVITESATAL
+293 
-303 KEFQDAEALVSQ
+303 
-315 TTNQLTQEQNKN
+315 
-327 LLTVSEYRTAWSQ
+327 
-340 LTTLTSK
+340 
-347 KDIIGDM
+347 
-354 WNNGEGVPKEL
+354 
-365 LSSFATEAQALS
+365 
-377 ASISNAVN
+377 
-385 NNRSEIEKIRSDIDT
+385 
-400 VYDDIQ
+400 
-406 NRSKNV
+406 
-412 AFIPEGQLQEAK
+412 
-424 ADLEDIRQES
+424 
-434 DKLLENGVWNGTD
+434 
-447 DSFIDKFQSRINNI
+447 
-461 KEKLNTANTTGKAQG
+461 
-476 YHYDILNNSGEVIN
+476 
-490 NSQLDKYL
+490 
-498 ANMRALRQQ
+498 
-507 TTSLLNGRNI
+507 
-517 PDNLKN
+517 
-523 ELSDCLQKFQSLN
+523 
-536 EEITAT
+536 
-542 NQVTGKLGN
+542 
-551 NAALHK
+551 
-557 FETEWSQ
+557 
-564 SLETANKS
+564 
-572 TIASSKAV
+572 
-580 ETLRLQVMKFASS
+580 
-593 NPKAAQEYAGQI
+593 
-605 ETILNKTSDAT
+605 
-616 KVSDEQLKSFQSQL
+616 
-630 ANIKTASES
+630 
-639 AGLMGATALRTLAKN
+639 
-654 YLKYGS
+654 
-660 WNFITSSMN
+660 
-669 KAIATV
+669 
-675 RDMINIVTELDTAMV
+675 
-690 ELKKVTDSTDS
+690 
-701 TYDKYL
+701 
-707 TTATGKAKELG
+707 
-718 TTISDFVTSTADF
+718 
-731 ARMGYDIPDA
+731 
-741 TQLAEVATIYANVG
+741 
-755 DDLDGVGEASSDI
+755 
-768 ISILKAFNMEASS
+768 
-781 AQSIVDKLNEV
+781 
-792 SNNYAVSSGDLGE
+792 
-805 GLKNSAASMAVAGNS
+805 
-820 LDETIALL
+820 
-828 TAMTEVTQSADE
+828 
-840 SGNALK
+840 
-846 VLAMRL
+846 
-852 RGMSVELE
+852 
-860 KAGEDTEGM
+860 
-869 CTTTSELQDKIKA
+869 
-882 LTKTS
+882 
-887 SSSGV
+887 
-892 DIMDNGAFR
+892 
-901 STYDILKDIALVWD
+901 
-915 DLADKNKASLLE
+915 
-927 LIAGKNRSNYASAVI
+927 
-942 QNIGTAINSLD
+942 
-953 TSENSDGSALKEHEK
+953 
-968 YIDSIEGKVKQ
+968 
-979 FQAQWQELSTTTVS
+979 
-993 SDIVKG
+993 
-999 VVDTGSG
+999 
-1006 LLGFLTQANELLS
+1006 
-1019 HLGANIGTLSIS
+1019 
-1031 GVLSGLM
+1031 
-1038 GSDKGILQTYLDE
+1038 ILQTYLDS
-1051 DGNKKIH
+1051 DNGKHIGW
-1058 FASKAKK
+1058 FTTAAK
-1065 ARVDAAATTAEKNL
+1065 ARATQDIDKATDKYKEYKAYAESL
-1079 GAYEDFVNTIN
+1079 
-1090 ADDKLGDAEKIIQKQ
+1090 DDKVLKNKVTANEADILKQSKFAE
-1105 AAFANATADLNQELI
+1105 ATKDLNQELLKGI
-1120 AGVTY
+1120 KYNTD
-1125 ETKYAEAQKQ
+1125 YAESESLLSK
-1135 ISANAD
+1135 NAKSMSG
-1141 AMKESFS
+1141 AFS

-1166 GIGNMLIIQGVMSAI
+1166 GIGNMLIIQGVMSVI
-1181 AFGFEALDNYTNRAE
+1181 SWAFGELDNYTHRAE
-1196 NNLSDLEKIATEIND
+1196 NNLSDLEKITTEIND

-1282 KNNVEALNKA
+1282 KNNVEALDKA

-1320 TNQGIFGGDDKTYIT
+1320 TNQGIFGGNDKTYIT
-1335 QLKNIDEIVKKVQS
+1335 QLKNIDGIVKKLQS

-1358 DMHNLDAIIKGAG
+1358 DMHNLDTIIKGAG
-1371 IEDILHYDKSTGESI
+1371 IEDILRYDKSTGESI

-1455 DNFYSKIIDPEA
+1455 DNFYSKIIDPKA

-1520 NKVINALSGIDGM
+1520 NKVVNALSGIDGM
-1533 NANTRELFVKMLFS
+1533 NADTRELFVKVLFS

-1567 VAGSLQGG
+1567 VVGNSKGE
-1575 FIPGTNIRKD
+1575 FIPGTKVRRDTEEQIQS
-1585 SKEKIQLSED
+1585 SKD
-1595 VNKYLS
+1595 VNEYLS

-1609 QIYNSDAALNSL
+1609 QIYNSDVALNNL

-1768 TAAAKDAEQGTGD
+1768 TAAAKDAEQSTGD
-1781 LYQQAVITAETAWR
+1781 LYQQAVITAESAWR

-1813 TTDKATSATEKHKK
+1813 TTDEVTSATEKHKK

-1937 DSSAGKKAYKENVDD
+1937 DSSAGKKAHKENVDD
-1952 LVESREDLYDY
+1952 LVESREELYDY

-2067 SRIYDVDSAIDNVT
+2067 SRIYDVDSAIANVT

-2106 VTKAKIDSVKVQP
+2106 TTKAKIDSVKIQP
-2119 SSITGHG
+2119 SSIKGHG
-2126 YKITYNGKVYKTN
+2126 YKITYNGKVYKTD
-2139 LPNKEDAETYFIS
+2139 LTNKEDAETYFIS
-2152 QISKDWYGGRA
+2152 RISKDWYGGRA
-2163 LPAGSLW
+2163 LPVGSLW

-2234 SDYFAKKF
+2234 TDYFAQKF
-2242 ESEVTPN
+2242 GSEITPN
-2249 IVNNKSTVV
+2249 VVNNKSTVV

-2281 SEKIMNNTIKRL
+2281 SERIMDNTIKKL
-2293 MSYTVNNRHL
+2293 MSYTVNNRYL